1 MRKDVLISLLAITGA
16 PVAALADADVVIDKT
31 AWTGDDLTV
40 SEDGSVTVST
50 GKEVSI
56 EKELA
61 PGKYMLQRATF
72 TDNAK
77 IVAVY
82 KGKEYAPGVAF
93 TIDSDAPAKV
103 KVKVRAVTPG
113 EFKFSGVKFTLIFDF
128 AAPVKELGAQLGEI
142 VSGTSDYFRRT
153 DAWTKGKDGK
163 PSLEMQVADYASQ
176 LDIIEKGD
184 YEVYV
189 KNHLWQ
195 GKNSPEL
202 RALTDGIAAL
212 AKVVEKANDNE
223 NAYFSAQN
231 AYEAAEYQF
240 RSFSSTWY
248 TVAEEI
254 RATYQAD
261 YNKIQQSIN
270 DFKALARE
278 KYDAGEAKEL
288 KTAEFTE
295 NFNRMLNELEANIG
309 VSDAAWINIYAVY
322 QDGLRV
328 FNAAQ
333 EEIHTQMPDDGNYA
347 DWNEEALNAMRSAWK
362 KVSDLYKTIDAD
374 KTKASELEE
383 NFRTL
388 KEAQVVVINAT
399 KDEYL
404 AKHVDAEAKKAAA
417 DQLLSALEDGFQ
429 SLGDDFQ
436 YLEKSD
442 DVNQKYAN
450 RVKEIRTAINALKDK
465 VAKDYKAP
473 HNIRTASYDA
483 DRDAIQAKISSLRS
497 DAGAIIQNY
506 ENYQKLLKALGTET
520 GLQKKLDDAKAAVAK
535 MKPADEKDTYDVAAH
550 FQKTAAGLQK
560 TIDEIKAAVE
570 KSYQEKMLTETV
582 RGDFQ
587 SQIDAA
593 AMAIGKYQDDATAA
607 LDRYDVVSTAI
618 KDYEAALTTLRGTV
632 GPKTLVVAT
641 PATEVT
647 GKTYGERI
655 TKLQTEIDRVAGN
668 FSAAKEKLDA
678 DLLAAL
684 LAVQLKETILTDA
697 QALNAAFANDKVNS
711 DKTAKI
717 EAAKAMYDAAS
728 KVVDAIKAD
737 IDKYKGVPYEYY
749 NVTWTEDNLG
759 LKYDELLQDLNDIEA
774 STNTQKAKIQAV
786 AATKDDITE
795 DNAVEAMSLLS
806 VIKGDV
812 DAINDALSALLGR
825 VDEQKAHVNAEN
837 QAYTDFIG
845 NQYYYYPKGAELVSR
860 TLTEAKK
867 AFVIPGESIDPQ
879 IQATTTKLEALK
891 AEAATARAKEILQES
906 CKDSY
911 DAEGHVVKGITSRL
925 SDLQLEANALKAMA
939 TDSTANY
946 NAYQKLKE
954 NFDGQKIDIWNYTY
968 GSGYYAREDYSTHY
982 GFVSAFDAVRT
993 RINQKT
999 DGTNAD
1005 YYRGLLAYPDGVHF
1019 KEREAIKQAIE
1030 DAYKAGK
1037 AWTGTLKY
1045 NSYTYKYEP
1054 VLNTEIVRRMTDLSN
1069 VLKML
1074 PKQAYNDKTN
1084 YYTQV
1089 DEGNKCQTLWDEVNG
1104 LFNASDLRPE
1114 TLKPYL
1120 SQLGDLLKRIKEQK
1134 ALVVKYYA
1142 EGLTTTNNSD
1152 VSKAY
1157 RRIETEL
1164 GGLKAFIEGNSEYN
1178 AAIAGDNLTRYN
1190 TFCEK
1195 VQETENKYGEG
1206 TAQIAGYQNISTEEL
1221 KELVNVES
1229 IIAAQENIYKYAAL
1243 IKNLKDDAAAT
1254 YAETTSPALWDI
1266 AEANAKKAQEYTDQI
1281 EAYKKELDLAVNTA
1295 VRAKLEEMLANLND
1309 NQLAPA
1315 KEKVA
1320 SYDKNVRDNAFAN
1333 VQEFYDRVS
1342 ADDYKK
1348 SQLLVSNL
1356 DNDWNFFG
1364 MVPNLLV
1371 ADLEQAAQNEW
1382 KALYEGVYVGVDG
1395 TLTEGDDRYA
1405 GAKADNEK
1413 WLAALEGF
1421 AYEGKDDDF
1430 KSYKDCVAKY
1440 LTPATELAAKAA
1452 DGTFTGKIADL
1463 QRYIDAFYAEA
1474 GAVYTSAKAKAD
1486 AYDANIKNFDQLT
1499 IDYNTV
1505 TERIKAAQE
1514 YYGAFNV
1521 ASSRIEANIAS
1532 AFNQVKRWQADLT
1545 RQNASQEMSKRI
1557 YGLTIGEDKQWY
1569 DCHSIKILSI
1579 DGIYNAANQAEVDA
1593 IKADI
1598 VAIETQK
1605 REALDNLTGTA
1616 ADEVKAYY
1624 DEHCKNLAKELD
1636 DLLKEFDENATLA
1649 EAKKDAGLLALE
1661 KKVAQAR
1668 MGLIKLVN
1676 AELIE
1681 GVANSLEM
1689 LVSQAES
1696 GYSAVNI
1703 TYDGVYTPVKVE
1715 YKSALDACREELD
1728 GVKNLITSYGDEI
1741 VTYKTKVIH
1750 LLNVLIDRMGATR
1763 MDIIEANKPY
1773 VAHAKAMENLQ
1784 NAYDALVAE
1793 QTRVKELIASY
1804 QHSSTVLEESSYKQV
1819 GNEVFVLE
1827 RGKSYMENY
1836 EKLFFNVASEKAE
1849 EVSGVL
1855 EQAAKTLEEGP
1866 VSAILTDSQVESYKD
1881 GCLYDAYAKLA
1892 VAEVFGAWYE
1902 TTQVYQ
1908 SNVWGA
1914 RSAMENSFDKSGTK
1928 IYDEDGALREQFD
1941 NLKLACR
1948 NFDNYLTSENG
1959 RIDLI
1964 LPTKDINGNA
1974 WLNPDG
1980 SVAVV
1985 KPINYPK
1992 DEEYG
1997 VKLVAATSESLVE
2010 SMNALRTSIEE
2021 NTYVLGDVTEDGVVL
2036 TDDYLAVLNA
2046 LLDPETLE
2054 GGKVFAAADVN
2065 RDGKISIA
2073 DVTLIAAKVTNGL
2086 WPSLGGSLNAPMVG
2100 SENFT
2105 VSAEDN
2111 NGVQRIAIN
2120 LENRKDY
2127 VACQMDIV
2135 LPAGMTVVGESV
2147 GNRANGHALY
2157 SKDINGVHR
2166 VVISTI
2172 ENNSFPNGSAILYLD
2187 VQGGSIDKVALDNVI
2202 FAEAN
2207 GRETT
2212 ITGNDATG
2220 INGMETE
2227 GSLKQKI
2234 YTVGG
2239 QLLDKV
2245 KQGINI
2251 VRNANGKTQKVT
2263 GK

>member
-31 AWTGDDLTV
+31 AWSGDDLTV

-82 KGKEYAPGVAF
+82 KGKEYAPEVAF
-93 TIDSDAPAKV
+93 TIEGDAPAKV
-103 KVKVRAVTPG
+103 RVKVRAVTPG
-113 EFKFSGVKFTLIFDF
+113 EFKFSGVKFTLLFDF

-195 GKNSPEL
+195 GKKSPEL

-231 AYEAAEYQF
+231 AYEAAEWQF

-295 NFNRMLNELEANIG
+295 NFNRMLNELEANIS

-374 KTKASELEE
+374 KMKASELKE

-417 DQLLSALEDGFQ
+417 DQLLSALE
-429 SLGDDFQ
+429 DDFQ

-483 DRDAIQAKISSLRS
+483 DRDAIQAKINSLRS

-520 GLQKKLDDAKAAVAK
+520 GLQKQLDDAKAAVAK
-535 MKPADEKDTYDVAAH
+535 MKPAAKGDAYDVAAH

-560 TIDEIKAAVE
+560 TIDQIKEAVE
-570 KSYQEKMLTETV
+570 KGYQEKTLTETV

-593 AMAIGKYQDDATAA
+593 AMAVVKYQDDATAA
-607 LDRYDVVSTAI
+607 MDRYDVVNTAI
-618 KDYEAALTTLRGTV
+618 KDYKDALATLRATV
-632 GPKTLVVAT
+632 GTKTLVVAT

-678 DLLAAL
+678 EHLAAL

-697 QALNAAFANDKVNS
+697 QALNDAFANDKVNS

-737 IDKYKGVPYEYY
+737 IDEYKGVPYEYY

-774 STNTQKAKIQAV
+774 NANTQKAKIQAV
-786 AATKDDITE
+786 AATEDDITE

-812 DAINDALSALLGR
+812 DAINDALSELLTR
-825 VDEQKAHVNAEN
+825 VNAQKAHVNAEK

-845 NQYYYYPKGAELVSR
+845 NQYYYPKGAELVSR
-860 TLTEAKK
+860 TLTEAKN

-925 SDLQLEANALKAMA
+925 NDLQLEANALKAMA

-954 NFDGQKIDIWNYTY
+954 NFDGQKIEIWNYTY

-999 DGTNAD
+999 DGTNAA

-1037 AWTGTLKY
+1037 AWTGYTEY
-1045 NSYTYKYEP
+1045 SYSSYKYEP
-1054 VLNTEIVRRMTDLSN
+1054 VLNKEIVRRMTDLSN

-1074 PKQAYNDKTN
+1074 PKQAYDDCTN
-1084 YYTQV
+1084 YKTQV
-1089 DEGNKCQTLWDEVNG
+1089 YELNLKQELWDEVNG

-1134 ALVVKYYA
+1134 ALVEKYYA
-1142 EGLTTTNNSD
+1142 EGLTTTNNRM
-1152 VSKAY
+1152 VSEAY
-1157 RRIETEL
+1157 RSIKIEL
-1164 GGLKAFIEGNSEYN
+1164 DGLKAFIEGNSEYN
-1178 AAIAGDNLTRYN
+1178 AAIAEDNLTRYN
-1190 TFCEK
+1190 TFCTK
-1195 VQETENKYGEG
+1195 VQETEDKYGEG

-1243 IKNLKDDAAAT
+1243 IKDLKDDAADT
-1254 YAETTSPALWDI
+1254 YANTTSPALWDI
-1266 AEANAKKAQEYTDQI
+1266 AEDNAKKAQKYTDQI

-1356 DNDWNFFG
+1356 DGDWNFFG

-1421 AYEGKDDDF
+1421 AYEGKDDDL

-1557 YGLTIGEDKQWY
+1557 YGLTIDEDKQWY
-1569 DCHSIKILSI
+1569 DCHSIKVLSI

-1636 DLLKEFDENATLA
+1636 DLLKEFDENATPA

-1661 KKVAQAR
+1661 KKVAQTR

-1681 GVANSLEM
+1681 GVASSLEM

-1696 GYSAVNI
+1696 SYSDVNS

-1715 YKSALDACREELD
+1715 YKSALDACRNELD

-1763 MDIIEANKPY
+1763 TDIMEANKPY
-1773 VAHAKAMENLQ
+1773 VAHAKAMKDLQ

-1804 QHSSTVLEESSYKQV
+1804 QHVS
-1819 GNEVFVLE
+1819 EVREYSGCEGLGEMFCFE
-1827 RGKSYMENY
+1827 DGKSYMENY

-1849 EVSGVL
+1849 VVSGVL

-1866 VSAILTDSQVESYKD
+1866 VSAILTDNQVESYKD
-1881 GCLYDAYAKLA
+1881 GCLNEAYAKLA
-1892 VAEVFGAWYE
+1892 TVEAFGAWKE
-1902 TTQVYQ
+1902 TQSVYQ
-1908 SNVWGA
+1908 VNVNSA
-1914 RSAMENSFDKSGTK
+1914 RYAMENSFNKSGTN
-1928 IYDEDGALREQFD
+1928 IYDEDGTLWEQFN
-1941 NLKLACR
+1941 NLERAYQRFVSYL
-1948 NFDNYLTSENG
+1948 NFADIY
-1959 RIDLI
+1959 RI

-1980 SVAVV
+1980 SEAGQ
-1985 KPINYPK
+1985 KEINYSK

-2036 TDDYLAVLNA
+2036 TDDYLTVLNA
-2046 LLDPETLE
+2046 VLDPETLE

-2100 SENFT
+2100 SENLT

-2157 SKDINGVHR
+2157 SKDIDGVHR

-2172 ENNSFPNGSAILYLD
+2172 ENNCFTNGSAILYLD
-2187 VQGGSIDKVALDNVI
+2187 VQGGSIDKVALDKVI

-2207 GRETT
+2207 GRETY
-2212 ITGNDATG
+2212 ITGSDATG
-2220 INGMETE
+2220 INGMEAE

>member
-61 PGKYMLQRATF
+61 PGKYMLQPATF

-93 TIDSDAPAKV
+93 TIDGDAPAKV

-128 AAPVKELGAQLGEI
+128 AAPVKELSAQLGEI
-142 VSGTSDYFRRT
+142 VSGTSEYFRTT
-153 DAWTKGKDGK
+153 DAWKKGKDGK

-184 YEVYV
+184 YDVYV

-202 RALTDGIAAL
+202 RALTDGIVAL
-212 AKVVEKANDNE
+212 ADVVEKANVNE
-223 NAYFSAQN
+223 NSYKSALDAYTDAKR
-231 AYEAAEYQF
+231 QF
-240 RSFSSTWY
+240 DGFYWTWY
-248 TVAEEI
+248 YTDKAMKE
-254 RATYQAD
+254 TYQAD
-261 YNKIQQSIN
+261 YDKIKKDIE
-270 DFKALARE
+270 DFGTLAMQ
-278 KYDAGEAKEL
+278 KYNAGAANEL
-288 KTAEFTE
+288 KTDEFTE
-295 NFNRMLNELEANIG
+295 NFSWQFNKLKANIG
-309 VSDAAWINIYAVY
+309 TSGNAWLNISATY
-322 QDGLRV
+322 QDGLSS

-417 DQLLSALEDGFQ
+417 DQLLSALE
-429 SLGDDFQ
+429 DDFQ

-607 LDRYDVVSTAI
+607 MARYDVVNTAI
-618 KDYEAALTTLRGTV
+618 KDYKDALATLRATV
-632 GPKTLVVAT
+632 GTKTLVVAT

-668 FSAAKEKLDA
+668 FSAAKKKLDA

-684 LAVQLKETILTDA
+684 QAVQLKETILTDA

-812 DAINDALSALLGR
+812 DAINDALSELLGR

-845 NQYYYYPKGAELVSR
+845 YQSYYYATGAELVSR
-860 TLTEAKK
+860 TLTEAKN

-925 SDLQLEANALKAMA
+925 NDLKLEANALKAMA

-954 NFDGQKIDIWNYTY
+954 NIAKQTIKIWVGYNNWGGQYTTNCIGFADAFEMVRYYVDIFTDKTNRTY
-968 GSGYYAREDYSTHY
+968 YSGLIA
-982 GFVSAFDAVRT
+982 
-993 RINQKT
+993 N
-999 DGTNAD
+999 
-1005 YYRGLLAYPDGVHF
+1005 PDGVHF
-1019 KEREAIKQAIE
+1019 KELEAIKKAIE
-1030 DAYKAGK
+1030 DAYKAGE
-1037 AWTGTLKY
+1037 AWTVDWYGR
-1045 NSYTYKYEP
+1045 P
-1054 VLNTEIVRRMTDLSN
+1054 VLNTGIVERMEKLSN
-1069 VLKML
+1069 ELQVL
-1074 PKQAYNDKTN
+1074 PKRAYDDYTNHKTQEDELNKSQA
-1084 YYTQV
+1084 
-1089 DEGNKCQTLWDEVNG
+1089 LWDEVNG
-1104 LFNASDLRPE
+1104 LLNASDLRPE

-1120 SQLGDLLKRIKEQK
+1120 RDLVGLLKRIKEQK
-1134 ALVVKYYA
+1134 ALVEKYYA
-1142 EGLTTTNNSD
+1142 EGLTTTNHSM
-1152 VSKAY
+1152 VSEAY
-1157 RRIETEL
+1157 RDIKIKL
-1164 GGLKAFIEGNSEYN
+1164 DGLKAFIEGNSEYN
-1178 AAIAGDNLTRYN
+1178 GAIAKDNLTRYN
-1190 TFCEK
+1190 TFCAK

-1243 IKNLKDDAAAT
+1243 IKKLKDKAAAT

-1266 AEANAKKAQEYTDQI
+1266 DEVNAKEAQKYTAQI
-1281 EAYKKELDLAVNTA
+1281 EAYKKDLDLAVNTA

-1320 SYDKNVRDNAFAN
+1320 GFDKNVRDNAFAN

-1356 DNDWNFFG
+1356 DDDWSFFG

-1421 AYEGKDDDF
+1421 AYEGKDDDL
-1430 KSYKDCVAKY
+1430 KAYKARVADY

-1463 QRYIDAFYAEA
+1463 QRYINAFYAEA

-1486 AYDANIKNFDQLT
+1486 AYDANIKNFEQLT

-1505 TERIKAAQE
+1505 TERIKAAQD

-1532 AFNQVKRWQADLT
+1532 TFDQVKRWQADLT
-1545 RQNASQEMSKRI
+1545 RQNASQEMSKRV

-1605 REALDNLTGTA
+1605 REALDNLTGAA

-1636 DLLKEFDENATLA
+1636 DLLKEFVENATPA

-1696 GYSAVNI
+1696 SYSTVND
-1703 TYDGVYTPVKVE
+1703 TYNEVYMPVKVE
-1715 YKSALDACREELD
+1715 YKSTLDACRNELD

-1763 MDIIEANKPY
+1763 TDIMEANKPY
-1773 VAHAKAMENLQ
+1773 VAHAKAMKDLQ
-1784 NAYDALVAE
+1784 DAYDALVAE
-1793 QTRVKELIASY
+1793 QSRVKELIASY
-1804 QHSSTVLEESSYKQV
+1804 QHSSNVLEMSSGVEIEGDFFVFES
-1819 GNEVFVLE
+1819 
-1827 RGKSYMENY
+1827 GKSYMENY

-1892 VAEVFGAWYE
+1892 MAEVFGAYNE
-1902 TTQVYQ
+1902 TYQVYRN
-1908 SNVWGA
+1908 NVWGA
-1914 RSAMENSFDKSGTK
+1914 YSAMQNSFYKSGTK

-1941 NLKLACR
+1941 NLKLAKQ
-1948 NFDNYLTSENG
+1948 NFDNYLDFHG
-1959 RIDLI
+1959 CDRI

-1980 SVAVV
+1980 SEAGQ
-1985 KPINYPK
+1985 KEINYSK

-2100 SENFT
+2100 SENLT

-2127 VACQMDIV
+2127 VACQMDII

-2157 SKDINGVHR
+2157 SKDIDGVHR

-2172 ENNSFPNGSAILYLD
+2172 ENNCFTNGSAILYLD
-2187 VQGGSIDKVALDNVI
+2187 VQGGSIDKVALDKVI

-2212 ITGNDATG
+2212 ITGSDATG
-2220 INGMETE
+2220 INGMEAE

>member
-31 AWTGDDLTV
+31 AWSGDDLTV

-82 KGKEYAPGVAF
+82 KGKEYAPEVAF
-93 TIDSDAPAKV
+93 TIEGDAPAKV
-103 KVKVRAVTPG
+103 RVKVRAVTPG

-184 YEVYV
+184 YDVYV

-202 RALTDGIAAL
+202 LALTNGIGAL
-212 AKVVEKANDNE
+212 AKVVEDANNNE
-223 NAYFSAQN
+223 NSYKSAWDAYTDAKR
-231 AYEAAEYQF
+231 QF
-240 RSFSSTWY
+240 DGFYWTWY
-248 TVAEEI
+248 YTDKAMKE
-254 RATYQAD
+254 TYQAD
-261 YNKIQQSIN
+261 YDKIKKDIE
-270 DFKALARE
+270 DFGTLAKQ
-278 KYDAGEAKEL
+278 KYDAGAAKEL

-295 NFNRMLNELEANIG
+295 NFSRQFNTLKDNIG
-309 VSDAAWINIYAVY
+309 TSGNAWLNISDTY
-322 QDGLRV
+322 QDGLSS

-347 DWNEEALNAMRSAWK
+347 DWNAEALNAMRSAWK

-417 DQLLSALEDGFQ
+417 DQLLSALED
-429 SLGDDFQ
+429 DFQ

-483 DRDAIQAKISSLRS
+483 DRDAIQAKINSLRS

-535 MKPADEKDTYDVAAH
+535 MKPAAEGDTYDMAAH

-570 KSYQEKMLTETV
+570 KGYQEKTLTETV

-593 AMAIGKYQDDATAA
+593 AMAVGKYQDDATAA
-607 LDRYDVVSTAI
+607 MARYDVMNTAI
-618 KDYEAALTTLRGTV
+618 KDYKGALATLRATV
-632 GPKTLVVAT
+632 GTKTLVVAT

-737 IDKYKGVPYEYY
+737 IDEYKGVPYEYY

-774 STNTQKAKIQAV
+774 NANTQKAKIQAV
-786 AATKDDITE
+786 AATEDDITE

-812 DAINDALSALLGR
+812 DAINDALSELLTR
-825 VDEQKAHVNAEN
+825 VNAQKAHVNAEK

-860 TLTEAKK
+860 TLTEAKN

-925 SDLQLEANALKAMA
+925 NDLQLEANALKALA
-939 TDSTANY
+939 IDSTANY
-946 NAYQKLKE
+946 DAYQKLKD
-954 NFDGQKIDIWNYTY
+954 NFVGQRIDIWNYSSW
-968 GSGYYAREDYSTHY
+968 GRDYTTTHY
-982 GFVSAFDAVRT
+982 GFANAFDAVRT

-999 DGTNAD
+999 NGTNAA
-1005 YYRGLLAYPDGVHF
+1005 YYLSLLAYPDGVHF
-1019 KEREAIKQAIE
+1019 KERQAIE
-1030 DAYKAGK
+1030 QAIEAAYKAGK
-1037 AWTGTLKY
+1037 AWTGSFKY
-1045 NSYTYKYEP
+1045 NYNTYKNEP
-1054 VLNTEIVRRMTDLSN
+1054 ELNTGIARRMTDLSN

-1074 PKQAYNDKTN
+1074 PKQAYNDYTN
-1084 YYTQV
+1084 NSTQV
-1089 DEGNKCQTLWDEVNG
+1089 DEGNKCQALWDEVNG

-1120 SQLGDLLKRIKEQK
+1120 SKLGDLLKRIKEQK
-1134 ALVVKYYA
+1134 TLVEKYYA
-1142 EGLTTTNNSD
+1142 EGLTTTNHKT
-1152 VSKAY
+1152 VSEAY
-1157 RRIETEL
+1157 RSIKLKLDE
-1164 GGLKAFIEGNSEYN
+1164 LKAFIEGNSEYN
-1178 AAIAGDNLTRYN
+1178 GAIAGDNLTRYN
-1190 TFCEK
+1190 TFCAK
-1195 VQETENKYGEG
+1195 VQETEDKYGEG

-1229 IIAAQENIYKYAAL
+1229 IIAAQENIYKYAVL
-1243 IKNLKDDAAAT
+1243 IKDLKDEAAAT
-1254 YAETTSPALWDI
+1254 YANTTSPALWDI
-1266 AEANAKKAQEYTDQI
+1266 EEANAKKAQKYTDQI

-1295 VRAKLEEMLANLND
+1295 VRVKLEEMLANLND

-1320 SYDKNVRDNAFAN
+1320 GFDKNVRDNAFAN

-1505 TERIKAAQE
+1505 TERIKTAQE

-1545 RQNASQEMSKRI
+1545 RQNASQEMSKRV
-1557 YGLTIGEDKQWY
+1557 YGLIIGEDKQWY

-1636 DLLKEFDENATLA
+1636 DLLKEFDENATPA

-1696 GYSAVNI
+1696 SYSNVNI

-1715 YKSALDACREELD
+1715 YKSALDACRNELD

-1773 VAHAKAMENLQ
+1773 VAHAKAMKDLQ
-1784 NAYDALVAE
+1784 DAYDALVAE

-1804 QHSSTVLEESSYKQV
+1804 QHSSTVLEESSWKQV
-1819 GNEVFVLE
+1819 GNEVFVFE

-1855 EQAAKTLEEGP
+1855 DQAAKTLEEGP

-1881 GCLYDAYAKLA
+1881 GSLKDAYAKLET
-1892 VAEVFGAWYE
+1892 VEVLGAWYE
-1902 TTQVYQ
+1902 TKQVYQ
-1908 SNVWGA
+1908 FNVL
-1914 RSAMENSFDKSGTK
+1914 SALYDMEKSFYKSGTK

-1941 NLKLACR
+1941 NLKLAQQ
-1948 NFDNYLTSENG
+1948 NFDNYLAFGEMG
-1959 RIDLI
+1959 QIDLI

-1980 SVAVV
+1980 SVAAV

-2046 LLDPETLE
+2046 LLDSETLE

-2100 SENFT
+2100 SENLT

-2157 SKDINGVHR
+2157 SKDIDGVHR

-2172 ENNSFPNGSAILYLD
+2172 ENNSFTNGSAILYLD

-2251 VRNANGKTQKVT
+2251 VRNANGKT
-2263 GK
+2263 

>member
-82 KGKEYAPGVAF
+82 KGKEYAPEVAF
-93 TIDSDAPAKV
+93 TIEGDAPAKV
-103 KVKVRAVTPG
+103 RVKVRAVTPG
-113 EFKFSGVKFTLIFDF
+113 EFKFSGVKFTLLFDF
-128 AAPVKELGAQLGEI
+128 GAPVKELSAQLGEI

-195 GKNSPEL
+195 GEKSPEL
-202 RALTDGIAAL
+202 RALTDGIGAL
-212 AKVVEKANDNE
+212 ADVVEKANVNE
-223 NAYFSAQN
+223 NSYKSALDAYTDAKR
-231 AYEAAEYQF
+231 QF
-240 RSFSSTWY
+240 DGFYWTWY
-248 TVAEEI
+248 YTDKAMKE
-254 RATYQAD
+254 TYQAD
-261 YNKIQQSIN
+261 YDKIKKDIE
-270 DFKALARE
+270 DFGTLAKQ
-278 KYDAGEAKEL
+278 KYNAGAANEL
-288 KTAEFTE
+288 KTDEFTE
-295 NFNRMLNELEANIG
+295 NFSRQFNTLKANIG
-309 VSDAAWINIYAVY
+309 TSGNAWLNISATY
-322 QDGLRV
+322 QDGLSS

-374 KTKASELEE
+374 KTKTSELKE

-388 KEAQVVVINAT
+388 KEAQVKVINAT
-399 KDEYL
+399 KDKYL

-417 DQLLSALEDGFQ
+417 DQLLADLE
-429 SLGDDFQ
+429 DDFQ
-436 YLEKSD
+436 YLEKSE
-442 DVNQKYAN
+442 DVNLKYAN
-450 RVKEIRTAINALKDK
+450 RVKEIRTAINSLKDK
-465 VAKDYKAP
+465 VATDYKAP

-506 ENYQKLLKALGTET
+506 ENYQKLLKELGTET

-570 KSYQEKMLTETV
+570 KSYQEKTLTETV

-587 SQIDAA
+587 QQIDAA
-593 AMAIGKYQDDATAA
+593 AMAVVKYQDDATAA
-607 LDRYDVVSTAI
+607 LDRYDVVNTAI
-618 KDYEAALTTLRGTV
+618 KDYEDALKTLRTTV

-697 QALNAAFANDKVNS
+697 QALNDAFANDKVNS

-737 IDKYKGVPYEYY
+737 IDEYKGVPYEYY

-759 LKYDELLQDLNDIEA
+759 LKYDELLQDLNEIEA
-774 STNTQKAKIQAV
+774 NANTQKAKIQAV
-786 AATKDDITE
+786 AATEDDITE
-795 DNAVEAMSLLS
+795 ANAVEAMSLLS

-812 DAINDALSALLGR
+812 DAINDALSELLTR
-825 VDEQKAHVNAEN
+825 VNAQKAHVNAEK

-860 TLTEAKK
+860 TLTEAKN

-925 SDLQLEANALKAMA
+925 NDLQLEANALKAMA

-954 NFDGQKIDIWNYTY
+954 NIAKQTIKIWVGYNNWGGQYTTNCIGFADAFEMVRYYVDIFTDKTNRTY
-968 GSGYYAREDYSTHY
+968 YSGLIA
-982 GFVSAFDAVRT
+982 
-993 RINQKT
+993 N
-999 DGTNAD
+999 
-1005 YYRGLLAYPDGVHF
+1005 PDGVHF
-1019 KEREAIKQAIE
+1019 KELEAIKKAIE
-1030 DAYKAGK
+1030 DAYKAGE
-1037 AWTGTLKY
+1037 AWTVDWYGR
-1045 NSYTYKYEP
+1045 P
-1054 VLNTEIVRRMTDLSN
+1054 VLNTGIVERMEKLSN
-1069 VLKML
+1069 ELQVL
-1074 PKQAYNDKTN
+1074 PKRAYDDYTNHKTQEDELNKSQA
-1084 YYTQV
+1084 
-1089 DEGNKCQTLWDEVNG
+1089 LWDEVNG

-1120 SQLGDLLKRIKEQK
+1120 SDLGGLLKRIKEQK
-1134 ALVVKYYA
+1134 ALVEKYYA
-1142 EGLTTTNNSD
+1142 EGLTTTNHSMVSD
-1152 VSKAY
+1152 AY
-1157 RRIETEL
+1157 RDIKIKL
-1164 GGLKAFIEGNSEYN
+1164 DGLKAFIEGNSQYN
-1178 AAIAGDNLTRYN
+1178 GAIAKDNLTRYN
-1190 TFCEK
+1190 TFCAK

-1206 TAQIAGYQNISTEEL
+1206 TAQIAGYQNVSTEEL

-1243 IKNLKDDAAAT
+1243 IKNLKDKAAASYT
-1254 YAETTSPALWDI
+1254 NTTSPALWDI

-1356 DNDWNFFG
+1356 DADWNIFG

-1421 AYEGKDDDF
+1421 AYEGKDDDL
-1430 KSYKDCVAKY
+1430 KSYKDRVAKY

-1486 AYDANIKNFDQLT
+1486 AYDANTKNFDQLT

-1545 RQNASQEMSKRI
+1545 RQNASQEMSKRV
-1557 YGLTIGEDKQWY
+1557 YGLIIGEDKQWY

-1636 DLLKEFDENATLA
+1636 DLLKEFDENATPA

-1689 LVSQAES
+1689 LVSQAELS
-1696 GYSAVNI
+1696 YSNVNI

-1715 YKSALDACREELD
+1715 YKSALDACRNELD

-1773 VAHAKAMENLQ
+1773 VAHAKAMKDLQ
-1784 NAYDALVAE
+1784 DAYDALVAE
-1793 QTRVKELIASY
+1793 QSRVKELIASY
-1804 QHSSTVLEESSYKQV
+1804 QHSSNVLEMSSGVEIEGDFFVFES
-1819 GNEVFVLE
+1819 
-1827 RGKSYMENY
+1827 GKSYMENY

-1892 VAEVFGAWYE
+1892 MAEVFGAYNE
-1902 TTQVYQ
+1902 TYQVYRN
-1908 SNVWGA
+1908 NVWGA
-1914 RSAMENSFDKSGTK
+1914 YSAMQNSFYKSGTK

-1941 NLKLACR
+1941 NLKLAKQ
-1948 NFDNYLTSENG
+1948 NFDNYLDFHG
-1959 RIDLI
+1959 CDRI

-1980 SVAVV
+1980 SEAGQ
-1985 KPINYPK
+1985 KEINYSK

-2036 TDDYLAVLNA
+2036 TDDYLTVLNA
-2046 LLDPETLE
+2046 VLDPETLE

-2100 SENFT
+2100 SENLT

-2127 VACQMDIV
+2127 VACQMDII

-2157 SKDINGVHR
+2157 SKDIDGVHR

-2172 ENNSFPNGSAILYLD
+2172 ENNCFTNGSAILYLD
-2187 VQGGSIDKVALDNVI
+2187 VQGGSIDKVALDKVI

-2212 ITGNDATG
+2212 ITGSDATG
-2220 INGMETE
+2220 ISSMEAE

>member
-1 MRKDVLISLLAITGA
+1 
-16 PVAALADADVVIDKT
+16 
-31 AWTGDDLTV
+31 
-40 SEDGSVTVST
+40 
-50 GKEVSI
+50 
-56 EKELA
+56 
-61 PGKYMLQRATF
+61 
-72 TDNAK
+72 
-77 IVAVY
+77 
-82 KGKEYAPGVAF
+82 
-93 TIDSDAPAKV
+93 
-103 KVKVRAVTPG
+103 
-113 EFKFSGVKFTLIFDF
+113 
-128 AAPVKELGAQLGEI
+128 
-142 VSGTSDYFRRT
+142 
-153 DAWTKGKDGK
+153 
-163 PSLEMQVADYASQ
+163 
-176 LDIIEKGD
+176 
-184 YEVYV
+184 
-189 KNHLWQ
+189 
-195 GKNSPEL
+195 
-202 RALTDGIAAL
+202 
-212 AKVVEKANDNE
+212 
-223 NAYFSAQN
+223 
-231 AYEAAEYQF
+231 
-240 RSFSSTWY
+240 
-248 TVAEEI
+248 
-254 RATYQAD
+254 
-261 YNKIQQSIN
+261 
-270 DFKALARE
+270 
-278 KYDAGEAKEL
+278 
-288 KTAEFTE
+288 
-295 NFNRMLNELEANIG
+295 
-309 VSDAAWINIYAVY
+309 
-322 QDGLRV
+322 
-328 FNAAQ
+328 
-333 EEIHTQMPDDGNYA
+333 
-347 DWNEEALNAMRSAWK
+347 
-362 KVSDLYKTIDAD
+362 
-374 KTKASELEE
+374 
-383 NFRTL
+383 
-388 KEAQVVVINAT
+388 
-399 KDEYL
+399 
-404 AKHVDAEAKKAAA
+404 
-417 DQLLSALEDGFQ
+417 
-429 SLGDDFQ
+429 
-436 YLEKSD
+436 
-442 DVNQKYAN
+442 
-450 RVKEIRTAINALKDK
+450 
-465 VAKDYKAP
+465 
-473 HNIRTASYDA
+473 
-483 DRDAIQAKISSLRS
+483 
-497 DAGAIIQNY
+497 
-506 ENYQKLLKALGTET
+506 
-520 GLQKKLDDAKAAVAK
+520 
-535 MKPADEKDTYDVAAH
+535 
-550 FQKTAAGLQK
+550 
-560 TIDEIKAAVE
+560 
-570 KSYQEKMLTETV
+570 
-582 RGDFQ
+582 
-587 SQIDAA
+587 
-593 AMAIGKYQDDATAA
+593 
-607 LDRYDVVSTAI
+607 
-618 KDYEAALTTLRGTV
+618 
-632 GPKTLVVAT
+632 
-641 PATEVT
+641 
-647 GKTYGERI
+647 
-655 TKLQTEIDRVAGN
+655 
-668 FSAAKEKLDA
+668 
-678 DLLAAL
+678 
-684 LAVQLKETILTDA
+684 
-697 QALNAAFANDKVNS
+697 
-711 DKTAKI
+711 
-717 EAAKAMYDAAS
+717 
-728 KVVDAIKAD
+728 
-737 IDKYKGVPYEYY
+737 
-749 NVTWTEDNLG
+749 
-759 LKYDELLQDLNDIEA
+759 
-774 STNTQKAKIQAV
+774 
-786 AATKDDITE
+786 
-795 DNAVEAMSLLS
+795 
-806 VIKGDV
+806 
-812 DAINDALSALLGR
+812 
-825 VDEQKAHVNAEN
+825 
-837 QAYTDFIG
+837 
-845 NQYYYYPKGAELVSR
+845 
-860 TLTEAKK
+860 
-867 AFVIPGESIDPQ
+867 
-879 IQATTTKLEALK
+879 
-891 AEAATARAKEILQES
+891 
-906 CKDSY
+906 
-911 DAEGHVVKGITSRL
+911 
-925 SDLQLEANALKAMA
+925 MA

-968 GSGYYAREDYSTHY
+968 GSGYYARDDYSTHY

-1243 IKNLKDDAAAT
+1243 IKDLKDDAADT
-1254 YAETTSPALWDI
+1254 YAKTTSPDLWDI
-1266 AEANAKKAQEYTDQI
+1266 GETKAAKAMEYTDQI
-1281 EAYKKELDLAVNTA
+1281 EAYKKDLDLAVNTA

-1750 LLNVLIDRMGATR
+1750 LLNVLIDRMGATC

-1804 QHSSTVLEESSYKQV
+1804 QHASTVLEMSSWQQV
-1819 GNEVFVLE
+1819 GNEVFE
-1827 RGKSYMENY
+1827 FEGGKSYMENY
-1836 EKLFFNVASEKAE
+1836 EKQFFNEASEKAE
-1849 EVSGVL
+1849 VVSDVL

-1866 VSAILTDSQVESYKD
+1866 VSAILTDNQVESYKD
-1881 GCLYDAYAKLA
+1881 GCLNEAYAKLA
-1892 VAEVFGAWYE
+1892 TVEAFGAWKE
-1902 TTQVYQ
+1902 TQSVYQ
-1908 SNVWGA
+1908 VNVNSA
-1914 RSAMENSFDKSGTK
+1914 RYAMENSFNKSGTN
-1928 IYDEDGALREQFD
+1928 IYDEDNTLWEQFN
-1941 NLKLACR
+1941 NLERACQ
-1948 NFDNYLTSENG
+1948 NFDNYRNFVDIY
-1959 RIDLI
+1959 RI

-1980 SVAVV
+1980 SVAWV
-1985 KPINYPK
+1985 KAINYPK

-1997 VKLVAATSESLVE
+1997 VKLVAATSETLVE

-2100 SENFT
+2100 SENLT

-2127 VACQMDIV
+2127 VACQMDII

-2157 SKDINGVHR
+2157 SKDIDGVHR

-2172 ENNSFPNGSAILYLD
+2172 ENNSFTNGSAILYLD
-2187 VQGGSIDKVALDNVI
+2187 VQGGSIDKVALDKVI

-2212 ITGNDATG
+2212 ITGSDATG
-2220 INGMETE
+2220 ISGMEAE

>member
-1 MRKDVLISLLAITGA
+1 MRKDVLISLLAITGV

-82 KGKEYAPGVAF
+82 KGKEYAPEVAF
-93 TIDSDAPAKV
+93 TIEGDAPAKV
-103 KVKVRAVTPG
+103 RVKVRAVTPG
-113 EFKFSGVKFTLIFDF
+113 EFKFSGVKFTLLFDF
-128 AAPVKELGAQLGEI
+128 AAPVKELSAQLGEI
-142 VSGTSDYFRRT
+142 VSGTSDYFRTT
-153 DAWTKGKDGK
+153 DAWKMGKDGK

-184 YEVYV
+184 YDVYV

-202 RALTDGIAAL
+202 RALAEGIGAL

-295 NFNRMLNELEANIG
+295 NFNRMLSELKTNIG
-309 VSDAAWINIYAVY
+309 VSGDAWTNINAVY

-347 DWNEEALNAMRSAWK
+347 DWNAEALNAMRSAWK

-374 KTKASELEE
+374 KTKASKLEE

-417 DQLLSALEDGFQ
+417 DQLLADLE
-429 SLGDDFQ
+429 DDFQ
-436 YLEKSD
+436 YLEKSE
-442 DVNQKYAN
+442 DVNLKYAN
-450 RVKEIRTAINALKDK
+450 RVKEIRTAINTLKAK
-465 VAKDYKAP
+465 VDKDYKAP

-483 DRDAIQAKISSLRS
+483 DRDAIQAKINSLRS

-535 MKPADEKDTYDVAAH
+535 MKPAAEGDTYDMAAH

-570 KSYQEKMLTETV
+570 KGYQEKTLTETV

-593 AMAIGKYQDDATAA
+593 AMAVGKYQDDATAA
-607 LDRYDVVSTAI
+607 MARYDVVNTAI
-618 KDYEAALTTLRGTV
+618 KDYKGALATLRATV
-632 GPKTLVVAT
+632 GTKTLVVAT

-655 TKLQTEIDRVAGN
+655 TQLLTEIDRVAGN

-737 IDKYKGVPYEYY
+737 IDEYKGVPYEYY

-774 STNTQKAKIQAV
+774 NANTQKAKIQAV
-786 AATKDDITE
+786 AATEDDITE

-812 DAINDALSALLGR
+812 DAINDALSELLTR
-825 VDEQKAHVNAEN
+825 VNAQKAHVNAEK

-860 TLTEAKK
+860 TLTEAKN

-925 SDLQLEANALKAMA
+925 NDLQLEANALKALA
-939 TDSTANY
+939 IDSTANY
-946 NAYQKLKE
+946 DAYQKLKD
-954 NFDGQKIDIWNYTY
+954 NFVGQRIDIWNYSSW
-968 GSGYYAREDYSTHY
+968 GRDYTTTHY
-982 GFVSAFDAVRT
+982 GFANAFDAVRT

-999 DGTNAD
+999 NRTNAA
-1005 YYRGLLAYPDGVHF
+1005 YYLSLLAYPDGVHF
-1019 KEREAIKQAIE
+1019 KERQAIE
-1030 DAYKAGK
+1030 QAIEAAYKAGK
-1037 AWTGTLKY
+1037 AWTGSFKY
-1045 NSYTYKYEP
+1045 NYNTYKNEP
-1054 VLNTEIVRRMTDLSN
+1054 ELNTGIARRMTDLSN

-1074 PKQAYNDKTN
+1074 PKQAYNDYTN
-1084 YYTQV
+1084 NSTQV
-1089 DEGNKCQTLWDEVNG
+1089 DEGNKCQALWDEVNG

-1120 SQLGDLLKRIKEQK
+1120 SKLGDLLKRIKEQK
-1134 ALVVKYYA
+1134 TLVEKYYA
-1142 EGLTTTNNSD
+1142 EGLTTTNHKT
-1152 VSKAY
+1152 VSEAY
-1157 RRIETEL
+1157 RSIKLKLDE
-1164 GGLKAFIEGNSEYN
+1164 LKAFIEGNSEYN
-1178 AAIAGDNLTRYN
+1178 GAIAGDNLTRYN
-1190 TFCEK
+1190 TFCAK
-1195 VQETENKYGEG
+1195 VQETEDKYGEG

-1229 IIAAQENIYKYAAL
+1229 IIAAQENIYKYAVL
-1243 IKNLKDDAAAT
+1243 IKDLKDEAAAT
-1254 YAETTSPALWDI
+1254 YANTTSPALWDI
-1266 AEANAKKAQEYTDQI
+1266 EEANAKKAQKYTDQI

-1295 VRAKLEEMLANLND
+1295 VRAKLEEMLVNLND

-1356 DNDWNFFG
+1356 DDDWSFFG

-1421 AYEGKDDDF
+1421 AYEGKDDDL

-1505 TERIKAAQE
+1505 TERIKAAQD

-1545 RQNASQEMSKRI
+1545 RQNASQEMSKRV
-1557 YGLTIGEDKQWY
+1557 YGLIIGEDEQWY

-1636 DLLKEFDENATLA
+1636 DLLKEFDENATPA

-1676 AELIE
+1676 AELID
-1681 GVANSLEM
+1681 GVASSLGT
-1689 LVSQAES
+1689 LVSQTES
-1696 GYSAVNI
+1696 SYSSVNT
-1703 TYDGVYTPVKVE
+1703 TYDQVYAPVKVE

-1773 VAHAKAMENLQ
+1773 VAHAKAMKDLQ
-1784 NAYDALVAE
+1784 DAYDALVAE
-1793 QTRVKELIASY
+1793 QSRVKELIASY
-1804 QHSSTVLEESSYKQV
+1804 QHSSNVLEMPSGVEIEGDFFVFES
-1819 GNEVFVLE
+1819 
-1827 RGKSYMENY
+1827 GKSYMENY

-1881 GCLYDAYAKLA
+1881 GSLKDAYAKLA

-1902 TTQVYQ
+1902 TQQVYKP
-1908 SNVWGA
+1908 NVL
-1914 RSAMENSFDKSGTK
+1914 SALDDMEKSFYKSGAK

-1980 SVAVV
+1980 SVAAV

-2046 LLDPETLE
+2046 LLDSETLE

-2100 SENFT
+2100 SENLT

-2127 VACQMDIV
+2127 VACQMDII

-2157 SKDINGVHR
+2157 SKDIDGVHR

-2172 ENNSFPNGSAILYLD
+2172 ENNCFTNGSAILYLD
-2187 VQGGSIDKVALDNVI
+2187 VQGGSIDKVALDKVI

-2207 GRETT
+2207 GRETY
-2212 ITGNDATG
+2212 ITGSDATG
-2220 INGMETE
+2220 INGMEAE

>member
-103 KVKVRAVTPG
+103 RVKVRAVTPG

-128 AAPVKELGAQLGEI
+128 AAPVKELSAQLGEI
-142 VSGTSDYFRRT
+142 VSGTSKYFLTT
-153 DAWTKGKDGK
+153 DAWKKGKDGK

-184 YEVYV
+184 YDVYV

-195 GKNSPEL
+195 GENSPEL
-202 RALTDGIAAL
+202 RALTNGIAAL
-212 AKVVEKANDNE
+212 ATVVEKANDNE
-223 NAYFSAQN
+223 NAYHSAQN
-231 AYEAAEYQF
+231 AYEAAEWTF
-240 RSFSSTWY
+240 SGFSSTWY

-417 DQLLSALEDGFQ
+417 DQLLSALED
-429 SLGDDFQ
+429 DFQ

-465 VAKDYKAP
+465 VDKDYKAP
-473 HNIRTASYDA
+473 HNILTASYDA

-506 ENYQKLLKALGTET
+506 ENYQKLLKELGTET

-550 FQKTAAGLQK
+550 FQKTAADLQK
-560 TIDEIKAAVE
+560 TIDQIKSAVE
-570 KSYQEKMLTETV
+570 KGYQEKTLTETV
-582 RGDFQ
+582 RFVFQ
-587 SQIDAA
+587 NQITNAGEA
-593 AMAIGKYQDDATAA
+593 VYKYQDDATAA
-607 LDRYDVVSTAI
+607 MARYDGVNTAI
-618 KDYEAALTTLRGTV
+618 KDYEAALATLRDTV

-655 TKLQTEIDRVAGN
+655 TKLQAEIDRVKGD
-668 FSAAKEKLDA
+668 FSGAKEKLDA

-728 KVVDAIKAD
+728 KIVDAIKAD

-812 DAINDALSALLGR
+812 DAINDALSELLTR
-825 VDEQKAHVNAEN
+825 VNAQKAHVNAEK

-860 TLTEAKK
+860 TLTEAKN

-925 SDLQLEANALKAMA
+925 NDLQLEANALKAMA

-954 NFDGQKIDIWNYTY
+954 NFDKQKIEIWNYY
-968 GSGYYAREDYSTHY
+968 GSGYYAKDNYSTHY
-982 GFVSAFDAVRT
+982 GFDSAFNAVWT

-999 DGTNAD
+999 DGTNA
-1005 YYRGLLAYPDGVHF
+1005 YYYLGLLSYPDGVHF
-1019 KEREAIKQAIE
+1019 KEREAIRQAIE

-1037 AWTGTLKY
+1037 AWTGSLEY
-1045 NSYTYKYEP
+1045 SYSSYKYEP
-1054 VLNTEIVRRMTDLSN
+1054 VLNTGIVRRMTDLSN
-1069 VLKML
+1069 VFKML
-1074 PKQAYNDKTN
+1074 PKQAYDDCTN
-1084 YYTQV
+1084 YKTQV
-1089 DEGNKCQTLWDEVNG
+1089 YELNLKQELWDEVNG

-1134 ALVVKYYA
+1134 ALVEKYYA
-1142 EGLTTTNNSD
+1142 EGLTTTNNSM
-1152 VSKAY
+1152 VSEAY
-1157 RRIETEL
+1157 RSIKLEL
-1164 GGLKAFIEGNSEYN
+1164 DGLKAFIEGNSDYN
-1178 AAIAGDNLTRYN
+1178 AVIAGDNLTRYN
-1190 TFCEK
+1190 TFCAK
-1195 VQETENKYGEG
+1195 VQETEDKYGEG

-1243 IKNLKDDAAAT
+1243 IKDLKDEAADS
-1254 YAETTSPALWDI
+1254 YAKTTSPALWDI
-1266 AEANAKKAQEYTDQI
+1266 AEANAKKAQKYTDQI
-1281 EAYKKELDLAVNTA
+1281 EAYKKDLDLAVNTA

-1320 SYDKNVRDNAFAN
+1320 GFDKNVRDNAFAN

-1356 DNDWNFFG
+1356 DDDWSFFG

-1421 AYEGKDDDF
+1421 AYEGKDDDL
-1430 KSYKDCVAKY
+1430 KSYKDRVAKY

-1545 RQNASQEMSKRI
+1545 RQNASQEMSKRV
-1557 YGLTIGEDKQWY
+1557 YGLIIGEDKQWY

-1636 DLLKEFDENATLA
+1636 DLLKEFVENATPA

-1696 GYSAVNI
+1696 SYSNVNI

-1715 YKSALDACREELD
+1715 YKSALDACRNELD

-1750 LLNVLIDRMGATR
+1750 LLNVLIDRMGATS

-1773 VAHAKAMENLQ
+1773 VAHAKAMKDLQ

-1793 QTRVKELIASY
+1793 QSRVKELIASY
-1804 QHSSTVLEESSYKQV
+1804 QHSSNVLEMSLGVQIEGDTFVFES
-1819 GNEVFVLE
+1819 
-1827 RGKSYMENY
+1827 GKSYMENY
-1836 EKLFFNVASEKAE
+1836 EKLFFNVANEKAE
-1849 EVSGVL
+1849 VVSGVL

-1892 VAEVFGAWYE
+1892 MAEVFGAYNE
-1902 TTQVYQ
+1902 TYQVYRN
-1908 SNVWGA
+1908 NVWGA
-1914 RSAMENSFDKSGTK
+1914 YSAMQNSFYKSGTK

-1941 NLKLACR
+1941 NLKLAKQ
-1948 NFDNYLTSENG
+1948 NFDNYLDFHG
-1959 RIDLI
+1959 WDRI

-1980 SVAVV
+1980 SEAGQ
-1985 KPINYPK
+1985 KEINYSK

-2073 DVTLIAAKVTNGL
+2073 DITLIAAKVTNGL

-2100 SENFT
+2100 SENLT

-2127 VACQMDIV
+2127 VACQMDII

-2157 SKDINGVHR
+2157 SKDIDGVHR

-2172 ENNSFPNGSAILYLD
+2172 ENNCFTNGSAILYLD

-2212 ITGNDATG
+2212 ITGSDATG
-2220 INGMETE
+2220 ISGMEAE

>member
-61 PGKYMLQRATF
+61 PGKYMLQPATF

-82 KGKEYAPGVAF
+82 KGKEYAPSVAF

-113 EFKFSGVKFTLIFDF
+113 EFKFSGVKFTLLFDF

-142 VSGTSDYFRRT
+142 VSGTSDYFRTT
-153 DAWTKGKDGK
+153 DAWKTGKDGK
-163 PSLEMQVADYASQ
+163 PSLEMQLADYASQ

-184 YEVYV
+184 YDVYV

-195 GKNSPEL
+195 GKDSPEL
-202 RALTDGIAAL
+202 LALKNGIDAL
-212 AKVVEKANDNE
+212 ADVVEKANVNE
-223 NAYFSAQN
+223 NSYKSAWDAYTDAKR
-231 AYEAAEYQF
+231 QF
-240 RSFSSTWY
+240 DGFYWTWY
-248 TVAEEI
+248 YTDKAMKE
-254 RATYQAD
+254 TYQAD
-261 YNKIQQSIN
+261 YDKIKKDIE
-270 DFKALARE
+270 DFGTLAMQ
-278 KYDAGEAKEL
+278 KYNAGAANEL
-288 KTAEFTE
+288 KTDEFTE
-295 NFNRMLNELEANIG
+295 NFSRHFNTLKANIG
-309 VSDAAWINIYAVY
+309 TSGNAWLNISATY
-322 QDGLRV
+322 QDGLSS

-347 DWNEEALNAMRSAWK
+347 DRNAEALNAMRSAWK
-362 KVSDLYKTIDAD
+362 KVSDLYKDIDAD

-388 KEAQVVVINAT
+388 KEAQVVVSNAT

-417 DQLLSALEDGFQ
+417 DQLLSALE
-429 SLGDDFQ
+429 DDFQ

-587 SQIDAA
+587 QQIDAA

-655 TKLQTEIDRVAGN
+655 TNLQTEIDCVASN
-668 FSAAKEKLDA
+668 FSAAKENDA

-812 DAINDALSALLGR
+812 DAINDALSELLGR

-1741 VTYKTKVIH
+1741 VTYKTKIIH
-1750 LLNVLIDRMGATR
+1750 ILNVLIDRMGATR

-1773 VAHAKAMENLQ
+1773 VAHAKAMKDLQ

-1804 QHSSTVLEESSYKQV
+1804 QHAS
-1819 GNEVFVLE
+1819 EVRALSEWQGLGETFYFE
-1827 RGKSYMENY
+1827 GGKSYMENY

-1849 EVSGVL
+1849 EVSDVL

-1881 GCLYDAYAKLA
+1881 GCLDEAYAKLA
-1892 VAEVFGAWYE
+1892 VVEAFGAWKE
-1902 TTQVYQ
+1902 TQSVYQ
-1908 SNVWGA
+1908 SKVYTA
-1914 RSAMENSFDKSGTK
+1914 RYDMEKSFNKSGTN
-1928 IYDEDGALREQFD
+1928 IYDEDNTLWEQFN
-1941 NLKLACR
+1941 NLERACQ
-1948 NFDNYLTSENG
+1948 NFDNYRNFVDIY
-1959 RIDLI
+1959 RI

-1980 SVAVV
+1980 SEAGQ
-1985 KPINYPK
+1985 KEINYSK

-2086 WPSLGGSLNAPMVG
+2086 WPSLGGTLNAPMVG
-2100 SENFT
+2100 SENLT

-2127 VACQMDIV
+2127 VACQMDII

-2157 SKDINGVHR
+2157 SKDIDGVHR

-2172 ENNSFPNGSAILYLD
+2172 ENNCFTNGSAILYLD
-2187 VQGGSIDKVALDNVI
+2187 VQGGSIDKVALDKVI

-2212 ITGNDATG
+2212 ITGSDATG
-2220 INGMETE
+2220 ISGMEAE

>member
-1 MRKDVLISLLAITGA
+1 MRNDVLISLLAITGA

-31 AWTGDDLTV
+31 AWSGDDLTV

-93 TIDSDAPAKV
+93 TIDGAAPAKV

-202 RALTDGIAAL
+202 RALTDGIASL

-333 EEIHTQMPDDGNYA
+333 EEIHTQMPDGGNYA
-347 DWNEEALNAMRSAWK
+347 DWNEEALNAMRLAWK
-362 KVSDLYKTIDAD
+362 EVSDLYKEIDAD
-374 KTKASELEE
+374 KTKASKLEKK
-383 NFRTL
+383 FRTL
-388 KEAQVVVINAT
+388 KEDRVRGINAT
-399 KDEYL
+399 KDDYL
-404 AKHVDAEAKKAAA
+404 AKHADAEAKKDAA
-417 DQLLSALEDGFQ
+417 DQLLADLE
-429 SLGDDFQ
+429 DDFQ
-436 YLEKSD
+436 YLEESD

-450 RVKEIRTAINALKDK
+450 RVKEIRTAINALKGK
-465 VAKDYKAP
+465 VDKDYKAP
-473 HNIRTASYDA
+473 HNIRTANYDA

-535 MKPADEKDTYDVAAH
+535 MKPAAEKDTYDVAAH

-570 KSYQEKMLTETV
+570 KSYQEKTLTETV

-593 AMAIGKYQDDATAA
+593 AMAVVKYQDDATAA
-607 LDRYDVVSTAI
+607 MARYDVVNTAI
-618 KDYEAALTTLRGTV
+618 KDYKDALATLRATV
-632 GPKTLVVAT
+632 GTKTLVVAT

-697 QALNAAFANDKVNS
+697 QALNDAFANDKVNS

-737 IDKYKGVPYEYY
+737 IDKYKGVPYTYY
-749 NVTWTEDNLG
+749 GVTWTEDNLG
-759 LKYDELLQDLNDIEA
+759 LKYDELLQELNEIEA
-774 STNTQKAKIQAV
+774 KTNTQKAKIQAV

-812 DAINDALSALLGR
+812 DAINDALSDLLTR
-825 VDEQKAHVNAEN
+825 VDAQKDHVNAEK

-860 TLTEAKK
+860 TLKEAKD

-879 IQATTTKLEALK
+879 IQATTTKLDALK

-925 SDLQLEANALKAMA
+925 NDLQQEANALKKLA

-946 NAYQKLKE
+946 DAYQELKRNIAE
-954 NFDGQKIDIWNYTY
+954 QGIMIWCGYDYY
-968 GSGYYAREDYSTHY
+968 GRDKMDYCY
-982 GFVSAFDAVRT
+982 GFANAFNAAWKYVNRF
-993 RINQKT
+993 T
-999 DGTNAD
+999 DGTNAA
-1005 YYRGLLAYPDGVHF
+1005 YYLGLLSYPDGVHF
-1019 KEREAIKQAIE
+1019 KEREAIRQAIE

-1054 VLNTEIVRRMTDLSN
+1054 VLNTGIVRRMTDLSN
-1069 VLKML
+1069 VLQML
-1074 PKQAYNDKTN
+1074 PKQAYNDHTN
-1084 YYTQV
+1084 YITQV
-1089 DEGNKCQTLWDEVNG
+1089 DELNKRQALWDEVNG

-1134 ALVVKYYA
+1134 ALVEKYYA
-1142 EGLTTTNNSD
+1142 EGLTTTNNSM
-1152 VSKAY
+1152 VIKAY
-1157 RRIETEL
+1157 RSIKLEL
-1164 GGLKAFIEGNSEYN
+1164 DGLKAFIEGNSEYN

-1229 IIAAQENIYKYAAL
+1229 IIAAQENIYKYAVL
-1243 IKNLKDDAAAT
+1243 IKNLKDDAADT

-1281 EAYKKELDLAVNTA
+1281 EAYKKDLDLAVNTA

-1356 DNDWNFFG
+1356 DNDWSFFG

-1421 AYEGKDDDF
+1421 AYEGKDDDL
-1430 KSYKDCVAKY
+1430 KSYKDRVAKY

-1463 QRYIDAFYAEA
+1463 QRYINAFYAEA
-1474 GAVYTSAKAKAD
+1474 GAVYISAKAKAD

-1505 TERIKAAQE
+1505 TERIKAAQD

-1532 AFNQVKRWQADLT
+1532 AFNHVKRWQADLT
-1545 RQNASQEMSKRI
+1545 RQNASQEMSKRV

-1579 DGIYNAANQAEVDA
+1579 DGIYNAANLAEVDA

-1636 DLLKEFDENATLA
+1636 DLLKEFVENATPA

-1681 GVANSLEM
+1681 GVASSLGT

-1696 GYSAVNI
+1696 AYDDVNT

-1741 VTYKTKVIH
+1741 VTYKTKIIH
-1750 LLNVLIDRMGATR
+1750 ILNVLIDRMGATR

-1773 VAHAKAMENLQ
+1773 VAHAKAMKDLQ

-1804 QHSSTVLEESSYKQV
+1804 QHASKVRELSEWQGLGEMFYFE
-1819 GNEVFVLE
+1819 G
-1827 RGKSYMENY
+1827 GKSYMENY

-1849 EVSGVL
+1849 EVSDVL

-1881 GCLYDAYAKLA
+1881 GCLDEAYAKLA
-1892 VAEVFGAWYE
+1892 VVEAFGAWKE
-1902 TTQVYQ
+1902 TQSVYQ
-1908 SNVWGA
+1908 SKVYTA
-1914 RSAMENSFDKSGTK
+1914 RYDMEKSFNKSGTN
-1928 IYDEDGALREQFD
+1928 IYDEDNTLWEQFN
-1941 NLKLACR
+1941 NLERACQ
-1948 NFDNYLTSENG
+1948 NFDNYRNFVDIY
-1959 RIDLI
+1959 RI

-1980 SVAVV
+1980 SEAGQ
-1985 KPINYPK
+1985 KEINYSK

-2086 WPSLGGSLNAPMVG
+2086 WPSLGGTLNAPMVG
-2100 SENFT
+2100 SENLT

-2127 VACQMDIV
+2127 VACQMDII

-2157 SKDINGVHR
+2157 SKDIDGVHR

-2172 ENNSFPNGSAILYLD
+2172 ENNCFTNGSAILYLD
-2187 VQGGSIDKVALDNVI
+2187 VQGGSIDKVALDKVF

-2212 ITGNDATG
+2212 ITGSDATG
-2220 INGMETE
+2220 ISGMEAE

>member
-31 AWTGDDLTV
+31 AWSGDDLTV

-61 PGKYMLQRATF
+61 PGKYMLQPATF

-93 TIDSDAPAKV
+93 TIDGDAPAKV
-103 KVKVRAVTPG
+103 KIKVRAVTPG
-113 EFKFSGVKFTLIFDF
+113 EFKFSGVKFTLVFDF
-128 AAPVKELGAQLGEI
+128 AALVKELSAQLGEI
-142 VSGTSDYFRRT
+142 VSGTSDYFRTT
-153 DAWTKGKDGK
+153 DAWKKGKDGK

-176 LDIIEKGD
+176 LKIIEKGD
-184 YEVYV
+184 YDVYV

-195 GKNSPEL
+195 GENSPVAE
-202 RALTDGIAAL
+202 GIAAL
-212 AKVVEKANDNE
+212 SKVVEEANDNE
-223 NAYFSAQN
+223 NSYKSAWDAYTDAKS
-231 AYEAAEYQF
+231 QF
-240 RSFSSTWY
+240 DAFFWTWRY
-248 TVAEEI
+248 DTDKSIQE
-254 RATYQAD
+254 TYQAD
-261 YNKIQQSIN
+261 YDKIKKDIE
-270 DFKALARE
+270 DFGTLATQ
-278 KYDAGEAKEL
+278 KYNAGTAKEL

-295 NFNRMLNELEANIG
+295 NFNRQFNTLKANIG
-309 VSDAAWINIYAVY
+309 ISGDAWLNISATY
-322 QDGLRV
+322 QDGLRS

-347 DWNEEALNAMRSAWK
+347 DWNAEALDAMRKEWK
-362 KVSDLYKTIDAD
+362 KVSDLYKTIDDD
-374 KTKASELEE
+374 KTKASEQEE

-388 KEAQVVVINAT
+388 KENQVKVINAT
-399 KDEYL
+399 KDKYL
-404 AKHVDAEAKKAAA
+404 ANHVDAEAKKDAA
-417 DQLLSALEDGFQ
+417 DQLLADLK
-429 SLGDDFQ
+429 DDFQ
-436 YLEKSD
+436 YLEKSE
-442 DVNQKYAN
+442 DVNLKYAN

-465 VAKDYKAP
+465 VDKDYKAP

-520 GLQKKLDDAKAAVAK
+520 GLQKKLDDATAAVAK
-535 MKPADEKDTYDVAAH
+535 MKPAVKDDKYAYDVAAH

-570 KSYQEKMLTETV
+570 KGYQEKMLTETV

-587 SQIDAA
+587 QQIDAA

-618 KDYEAALTTLRGTV
+618 KDYEAALATLRTTV
-632 GPKTLVVAT
+632 GTKTLVVAT

-655 TKLQTEIDRVAGN
+655 TKLRTEIDRVAGN

-678 DLLAAL
+678 EHLAAL

-697 QALNAAFANDKVNS
+697 QALNAAFANDKKNS

-728 KVVDAIKAD
+728 EIVDAIKAD
-737 IDKYKGVPYEYY
+737 IDQYKGVPYEYY

-759 LKYDELLQDLNDIEA
+759 LKYDKLLQELNDIEA

-812 DAINDALSALLGR
+812 DAINEALSELLTR
-825 VDEQKAHVNAEN
+825 VNAQKAHVNAEK

-860 TLTEAKK
+860 TLTEAKN
-867 AFVIPGESIDPQ
+867 AFKIPGESIDPQ
-879 IQATTTKLEALK
+879 IQATTNKLDALK

-925 SDLQLEANALKAMA
+925 NDLQLEADALKALA
-939 TDSTANY
+939 IDSTANY
-946 NAYQKLKE
+946 DAYQKLKD
-954 NFDGQKIDIWNYTY
+954 NFVGQRIDIWNYSSW
-968 GSGYYAREDYSTHY
+968 GRDYTTTHY
-982 GFVSAFDAVRT
+982 GFANAFDAVRT

-999 DGTNAD
+999 NGTNAA
-1005 YYRGLLAYPDGVHF
+1005 YYFSLLAYPDGVHF
-1019 KEREAIKQAIE
+1019 KERQAIE
-1030 DAYKAGK
+1030 QAIEAAYKAGK
-1037 AWTGTLKY
+1037 AWTGSFKY
-1045 NSYTYKYEP
+1045 NYNTYKNEP
-1054 VLNTEIVRRMTDLSN
+1054 ELNTGIARRMTDLSN

-1074 PKQAYNDKTN
+1074 PKQAYNDYTN
-1084 YYTQV
+1084 NSTQV
-1089 DEGNKCQTLWDEVNG
+1089 DEGNKCQALWDEVNG

-1120 SQLGDLLKRIKEQK
+1120 SKLGDLLKRIKEQK
-1134 ALVVKYYA
+1134 ALVEKYYA
-1142 EGLTTTNNSD
+1142 EGLTTTNHST
-1152 VSKAY
+1152 VSEAY
-1157 RRIETEL
+1157 RFIKIEL
-1164 GGLKAFIEGNSEYN
+1164 DGLKAFIEGNGDYN
-1178 AAIAGDNLTRYN
+1178 AVIAGDNLIRYN
-1190 TFCEK
+1190 TFCAK
-1195 VQETENKYGEG
+1195 VQETEDKYGEG

-1243 IKNLKDDAAAT
+1243 IKKLKDKAAAT

-1266 AEANAKKAQEYTDQI
+1266 NEVNAKEAQEYTDQI
-1281 EAYKKELDLAVNTA
+1281 EAYKKDLDLAVNTA
-1295 VRAKLEEMLANLND
+1295 VRVKLEEMLANLND

-1320 SYDKNVRDNAFAN
+1320 GFDKNVRDNAFAN

-1356 DNDWNFFG
+1356 DADWNFFG

-1382 KALYEGVYVGVDG
+1382 KVLYEGVYVGVDG

-1421 AYEGKDDDF
+1421 AYEGKDDDL
-1430 KSYKDCVAKY
+1430 KSYKDRVAKY

-1463 QRYIDAFYAEA
+1463 QRYINAFYAEA

-1505 TERIKAAQE
+1505 TERIKTAQE

-1545 RQNASQEMSKRI
+1545 RQNASQEMSKRV
-1557 YGLTIGEDKQWY
+1557 YGLIIGEDKQWY
-1569 DCHSIKILSI
+1569 DYHSIKILSI

-1636 DLLKEFDENATLA
+1636 DLLKEFDENATPA

-1689 LVSQAES
+1689 LVSQAELS
-1696 GYSAVNI
+1696 YSKVNT
-1703 TYDGVYTPVKVE
+1703 TYDQVYAPVKVE

-1728 GVKNLITSYGDEI
+1728 GVKNIITSYGDEI

-1773 VAHAKAMENLQ
+1773 VAHAKAMKDLQ
-1784 NAYDALVAE
+1784 DAYDALVAE

-1804 QHSSTVLEESSYKQV
+1804 QHVSTVLGESSWQQV
-1819 GNEVFVLE
+1819 GGEVFVFE
-1827 RGKSYMENY
+1827 SDKSYMENY

-1914 RSAMENSFDKSGTK
+1914 RSAMENSFYKSGTK

-1980 SVAVV
+1980 SVAWV
-1985 KPINYPK
+1985 KAINYPK

-1997 VKLVAATSESLVE
+1997 VKLVAATSETLVE

-2086 WPSLGGSLNAPMVG
+2086 WPSLGGSLNALMVG
-2100 SENFT
+2100 SENLT

-2127 VACQMDIV
+2127 VACQMDII

-2157 SKDINGVHR
+2157 SKDIDGVHR

-2172 ENNSFPNGSAILYLD
+2172 ENNSFTNGSAILYLD
-2187 VQGGSIDKVALDNVI
+2187 VQGGSIDKVALDKVI

-2207 GRETT
+2207 GRETY
-2212 ITGNDATG
+2212 ITGSDATG
-2220 INGMETE
+2220 INGMEAE

-2239 QLLDKV
+2239 QLLDKM

>member
-31 AWTGDDLTV
+31 AWSGDDLTV

-61 PGKYMLQRATF
+61 PGKYMLQPATF

-93 TIDSDAPAKV
+93 TIDGDAPAIV
-103 KVKVRAVTPG
+103 KIKVRAVTPG
-113 EFKFSGVKFTLIFDF
+113 EFKFSGVKFTLLFDF
-128 AAPVKELGAQLGEI
+128 EALVKELEAQLGEI
-142 VSGTSDYFRRT
+142 VSGTSEYFRKT
-153 DAWTKGKDGK
+153 DAWKKGEDGK
-163 PSLEMQVADYASQ
+163 PSLEMQLADYASQ
-176 LDIIEKGD
+176 LAIIKKGD

-189 KNHLWQ
+189 KNLLWQ
-195 GKNSPEL
+195 GENSPL
-202 RALTDGIAAL
+202 AAGIKAL
-212 AKVVEKANDNE
+212 AEVVEKANDNE
-223 NAYFSAQN
+223 NAYHSAQI
-231 AYEAAEYQF
+231 AYEAAEWQF
-240 RSFSSTWY
+240 SGFSSTWY
-248 TVAEEI
+248 TAAEEI
-254 RATYQAD
+254 QATYQED
-261 YNKIQQSIN
+261 YNKLQQSIN
-270 DFKALARE
+270 EFKALAE
-278 KYDAGEAKEL
+278 QKYKAGNAKEL
-288 KTAEFTE
+288 KTDEFTE
-295 NFNRMLNELEANIG
+295 NFNKLLNQLEHNVSASNGAWSNI
-309 VSDAAWINIYAVY
+309 NAVY

-333 EEIHTQMPDDGNYA
+333 EEIHTQMPDDGIYA
-347 DWNEEALNAMRSAWK
+347 DWNAEALNAMRKAWK
-362 KVSDLYKTIDAD
+362 EVSDLYKTIDAD
-374 KTKASELEE
+374 KTTASEKEKE
-383 NFRTL
+383 FRTR
-388 KEAQVVVINAT
+388 KEEQVKAINGM

-404 AKHVDAEAKKAAA
+404 AKHGDAEAKKRAA
-417 DQLLSALEDGFQ
+417 DQLLADLE
-429 SLGDDFQ
+429 DDFQ
-436 YLEKSD
+436 YLEKSE
-442 DVNQKYAN
+442 DVNLKYAN

-465 VAKDYKAP
+465 VGTDYKAP

-550 FQKTAAGLQK
+550 FQKTAADLQK

-587 SQIDAA
+587 QQIDAA

-655 TKLQTEIDRVAGN
+655 TKLQTEIDRVADN
-668 FSAAKEKLDA
+668 FSAAKKKLDA

-786 AATKDDITE
+786 AATEDDITE

-812 DAINDALSALLGR
+812 DAINDALSELLAR
-825 VDEQKAHVNAEN
+825 VNAQKAHVDAET
-837 QAYTDFIG
+837 QAYTAFIG
-845 NQYYYYPKGAELVSR
+845 YQSYYYATGAELVSR
-860 TLTEAKK
+860 MLTEAKN

-891 AEAATARAKEILQES
+891 AEAATARANEILQES

-911 DAEGHVVKGITSRL
+911 DADGHVVKGITSRL
-925 SDLQLEANALKAMA
+925 NDLQLEASALKAMA

-954 NFDGQKIDIWNYTY
+954 NIAKQTIKIWVGYNNWGGQYTTNCIGFADAFEMVRYYVDIFTDKTNRTY
-968 GSGYYAREDYSTHY
+968 YSGLIA
-982 GFVSAFDAVRT
+982 
-993 RINQKT
+993 N
-999 DGTNAD
+999 
-1005 YYRGLLAYPDGVHF
+1005 PDGVHF
-1019 KEREAIKQAIE
+1019 KELEAIKKAIE
-1030 DAYKAGK
+1030 DAYKAGE
-1037 AWTGTLKY
+1037 AWTVDWYGR
-1045 NSYTYKYEP
+1045 P
-1054 VLNTEIVRRMTDLSN
+1054 VLNTGIVERMEKLSN
-1069 VLKML
+1069 ELQVL
-1074 PKQAYNDKTN
+1074 PKRAYDDYTNHKTQEDELNKSQA
-1084 YYTQV
+1084 
-1089 DEGNKCQTLWDEVNG
+1089 LWDEVNG

-1120 SQLGDLLKRIKEQK
+1120 SDLGGLLKRIKEQK
-1134 ALVVKYYA
+1134 ALVEKYYA
-1142 EGLTTTNNSD
+1142 EGLTTTNNWM
-1152 VSKAY
+1152 VSEAC
-1157 RRIETEL
+1157 RSFENEL
-1164 GGLKAFIEGNSEYN
+1164 GGLKAFIKGNSEYN
-1178 AAIAGDNLTRYN
+1178 GAIAKDNLTRYN
-1190 TFCEK
+1190 TFCAK

-1243 IKNLKDDAAAT
+1243 IKDLKDDAAAT
-1254 YAETTSPALWDI
+1254 YADTTSPALWDI
-1266 AEANAKKAQEYTDQI
+1266 DETNAAKAMEYTDQI
-1281 EAYKKELDLAVNTA
+1281 EAYKKDLDLAVNTA
-1295 VRAKLEEMLANLND
+1295 VRAKLEEMLANLNN

-1320 SYDKNVRDNAFAN
+1320 GFDKNVRDNAFAN

-1356 DNDWNFFG
+1356 DNDWSFFG

-1421 AYEGKDDDF
+1421 AYEGKDDDL

-1545 RQNASQEMSKRI
+1545 RQNASQEMSKRV

-1569 DCHSIKILSI
+1569 DYHSIKILSI
-1579 DGIYNAANQAEVDA
+1579 DGIYNAANRAEVDA

-1636 DLLKEFDENATLA
+1636 DLLKEFNENATPE

-1681 GVANSLEM
+1681 GVASSLGT

-1696 GYSAVNI
+1696 TYDDVNT

-1715 YKSALDACREELD
+1715 YKSSLDACREELD
-1728 GVKNLITSYGDEI
+1728 GVKNLITSYGDVI

-1763 MDIIEANKPY
+1763 TDIMEANKPY
-1773 VAHAKAMENLQ
+1773 VAHAKAMKDLQ

-1804 QHSSTVLEESSYKQV
+1804 QHVS
-1819 GNEVFVLE
+1819 EVREYSGCEGLGEMFCFE
-1827 RGKSYMENY
+1827 DGKSYMENY

-1849 EVSGVL
+1849 VVSGVL

-1866 VSAILTDSQVESYKD
+1866 VSAILTDNQVESYKD
-1881 GCLYDAYAKLA
+1881 GCLNEAYAKLA
-1892 VAEVFGAWYE
+1892 TVEAFGAWKE
-1902 TTQVYQ
+1902 TQSVYQ
-1908 SNVWGA
+1908 VNVNSA
-1914 RSAMENSFDKSGTK
+1914 RYAMENSFNKSGTN
-1928 IYDEDGALREQFD
+1928 IYDEDGTLWEQFN
-1941 NLKLACR
+1941 NLERAYQRFVSYL
-1948 NFDNYLTSENG
+1948 NFADIY
-1959 RIDLI
+1959 RI

-1980 SVAVV
+1980 SEAWQ
-1985 KPINYPK
+1985 KEINYSK

-2086 WPSLGGSLNAPMVG
+2086 WPSLGGTLNAPMVG
-2100 SENFT
+2100 SENLT

-2127 VACQMDIV
+2127 VACQMDII

-2157 SKDINGVHR
+2157 SKDIDGVHR

-2172 ENNSFPNGSAILYLD
+2172 ENNSFTNGSAILYLD
-2187 VQGGSIDKVALDNVI
+2187 VQGGSIDKVALDKVI

-2207 GRETT
+2207 GRETY
-2212 ITGNDATG
+2212 ITGSDATG
-2220 INGMETE
+2220 INGMEAE

>member
-61 PGKYMLQRATF
+61 PGEYKLQDAPELF

-93 TIDSDAPAKV
+93 TIDGDAPAKV

-113 EFKFSGVKFTLIFDF
+113 EFKFSGVKFILIFDF
-128 AAPVKELGAQLGEI
+128 AAPVKELSAQLGEI
-142 VSGTSDYFRRT
+142 VSGTSEYFRTT
-153 DAWTKGKDGK
+153 DAWKKGNDEK

-417 DQLLSALEDGFQ
+417 DQLLSALED
-429 SLGDDFQ
+429 DFQ

-535 MKPADEKDTYDVAAH
+535 MKPAAEGDTYDMAAH

-570 KSYQEKMLTETV
+570 KGYQEKTLTETV

-593 AMAIGKYQDDATAA
+593 AMAVVKYQDDATAA
-607 LDRYDVVSTAI
+607 MARYDVVNTAI
-618 KDYEAALTTLRGTV
+618 KDYKDALATLRATV
-632 GPKTLVVAT
+632 GTKTLVVAT

-697 QALNAAFANDKVNS
+697 QALNDAFANDKVNS

-737 IDKYKGVPYEYY
+737 IDEYKGVPYEYY

-759 LKYDELLQDLNDIEA
+759 LKYDELLQDLNEIEA
-774 STNTQKAKIQAV
+774 NANTQKAKIQAV
-786 AATKDDITE
+786 AATEDDITE
-795 DNAVEAMSLLS
+795 ANAVEAMSLLS

-812 DAINDALSALLGR
+812 DAINDALSELLTR
-825 VDEQKAHVNAEN
+825 VNAQKAHVNAEK

-860 TLTEAKK
+860 TLTEAKN

-925 SDLQLEANALKAMA
+925 NDLQLEANALKAMA

-968 GSGYYAREDYSTHY
+968 GSGYYAKNYYSPHY

-999 DGTNAD
+999 DGTNAA
-1005 YYRGLLAYPDGVHF
+1005 YYLGLLAYPDGVHF

-1037 AWTGTLKY
+1037 AWTGSLEYSY
-1045 NSYTYKYEP
+1045 NSYKYEP
-1054 VLNTEIVRRMTDLSN
+1054 VLNKEIVRRMTDLSN

-1074 PKQAYNDKTN
+1074 PKQAYNDCTN
-1084 YYTQV
+1084 YSTQV
-1089 DEGNKCQTLWDEVNG
+1089 DEGNQKQELWDEVNG

-1134 ALVVKYYA
+1134 ALVEKYYA
-1142 EGLTTTNNSD
+1142 EGLTTTNNSM
-1152 VSKAY
+1152 VSEAY
-1157 RRIETEL
+1157 RSIKLEL
-1164 GGLKAFIEGNSEYN
+1164 DGLKAFIEGNSDYN
-1178 AAIAGDNLTRYN
+1178 AVIAGDNLTRYN
-1190 TFCEK
+1190 TFCAK

-1243 IKNLKDDAAAT
+1243 IKNLKDDAAST

-1320 SYDKNVRDNAFAN
+1320 GFDKNVRDNAFAN

-1356 DNDWNFFG
+1356 DADWSFFG
-1364 MVPNLLV
+1364 MVSNLLV

-1463 QRYIDAFYAEA
+1463 QRYINAFYAEA

-1505 TERIKAAQE
+1505 TERIKAAQD

-1569 DCHSIKILSI
+1569 DFHSIKILSI

-1636 DLLKEFDENATLA
+1636 DLLKEFDENATPA

-1661 KKVAQAR
+1661 KKVAQTR

-1681 GVANSLEM
+1681 GVASSLEK

-1696 GYSAVNI
+1696 GYSAVNN

-1750 LLNVLIDRMGATR
+1750 LLNGLIDRMGATR

-1773 VAHAKAMENLQ
+1773 VAHAKAMKDLQ

-1804 QHSSTVLEESSYKQV
+1804 QHASTVLAMSSWQQV
-1819 GNEVFVLE
+1819 GNEVFEFE

-1849 EVSGVL
+1849 EVSDVL

-1881 GCLYDAYAKLA
+1881 GSLYEAYAKLA
-1892 VAEVFGAWYE
+1892 MAEVFGAWNE
-1902 TTQVYQ
+1902 TKQVYQ
-1908 SNVWGA
+1908 GNVWGA
-1914 RSAMENSFDKSGTK
+1914 RSAMENSFYKSGTN

-1941 NLKLACR
+1941 NLKLACQ
-1948 NFDNYLTSENG
+1948 NFDNYLNFVDIY
-1959 RIDLI
+1959 RI

-1980 SVAVV
+1980 SEAWQ
-1985 KPINYPK
+1985 KEINYSK

-1997 VKLVAATSESLVE
+1997 VKLVAATSQSLVD
-2010 SMNALRTSIEE
+2010 SMNALRASVEE

-2100 SENFT
+2100 SENLT

-2127 VACQMDIV
+2127 VACQMGIV

-2172 ENNSFPNGSAILYLD
+2172 ENNSFTNGSAILYLD

-2212 ITGNDATG
+2212 ITGSDATG
-2220 INGMETE
+2220 ISGMETE

>member
-61 PGKYMLQRATF
+61 PGKYMLQPATF

-93 TIDSDAPAKV
+93 TIDGDAPAKV
-103 KVKVRAVTPG
+103 RVKVRAVTPG
-113 EFKFSGVKFTLIFDF
+113 EFKFSGVKFTLVFDF
-128 AAPVKELGAQLGEI
+128 AALVKELSAQLGEI
-142 VSGTSDYFRRT
+142 VSGTSDYFRTT
-153 DAWTKGKDGK
+153 DAWKKGKDGK

-176 LDIIEKGD
+176 LKIIEKGD
-184 YEVYV
+184 YDVYV

-195 GKNSPEL
+195 GENSPVAE
-202 RALTDGIAAL
+202 GIAAL
-212 AKVVEKANDNE
+212 SKVVEAANDNE
-223 NAYFSAQN
+223 NSYKSALDAYTDAKR
-231 AYEAAEYQF
+231 QF
-240 RSFSSTWY
+240 DGFYWTWY
-248 TVAEEI
+248 YTDKAMKE
-254 RATYQAD
+254 TYQGD
-261 YNKIQQSIN
+261 YDKIKKDIE
-270 DFKALARE
+270 DFGTLAKQ
-278 KYDAGEAKEL
+278 KYNAGAANEL
-288 KTAEFTE
+288 KTDEFRE
-295 NFNRMLNELEANIG
+295 NFSRQFNTLKANIG
-309 VSDAAWINIYAVY
+309 TSGNAWLNITAVY

-333 EEIHTQMPDDGNYA
+333 EEIHTQMPDDGYYA
-347 DWNEEALNAMRSAWK
+347 DWNAEALNAMRSAWK
-362 KVSDLYKTIDAD
+362 KVSDLYKTIDDD
-374 KTKASELEE
+374 KTKASEQEE

-388 KEAQVVVINAT
+388 KEAQVVAINAT

-404 AKHVDAEAKKAAA
+404 AMHADAEAKKRAA
-417 DQLLSALEDGFQ
+417 DQLLADLED
-429 SLGDDFQ
+429 DFL
-436 YLEKSD
+436 YLEKSE
-442 DVNQKYAN
+442 DVNLKYAN

-465 VAKDYKAP
+465 VDKDYKAP

-520 GLQKKLDDAKAAVAK
+520 GLQKQLDDAKAAVAK
-535 MKPADEKDTYDVAAH
+535 MKPAAKDDTYDVAAH

-560 TIDEIKAAVE
+560 TIDQIKAAVE
-570 KSYQEKMLTETV
+570 KGYQEKTLTETV

-593 AMAIGKYQDDATAA
+593 AMAVVKYQDDATAA
-607 LDRYDVVSTAI
+607 MARYDVVNTAI
-618 KDYEAALTTLRGTV
+618 KDYEDALATLRKTV

-678 DLLAAL
+678 DHLAAL

-697 QALNAAFANDKVNS
+697 QALNDAFADDKVNS

-728 KVVDAIKAD
+728 EIVDAIKAD

-759 LKYDELLQDLNDIEA
+759 LKYDELLQDLNEIEA

-812 DAINDALSALLGR
+812 DAINDALSELLTR
-825 VDEQKAHVNAEN
+825 VNAQKAHVNAET

-845 NQYYYYPKGAELVSR
+845 NQYYYYPTGAELVSR
-860 TLTEAKK
+860 TLTEAKN

-879 IQATTTKLEALK
+879 IQATTTKLDALK

-925 SDLQLEANALKAMA
+925 NDLQQEANALKAMA

-954 NFDGQKIDIWNYTY
+954 NFDGQKIEIWNYTY
-968 GSGYYAREDYSTHY
+968 GSGYYARDYYSSHY

-999 DGTNAD
+999 NGTNAA
-1005 YYRGLLAYPDGVHF
+1005 YYLGLLAYPDGVHF

-1037 AWTGTLKY
+1037 AWTGSLEY
-1045 NSYTYKYEP
+1045 SYSSYKYEP
-1054 VLNTEIVRRMTDLSN
+1054 VLNTGIVRRMTDLSN
-1069 VLKML
+1069 VLKMI
-1074 PKQAYNDKTN
+1074 PKQAYDDCTN
-1084 YYTQV
+1084 YSTQV
-1089 DEGNKCQTLWDEVNG
+1089 FELNKKQALWDEVNG

-1134 ALVVKYYA
+1134 ALVEKYYA
-1142 EGLTTTNNSD
+1142 EGLTTTNNVT
-1152 VSKAY
+1152 VSEAY
-1157 RRIETEL
+1157 RSIKLEL
-1164 GGLKAFIEGNSEYN
+1164 DGLKAFIEGNSEYN
-1178 AAIAGDNLTRYN
+1178 AVIAGDNLTRYN
-1190 TFCEK
+1190 TFCAK

-1206 TAQIAGYQNISTEEL
+1206 TAQIAGYQNIPTEEL

-1254 YAETTSPALWDI
+1254 YAKTTSPALWDI
-1266 AEANAKKAQEYTDQI
+1266 DEANAAKAMEYTAQI
-1281 EAYKKELDLAVNTA
+1281 EAYKKDLDLAVNTA

-1309 NQLAPA
+1309 NLLAPA

-1356 DNDWNFFG
+1356 DDDWNFFG

-1371 ADLEQAAQNEW
+1371 ADLEQAAKDEW

-1413 WLAALEGF
+1413 WFAALEGF
-1421 AYEGKDDDF
+1421 AYEGKDDDL
-1430 KSYKDCVAKY
+1430 KSYKDRVAKY

-1532 AFNQVKRWQADLT
+1532 TFDQVKRWQADLT
-1545 RQNASQEMSKRI
+1545 RQNASQEMSKRV

-1636 DLLKEFDENATLA
+1636 DLLKEFDENATPA

-1681 GVANSLEM
+1681 GVASSLEM

-1696 GYSAVNI
+1696 SYSTVNN
-1703 TYDGVYTPVKVE
+1703 TYSEVYMPVKVE
-1715 YKSALDACREELD
+1715 YKSALDAYRNELD

-1763 MDIIEANKPY
+1763 TDIMEANKPY
-1773 VAHAKAMENLQ
+1773 VAHAKAMKDLQ
-1784 NAYDALVAE
+1784 SAYDALVAE

-1804 QHSSTVLEESSYKQV
+1804 QHVSEVLEHSDWKGLGDMFYFE
-1819 GNEVFVLE
+1819 G
-1827 RGKSYMENY
+1827 GKSYMENY

-1849 EVSGVL
+1849 EVSDVL

-1892 VAEVFGAWYE
+1892 TVEAFGAWKE
-1902 TTQVYQ
+1902 TQSVYQ
-1908 SNVWGA
+1908 SKVNTA
-1914 RSAMENSFDKSGTK
+1914 RYDMENSFNKSGTN
-1928 IYDEDGALREQFD
+1928 IYDEDNSLWEQFN
-1941 NLKLACR
+1941 NLERACQR
-1948 NFDNYLTSENG
+1948 FDSYLDFADIY
-1959 RIDLI
+1959 RI

-1980 SVAVV
+1980 TEAWQ
-1985 KPINYPK
+1985 KEINYPK

-2010 SMNALRTSIEE
+2010 SMNALRASVEE
-2021 NTYVLGDVTEDGVVL
+2021 NTYVLGDITEDGIVL
-2036 TDDYLAVLNA
+2036 TDDYLAGLNA

-2065 RDGKISIA
+2065 RDGKISVA
-2073 DVTLIAAKVTNGL
+2073 DVTLIAAKVTNGI
-2086 WPSLGGSLNAPMVG
+2086 WPSLGGYLNAPMLG
-2100 SENFT
+2100 SENLT

-2127 VACQMDIV
+2127 VACQMDII

-2157 SKDINGVHR
+2157 SKDIDGVHR

-2172 ENNSFPNGSAILYLD
+2172 ENNCFTNGSAILYLD
-2187 VQGGSIDKVALDNVI
+2187 VQGGSIDKVALDKVI

-2212 ITGNDATG
+2212 ITGSDATG
-2220 INGMETE
+2220 INGMEAE

>member
-61 PGKYMLQRATF
+61 PGEYKLQDAPELF

-93 TIDSDAPAKV
+93 TIDGDAPAKV
-103 KVKVRAVTPG
+103 KIKVRAVTPG
-113 EFKFSGVKFTLIFDF
+113 EFKFSGVKFILVFKF
-128 AAPVKELGAQLGEI
+128 ENLLKELDAQLGEI
-142 VSGTSDYFRRT
+142 VSGTSKYFRNT
-153 DAWTKGKDGK
+153 DAWKKGKDGK
-163 PSLEMQVADYASQ
+163 PSLEMQVSDYASQ
-176 LDIIEKGD
+176 IAIIQKGG

-195 GKNSPEL
+195 GEKSPEL
-202 RALTDGIAAL
+202 LALKNGIAAL
-212 AKVVEKANDNE
+212 AKVVEAANDNE
-223 NAYFSAQN
+223 NAYNSARN
-231 AYEAAEYQF
+231 AYEAAEYRLRNF
-240 RSFSSTWY
+240 YSWY
-248 TVAEEI
+248 GAAEEI
-254 RATYQAD
+254 QATYQAD
-261 YNKIQQSIN
+261 YNKIQQSIT
-270 DFKALARE
+270 DFKVLAQQ
-278 KYDAGEAKEL
+278 KYNAGTAKEL

-295 NFNRMLNELEANIG
+295 NFNRMLNELETNIG
-309 VSDAAWINIYAVY
+309 VSGDAWRNIKDVY

-333 EEIHTQMPDDGNYA
+333 EEIHTQMPDDGYYA
-347 DWNEEALNAMRSAWK
+347 DWNAEALDAMRKEWK

-374 KTKASELEE
+374 KTKASKLEE

-388 KEAQVVVINAT
+388 KEAQVLEINAT

-404 AKHVDAEAKKAAA
+404 AKHADAEAKKDAA
-417 DQLLSALEDGFQ
+417 DQLLADLED
-429 SLGDDFQ
+429 DFL

-465 VAKDYKAP
+465 VDKDYKAP

-520 GLQKKLDDAKAAVAK
+520 GLQKKLDDATAAVAK
-535 MKPADEKDTYDVAAH
+535 MKPAVKDDKYAYDVAAH

-570 KSYQEKMLTETV
+570 KGYQEKMLTETV

-587 SQIDAA
+587 QQIDAA
-593 AMAIGKYQDDATAA
+593 AMAIGKYQNDATAA

-618 KDYEAALTTLRGTV
+618 KDYEAALTTLCVTV

-655 TKLQTEIDRVAGN
+655 TQLQTELDRVKGN
-668 FSAAKEKLDA
+668 FSAANEKLDA
-678 DLLAAL
+678 EHLAAL
-684 LAVQLKETILTDA
+684 RAVQLKESILTDA
-697 QALNAAFANDKVNS
+697 QALNDAFAKDKDNS

-812 DAINDALSALLGR
+812 DAINDALSELLTR
-825 VDEQKAHVNAEN
+825 VNAQKAHVNAEK

-860 TLTEAKK
+860 TLTEAKN

-925 SDLQLEANALKAMA
+925 NDLQLEANALKAMA

-946 NAYQKLKE
+946 DAYQELKRNIAE
-954 NFDGQKIDIWNYTY
+954 QGIMIWCGYDYY
-968 GSGYYAREDYSTHY
+968 GRDKMDYCY
-982 GFVSAFDAVRT
+982 GFANAFNAAWKYVNRF
-993 RINQKT
+993 T
-999 DGTNAD
+999 DGTNAA
-1005 YYRGLLAYPDGVHF
+1005 YYLGLLSYPDGVHF
-1019 KEREAIKQAIE
+1019 KEREAIRQAIE

-1054 VLNTEIVRRMTDLSN
+1054 VLNTGIVRRMTDLSN
-1069 VLKML
+1069 VLQML
-1074 PKQAYNDKTN
+1074 PKQAYNDHSN
-1084 YYTQV
+1084 YITQV
-1089 DEGNKCQTLWDEVNG
+1089 DELNKRQALWDEVNG

-1120 SQLGDLLKRIKEQK
+1120 SQLGDLPKRIKEQK
-1134 ALVVKYYA
+1134 ALVEKYYA
-1142 EGLTTTNNSD
+1142 EGLTTTNNSM
-1152 VSKAY
+1152 VSEAY
-1157 RRIETEL
+1157 RSIKLEL
-1164 GGLKAFIEGNSEYN
+1164 DGLKAFIEGNSDYN
-1178 AAIAGDNLTRYN
+1178 AVIAGDNLTRYN
-1190 TFCEK
+1190 TFCAK

-1243 IKNLKDDAAAT
+1243 IKNLKDAAAAT
-1254 YAETTSPALWDI
+1254 YAKTTSPALWDI
-1266 AEANAKKAQEYTDQI
+1266 DEANAAKAMEYTAQI

-1295 VRAKLEEMLANLND
+1295 VRARLEEMLANLND

-1356 DNDWNFFG
+1356 DDDWSFFG

-1421 AYEGKDDDF
+1421 AYEGKDDDL
-1430 KSYKDCVAKY
+1430 KSYKDRVAKY

-1463 QRYIDAFYAEA
+1463 QRYINAFYAEA
-1474 GAVYTSAKAKAD
+1474 GAVYTSAKGKAD

-1505 TERIKAAQE
+1505 TERIKAAQD

-1532 AFNQVKRWQADLT
+1532 TFDQVKRWQADLT

-1557 YGLTIGEDKQWY
+1557 YGLTIGEDQQWY

-1579 DGIYNAANQAEVDA
+1579 DGIYNAANLAEIDA

-1636 DLLKEFDENATLA
+1636 DLLKEFAENATPA

-1676 AELIE
+1676 AELID
-1681 GVANSLEM
+1681 GVASSLGT
-1689 LVSQAES
+1689 LVSQAELS
-1696 GYSAVNI
+1696 YSNVNM
-1703 TYDGVYTPVKVE
+1703 TYDQVYAPVKVE

-1773 VAHAKAMENLQ
+1773 VAHAKAMKDLQ
-1784 NAYDALVAE
+1784 DAYDALVAE

-1819 GNEVFVLE
+1819 GNEVFVFE

-1881 GCLYDAYAKLA
+1881 GSLKDAYAKLET
-1892 VAEVFGAWYE
+1892 VEVLGAWYE
-1902 TTQVYQ
+1902 TKQVYQ
-1908 SNVWGA
+1908 FNVL
-1914 RSAMENSFDKSGTK
+1914 SALYDMDKSFNKSGTK

-1941 NLKLACR
+1941 NLKLAQQ
-1948 NFDNYLTSENG
+1948 NFDNYLAFGEMG
-1959 RIDLI
+1959 QIDLI

-1980 SVAVV
+1980 SVAAV

-2100 SENFT
+2100 SENLT

-2127 VACQMDIV
+2127 VACQMDII

-2157 SKDINGVHR
+2157 SKDIDGVHR

-2172 ENNSFPNGSAILYLD
+2172 ENNSFTNGSAILYLD
-2187 VQGGSIDKVALDNVI
+2187 VQGGSIDKVALDKVI

-2212 ITGNDATG
+2212 ITGSDATG
-2220 INGMETE
+2220 ISGMEAE

>member
-82 KGKEYAPGVAF
+82 KGKEYAPEVAF
-93 TIDSDAPAKV
+93 TIEGDAPAKV
-103 KVKVRAVTPG
+103 RVKVRAVTPG
-113 EFKFSGVKFTLIFDF
+113 EFKFSGVKFTLLFDF

-142 VSGTSDYFRRT
+142 VSGTSDYFRTT
-153 DAWTKGKDGK
+153 DAWKMGKDGK

-184 YEVYV
+184 YDVYV

-202 RALTDGIAAL
+202 LALTNGIGAL
-212 AKVVEKANDNE
+212 AKVVEDANNNE
-223 NAYFSAQN
+223 NSYKSAWDAYTDAQS
-231 AYEAAEYQF
+231 QF
-240 RSFSSTWY
+240 NSFSWTWRY
-248 TVAEEI
+248 GDIAEEI
-254 RATYQAD
+254 KATYQAD
-261 YNKIQQSIN
+261 YDKIQPYIN
-270 DFKALARE
+270 DFKALAE
-278 KYDAGEAKEL
+278 QKYNAGTAKEL

-295 NFNRMLNELEANIG
+295 NFNSMLNELKTNIG
-309 VSDAAWINIYAVY
+309 VSGDAWTNINAVY

-347 DWNEEALNAMRSAWK
+347 DWNAEALNAMRSAWK

-374 KTKASELEE
+374 KTKASKLEE

-399 KDEYL
+399 KNEYL
-404 AKHVDAEAKKAAA
+404 AKHADAEAKYAAA
-417 DQLLSALEDGFQ
+417 NQLLADLE
-429 SLGDDFQ
+429 DDFQ
-436 YLEKSD
+436 YLEKSE

-465 VAKDYKAP
+465 VDKDYKAP

-483 DRDAIQAKISSLRS
+483 DRDAILAKISSLRS

-535 MKPADEKDTYDVAAH
+535 MKPAVEGDTYDVAAH
-550 FQKTAAGLQK
+550 FQKTAGGLQK

-570 KSYQEKMLTETV
+570 KGYQEKTLTETV
-582 RGDFQ
+582 RGGFQ

-593 AMAIGKYQDDATAA
+593 AMAVVKYQEDATAA
-607 LDRYDVVSTAI
+607 MARYDVVNTAI
-618 KDYEAALTTLRGTV
+618 KDYRDALATLRATV
-632 GPKTLVVAT
+632 GTKTLVVAT

-655 TKLQTEIDRVAGN
+655 TQLQTEIDRVAGY
-668 FSAAKEKLDA
+668 FSAAKKKLDA

-684 LAVQLKETILTDA
+684 LDVQLKETILTDA

-728 KVVDAIKAD
+728 NVVNAIKAD
-737 IDKYKGVPYEYY
+737 IDKYKGVPYTYY
-749 NVTWTEDNLG
+749 GVTWTEDNLG
-759 LKYDELLQDLNDIEA
+759 LKYDELLQELNEIEA
-774 STNTQKAKIQAV
+774 KTNTQKAKIQAV

-812 DAINDALSALLGR
+812 DAINDALSDLLTR
-825 VDEQKAHVNAEN
+825 VDAQKDHVNAEK

-860 TLTEAKK
+860 TLKEAKD

-879 IQATTTKLEALK
+879 IQATITKLDALK

-925 SDLQLEANALKAMA
+925 NDLQQEANALKKLA

-946 NAYQKLKE
+946 DAYQELKRNIAE
-954 NFDGQKIDIWNYTY
+954 QGIMIWCGYDYY
-968 GSGYYAREDYSTHY
+968 GRDKMDYCY
-982 GFVSAFDAVRT
+982 GFANAFNAAWKYVNRF
-993 RINQKT
+993 T
-999 DGTNAD
+999 DGTNAA
-1005 YYRGLLAYPDGVHF
+1005 YYLGLLSYPDGVHF
-1019 KEREAIKQAIE
+1019 KEREAIRQAIE

-1054 VLNTEIVRRMTDLSN
+1054 VLNTGIVRRMTDLSN
-1069 VLKML
+1069 VLQML
-1074 PKQAYNDKTN
+1074 PKQAYNDHTN
-1084 YYTQV
+1084 YITQV
-1089 DEGNKCQTLWDEVNG
+1089 DELNKRQALWDEVNG

-1134 ALVVKYYA
+1134 ALVEKYYA
-1142 EGLTTTNNSD
+1142 EGLTTTNNVT
-1152 VSKAY
+1152 VSEAY
-1157 RRIETEL
+1157 RRIKIEL
-1164 GGLKAFIEGNSEYN
+1164 DGLKAFIEGNSEYN

-1229 IIAAQENIYKYAAL
+1229 IIAAQENIYKYAVL
-1243 IKNLKDDAAAT
+1243 IKNLKDDAADT

-1281 EAYKKELDLAVNTA
+1281 EAYKKDLDLAVNTA

-1356 DNDWNFFG
+1356 DNDWSFFG

-1382 KALYEGVYVGVDG
+1382 KVLYEGVYVGVDG

-1421 AYEGKDDDF
+1421 AYEGKDDDL
-1430 KSYKDCVAKY
+1430 KSYKDRVAKY

-1463 QRYIDAFYAEA
+1463 QRYINAFYAEA
-1474 GAVYTSAKAKAD
+1474 GAVYISAKAKAD

-1505 TERIKAAQE
+1505 TERIKAAQD

-1545 RQNASQEMSKRI
+1545 RQNASQEMSKRV

-1579 DGIYNAANQAEVDA
+1579 DGIYNAANLAEVDA

-1636 DLLKEFDENATLA
+1636 DLLKEFAENATPA

-1676 AELIE
+1676 AELID
-1681 GVANSLEM
+1681 GVASSLGT
-1689 LVSQAES
+1689 LVSQAELT
-1696 GYSAVNI
+1696 YSNVNM
-1703 TYDGVYTPVKVE
+1703 TYDQVYAPVKVE

-1750 LLNVLIDRMGATR
+1750 LLNGLIDRMGATR

-1773 VAHAKAMENLQ
+1773 VAHAKAMKDLQ

-1804 QHSSTVLEESSYKQV
+1804 QHASREV
-1819 GNEVFVLE
+1819 GYPEWQGLGEMFCFE
-1827 RGKSYMENY
+1827 IGKSYMENY
-1836 EKLFFNVASEKAE
+1836 EKMFFNVASEKAE

-1866 VSAILTDSQVESYKD
+1866 VSAILSDSQVESYKD

-1892 VAEVFGAWYE
+1892 TVEAFGAWKE
-1902 TTQVYQ
+1902 TQSVYQ
-1908 SNVWGA
+1908 SNVCTA
-1914 RSAMENSFDKSGTK
+1914 RNDMENSFNKSGTN
-1928 IYDEDGALREQFD
+1928 IYDEDNSLWEQFE
-1941 NLKLACR
+1941 NLERAYQR
-1948 NFDNYLTSENG
+1948 FDSYLDFVDIY
-1959 RIDLI
+1959 RI

-1980 SVAVV
+1980 TEAWQ
-1985 KPINYPK
+1985 KEINYSK

-2010 SMNALRTSIEE
+2010 SMNALRASVEE
-2021 NTYVLGDVTEDGVVL
+2021 NTYVLGDITEDGIVL

-2065 RDGKISIA
+2065 RDGKISVA
-2073 DVTLIAAKVTNGL
+2073 DVTLIAAKVTNGI
-2086 WPSLGGSLNAPMVG
+2086 WPSLGGYLNAPMLG
-2100 SENFT
+2100 SENLT

-2127 VACQMDIV
+2127 VACQMDII

-2157 SKDINGVHR
+2157 SKDIDGVHR

-2172 ENNSFPNGSAILYLD
+2172 ENNCFTNGSAILYLD
-2187 VQGGSIDKVALDNVI
+2187 VQGGSIDKVALDKVI

-2212 ITGNDATG
+2212 ITGSDATG
-2220 INGMETE
+2220 INGMEAE

>member
-61 PGKYMLQRATF
+61 PGEYKLQDAPELF

-93 TIDSDAPAKV
+93 TIDGDAPAKV

-113 EFKFSGVKFTLIFDF
+113 EFKFSGVKFILIFDF
-128 AAPVKELGAQLGEI
+128 AAPVKELSAQLGEI

-163 PSLEMQVADYASQ
+163 TSLEMQVADYASQ

-212 AKVVEKANDNE
+212 AKVVEAANDNE
-223 NAYFSAQN
+223 NAYNSARN
-231 AYEAAEYQF
+231 AYEAAEYRLRNF
-240 RSFSSTWY
+240 YSWY
-248 TVAEEI
+248 GAAEEI
-254 RATYQAD
+254 QATYQAD
-261 YNKIQQSIN
+261 YNKIQQSIT
-270 DFKALARE
+270 DFKVLAQQ
-278 KYDAGEAKEL
+278 KYNAGTAKEL
-288 KTAEFTE
+288 KTDEFTE
-295 NFNRMLNELEANIG
+295 NFNRMLNELGTNIG
-309 VSDAAWINIYAVY
+309 ASGDAWRNIKYVY

-347 DWNEEALNAMRSAWK
+347 DWNAEALNAMRSAWK

-383 NFRTL
+383 DFRTL

-399 KDEYL
+399 KDEYR
-404 AKHVDAEAKKAAA
+404 AKHIDAEAKKAAA
-417 DQLLSALEDGFQ
+417 DQLLADLE
-429 SLGDDFQ
+429 DDFQ
-436 YLEKSD
+436 YLEGSE

-483 DRDAIQAKISSLRS
+483 DRDAIQAKINSLRS

-535 MKPADEKDTYDVAAH
+535 MKPAAEGDTYDVAAH

-570 KSYQEKMLTETV
+570 KGYQEKTLTETV
-582 RGDFQ
+582 RGGFQ

-593 AMAIGKYQDDATAA
+593 AMAVVKYQDDATAA
-607 LDRYDVVSTAI
+607 MDRYDVVSTAI
-618 KDYEAALTTLRGTV
+618 KDYKDALATLRATV
-632 GPKTLVVAT
+632 GTKTLVVAT

-668 FSAAKEKLDA
+668 FSVAKEKLDA

-728 KVVDAIKAD
+728 EIVDAIKAD

-786 AATKDDITE
+786 AATEDDITE
-795 DNAVEAMSLLS
+795 ANAVEAMSLLS

-812 DAINDALSALLGR
+812 DAINDALSELLTR
-825 VDEQKAHVNAEN
+825 VDAQKAHVNAET
-837 QAYTDFIG
+837 QAYTNFIG
-845 NQYYYYPKGAELVSR
+845 NQSYYYATGAGLVSR
-860 TLTEAKK
+860 TLTEAKD
-867 AFVIPGESIDPQ
+867 AFKIPGESIDPQ
-879 IQATTTKLEALK
+879 IQATTTKLDALK

-925 SDLQLEANALKAMA
+925 NDLQLEANALKEMA

-954 NFDGQKIDIWNYTY
+954 NFDKQKIEIWNYY
-968 GSGYYAREDYSTHY
+968 GSGYYAKNNYSTHY
-982 GFVSAFDAVRT
+982 GFDSAFNAVWT

-999 DGTNAD
+999 DGTNA
-1005 YYRGLLAYPDGVHF
+1005 YYYLGLLSYPDGVHF
-1019 KEREAIKQAIE
+1019 KEREAIRQAIE

-1037 AWTGTLKY
+1037 AWTGSWEY
-1045 NSYTYKYEP
+1045 SYSSYKYEP
-1054 VLNTEIVRRMTDLSN
+1054 VLNTGIVRRMTDLSN
-1069 VLKML
+1069 VFKML
-1074 PKQAYNDKTN
+1074 PKQAYDDCTN
-1084 YYTQV
+1084 YKTQV
-1089 DEGNKCQTLWDEVNG
+1089 YELNLKQELWDEVNG

-1134 ALVVKYYA
+1134 ALVEKYYA
-1142 EGLTTTNNSD
+1142 EGLTTTNNSM
-1152 VSKAY
+1152 VSEAY
-1157 RRIETEL
+1157 RSIKLEL
-1164 GGLKAFIEGNSEYN
+1164 DGLKAFIEGNSDYN
-1178 AAIAGDNLTRYN
+1178 AVIAGDNLTRYN
-1190 TFCEK
+1190 TFCAK
-1195 VQETENKYGEG
+1195 VQETEDKYGEG

-1254 YAETTSPALWDI
+1254 YAKTTSPALWDI
-1266 AEANAKKAQEYTDQI
+1266 DETNATKAMEYTAQI
-1281 EAYKKELDLAVNTA
+1281 EAYKKDLDLAVNTA
-1295 VRAKLEEMLANLND
+1295 VRAKLEEMLANLNN

-1320 SYDKNVRDNAFAN
+1320 GFDKNVRDNAFAN

-1348 SQLLVSNL
+1348 SQLLVNNL
-1356 DNDWNFFG
+1356 DDDWSFFG

-1371 ADLEQAAQNEW
+1371 ADLEQAAKDEW

-1421 AYEGKDDDF
+1421 AYEGKDDDL

-1463 QRYIDAFYAEA
+1463 QRYINAFYAEA

-1505 TERIKAAQE
+1505 TERIKAAQD

-1532 AFNQVKRWQADLT
+1532 TFDQVKRWQADLT
-1545 RQNASQEMSKRI
+1545 RQNASQEMSKRV
-1557 YGLTIGEDKQWY
+1557 YGLIIGEDKQWY

-1636 DLLKEFDENATLA
+1636 DLLKEFDENATPA

-1681 GVANSLEM
+1681 GVASSLEM

-1696 GYSAVNI
+1696 SYSDVNS

-1715 YKSALDACREELD
+1715 YKSALDACRNELD

-1750 LLNVLIDRMGATR
+1750 LLNGLIDRMGATR
-1763 MDIIEANKPY
+1763 TDIMEANNPY
-1773 VAHAKAMENLQ
+1773 VAHAKAMKDLQ

-1804 QHSSTVLEESSYKQV
+1804 QHVS
-1819 GNEVFVLE
+1819 EVCEYSGCEGLGEMFCFE
-1827 RGKSYMENY
+1827 DGKSYMENY

-1849 EVSGVL
+1849 VVSGVL

-1866 VSAILTDSQVESYKD
+1866 VSAILTDNQVESYKD
-1881 GCLYDAYAKLA
+1881 GCLNDAYAKLA

-1914 RSAMENSFDKSGTK
+1914 RSAMENSFYKSGTK

-1980 SVAVV
+1980 SVAWV
-1985 KPINYPK
+1985 KAINYPK

-1997 VKLVAATSESLVE
+1997 VKLVAATSETLVE
-2010 SMNALRTSIEE
+2010 SMNALRTSVEE

-2100 SENFT
+2100 SENLT

-2127 VACQMDIV
+2127 VACQMDII
-2135 LPAGMTVVGESV
+2135 LPAGMTVVDESV

-2157 SKDINGVHR
+2157 SKDIDGVHR

-2172 ENNSFPNGSAILYLD
+2172 ENNSFTNGSAILYLD
-2187 VQGGSIDKVALDNVI
+2187 VQGGSIDKVALDKVI

-2212 ITGNDATG
+2212 ITGSDATG
-2220 INGMETE
+2220 ISGMEAE

-2251 VRNANGKTQKVT
+2251 VRNANGKPQKVT

>member
-61 PGKYMLQRATF
+61 PGEYKLQDAPELF

-93 TIDSDAPAKV
+93 TIDGDAPAKV

-113 EFKFSGVKFTLIFDF
+113 EFKFSGVKFILIFDF
-128 AAPVKELGAQLGEI
+128 AAPVKELSAQLGEI

-212 AKVVEKANDNE
+212 AKVVEAANDNE
-223 NAYFSAQN
+223 NAYNSARN
-231 AYEAAEYQF
+231 AYEAAEYRLRNF
-240 RSFSSTWY
+240 YSWY
-248 TVAEEI
+248 GAAEEI
-254 RATYQAD
+254 QATYQAD
-261 YNKIQQSIN
+261 YNKIQQSIT
-270 DFKALARE
+270 DFKVLAQQ
-278 KYDAGEAKEL
+278 KYNAGTAKEL

-295 NFNRMLNELEANIG
+295 NFNRMLNELETNIG
-309 VSDAAWINIYAVY
+309 VSGDAWRNIKDVY

-333 EEIHTQMPDDGNYA
+333 EDIHTQMPDDGNYA
-347 DWNEEALNAMRSAWK
+347 DWNAEALNAMRSAWK

-374 KTKASELEE
+374 KTKASKLEE

-388 KEAQVVVINAT
+388 KKAQVLEINAT
-399 KDEYL
+399 KDKYL
-404 AKHVDAEAKKAAA
+404 AKHADAEAKKAAA
-417 DQLLSALEDGFQ
+417 DQLLSALE
-429 SLGDDFQ
+429 DDFQ

-535 MKPADEKDTYDVAAH
+535 MKPAAEGDTYDMAAH

-570 KSYQEKMLTETV
+570 KGYQEKTLTETV

-593 AMAIGKYQDDATAA
+593 AMAVVKYQDDATAA
-607 LDRYDVVSTAI
+607 MGRYDVVNTAI
-618 KDYEAALTTLRGTV
+618 KNYKDALATLRATV
-632 GPKTLVVAT
+632 GTKTLVVAT

-697 QALNAAFANDKVNS
+697 QALDAAFANDKVNS

-737 IDKYKGVPYEYY
+737 IDEYKGVPYEYY

-812 DAINDALSALLGR
+812 DAINDALSELLTR
-825 VDEQKAHVNAEN
+825 VNAQKAHVNAEK

-860 TLTEAKK
+860 TLTEAKN

-925 SDLQLEANALKAMA
+925 NDLQLEANALKAMA

-954 NFDGQKIDIWNYTY
+954 NFDRQKIDIWNYTY
-968 GSGYYAREDYSTHY
+968 GSGYYARNDYSTHY
-982 GFVSAFDAVRT
+982 GFDSAFSAVWT

-999 DGTNAD
+999 DGTNAA
-1005 YYRGLLAYPDGVHF
+1005 YYLGLLSYPDGVHY
-1019 KEREAIKQAIE
+1019 KEREAIRQAIE

-1037 AWTGTLKY
+1037 AWTGSLEY
-1045 NSYTYKYEP
+1045 SYSSYKYEP
-1054 VLNTEIVRRMTDLSN
+1054 VLNTGIVRRMTDLSN

-1074 PKQAYNDKTN
+1074 PKQAYDDCTN
-1084 YYTQV
+1084 YKTQV
-1089 DEGNKCQTLWDEVNG
+1089 YELNQKQELWDEVNG

-1120 SQLGDLLKRIKEQK
+1120 SKLGDLLKRIKEQK
-1134 ALVVKYYA
+1134 ALVEKYYA
-1142 EGLTTTNNSD
+1142 EGLTTTNNSM
-1152 VSKAY
+1152 VSEAY
-1157 RRIETEL
+1157 RSIKLEL
-1164 GGLKAFIEGNSEYN
+1164 DGLKAFIEGNSEYN
-1178 AAIAGDNLTRYN
+1178 AVIAGDNLTRYN
-1190 TFCEK
+1190 TFCAK
-1195 VQETENKYGEG
+1195 VQETEDKYGEG

-1243 IKNLKDDAAAT
+1243 IKNLKDDAADT
-1254 YAETTSPALWDI
+1254 YAKTTSPVLWDI

-1320 SYDKNVRDNAFAN
+1320 GFDKNVRDNAFAN

-1356 DNDWNFFG
+1356 DDDWSFFG

-1371 ADLEQAAQNEW
+1371 ADLEQAAKDEW

-1421 AYEGKDDDF
+1421 AYEGKDDDL
-1430 KSYKDCVAKY
+1430 KAYKDRVAKY

-1505 TERIKAAQE
+1505 TERIKAAQD

-1532 AFNQVKRWQADLT
+1532 TFDQVKRWQADLT
-1545 RQNASQEMSKRI
+1545 RQNASQEMSKRV
-1557 YGLTIGEDKQWY
+1557 YGLIIGEDKQWY

-1605 REALDNLTGTA
+1605 REALDNLTGAA

-1636 DLLKEFDENATLA
+1636 DLLKEFVENATPA

-1681 GVANSLEM
+1681 GVASSLGT

-1696 GYSAVNI
+1696 TYDDVNT

-1750 LLNVLIDRMGATR
+1750 ILNVLTDRMDATR

-1773 VAHAKAMENLQ
+1773 VAHAKAMKDLQ
-1784 NAYDALVAE
+1784 DAYDALVAE

-1819 GNEVFVLE
+1819 GNEVFVFE

-1914 RSAMENSFDKSGTK
+1914 RSAMENSFYKSGTK

-1980 SVAVV
+1980 SVAWV
-1985 KPINYPK
+1985 KEINYPK

-1997 VKLVAATSESLVE
+1997 VKLVAATSETLVE
-2010 SMNALRTSIEE
+2010 SMNALRTSVEE

-2100 SENFT
+2100 SENLT

-2127 VACQMDIV
+2127 VACQMDII

-2157 SKDINGVHR
+2157 SKDIDGVHR

-2172 ENNSFPNGSAILYLD
+2172 ENNSFTNGSAILYLD
-2187 VQGGSIDKVALDNVI
+2187 VQGGSIDKVALDKVI

-2212 ITGNDATG
+2212 ITGSDATG
-2220 INGMETE
+2220 ISGMEAE

>member
-61 PGKYMLQRATF
+61 PGKYMLQPATF

-93 TIDSDAPAKV
+93 TIDGAAPAKV

-202 RALTDGIAAL
+202 RALADGIAAL

-231 AYEAAEYQF
+231 AYEAAEWQF

-374 KTKASELEE
+374 KTKASEQEE

-388 KEAQVVVINAT
+388 KEAQVLEINAT

-404 AKHVDAEAKKAAA
+404 AKHADAEAKKKAA
-417 DQLLSALEDGFQ
+417 DQLLADLED
-429 SLGDDFQ
+429 DFL
-436 YLEKSD
+436 YLEKSE
-442 DVNQKYAN
+442 DVNLKYAN

-520 GLQKKLDDAKAAVAK
+520 GLQKQLDDAKAAVAK
-535 MKPADEKDTYDVAAH
+535 MKPAAEGDTYDMAAH
-550 FQKTAAGLQK
+550 FQKTAADLQK

-570 KSYQEKMLTETV
+570 KGYQEKTLTETV

-587 SQIDAA
+587 SQIDSA
-593 AMAIGKYQDDATAA
+593 AMAVVKYQDDATAA
-607 LDRYDVVSTAI
+607 MARYDVVNTAI
-618 KDYEAALTTLRGTV
+618 KDYKDALATLRATV
-632 GPKTLVVAT
+632 GTKTLVVAT

-655 TKLQTEIDRVAGN
+655 TKLQTEIDRVAGD
-668 FSAAKEKLDA
+668 FSAAKKKLDA

-684 LAVQLKETILTDA
+684 LTVKLKETILTDA
-697 QALNAAFANDKVNS
+697 QALNDAFANDKVNS

-737 IDKYKGVPYEYY
+737 IDEYKGVPYEYY

-759 LKYDELLQDLNDIEA
+759 LKYDELLQDLNEIEA
-774 STNTQKAKIQAV
+774 NANTQKAKIQAV
-786 AATKDDITE
+786 AATEDDITE

-812 DAINDALSALLGR
+812 DAINDALSELLTR
-825 VDEQKAHVNAEN
+825 VNAQKAHVNAEK

-860 TLTEAKK
+860 TLTEAKN
-867 AFVIPGESIDPQ
+867 AFKIPGESIDPQ
-879 IQATTTKLEALK
+879 IQATTNKLEALK

-925 SDLQLEANALKAMA
+925 NDLQLEANALKALA
-939 TDSTANY
+939 IDSTANY
-946 NAYQKLKE
+946 DAYQKLKD
-954 NFDGQKIDIWNYTY
+954 NFVGQRIDIWNYSSW
-968 GSGYYAREDYSTHY
+968 GRDYTTTHY
-982 GFVSAFDAVRT
+982 GFANAFDAVRT

-999 DGTNAD
+999 NGTNAA
-1005 YYRGLLAYPDGVHF
+1005 YYLSLLAYPDGVHF
-1019 KEREAIKQAIE
+1019 KERQAIE
-1030 DAYKAGK
+1030 QAIEAAYKAGK
-1037 AWTGTLKY
+1037 AWTGSFKY
-1045 NSYTYKYEP
+1045 NYNTYKNEP
-1054 VLNTEIVRRMTDLSN
+1054 ELNTGIARRMTDLSN

-1074 PKQAYNDKTN
+1074 PKQAYNDYTN
-1084 YYTQV
+1084 NSTQV
-1089 DEGNKCQTLWDEVNG
+1089 DEGNKCQALWDEVNG

-1120 SQLGDLLKRIKEQK
+1120 SKLGDLLKRIKEQK
-1134 ALVVKYYA
+1134 ALVEKYYA
-1142 EGLTTTNNSD
+1142 EGLTTTNHKT
-1152 VSKAY
+1152 VSEAY
-1157 RRIETEL
+1157 RSIKFEL
-1164 GGLKAFIEGNSEYN
+1164 DGLKAFIEGNSEYN
-1178 AAIAGDNLTRYN
+1178 GAIAGDNLARYN
-1190 TFCEK
+1190 TFCTK
-1195 VQETENKYGEG
+1195 VQETEDKYGEG

-1254 YAETTSPALWDI
+1254 YAKTTSPALWDI
-1266 AEANAKKAQEYTDQI
+1266 DEANAAKAMEYTAQI
-1281 EAYKKELDLAVNTA
+1281 EAYKKDLDLAVNTA

-1320 SYDKNVRDNAFAN
+1320 GFDKNVRDNAFAN

-1356 DNDWNFFG
+1356 DGDWSFFG

-1430 KSYKDCVAKY
+1430 KSYKDRVAKY

-1463 QRYIDAFYAEA
+1463 QRYIDAFYVEA

-1505 TERIKAAQE
+1505 TERIKAAQD

-1532 AFNQVKRWQADLT
+1532 TFDQVKRWQADLT
-1545 RQNASQEMSKRI
+1545 RQNASQEMSKRV

-1636 DLLKEFDENATLA
+1636 DLLKEFVENATPA

-1681 GVANSLEM
+1681 GVASSLEM

-1696 GYSAVNI
+1696 SYSTVNN
-1703 TYDGVYTPVKVE
+1703 TYSEVYMPVRVE
-1715 YKSALDACREELD
+1715 YKSALDAYRNELD

-1763 MDIIEANKPY
+1763 TDIMEANKPY
-1773 VAHAKAMENLQ
+1773 VAHAKAMKDLQ
-1784 NAYDALVAE
+1784 SAYDALVAE

-1804 QHSSTVLEESSYKQV
+1804 QHVSEVLEYSDWKQV
-1819 GNEVFVLE
+1819 GGEVFVLE
-1827 RGKSYMENY
+1827 SGKSYMENY

-1849 EVSGVL
+1849 EVSDVL

-1902 TTQVYQ
+1902 TKQVYEN
-1908 SNVWGA
+1908 NVLGA
-1914 RSAMENSFDKSGTK
+1914 HNAMKHSFYKSGTN

-1941 NLKLACR
+1941 NLERACQ
-1948 NFDNYLTSENG
+1948 NFDNYLTFPEMG
-1959 RIDLI
+1959 QIDRI
-1964 LPTKDINGNA
+1964 LPKKDINGNA

-1980 SVAVV
+1980 SVASIKEV
-1985 KPINYPK
+1985 NYPK

-2021 NTYVLGDVTEDGVVL
+2021 NTYVLGDITEDGIVL

-2065 RDGKISIA
+2065 RDGKISVA
-2073 DVTLIAAKVTNGL
+2073 DVTLIAAKVTNGI
-2086 WPSLGGSLNAPMVG
+2086 WPSLGGYLNAPMLG
-2100 SENFT
+2100 SENLT
-2105 VSAEDN
+2105 VAAEDN

-2120 LENRKDY
+2120 LENRKNY
-2127 VACQMDIV
+2127 VACQMDII

-2157 SKDINGVHR
+2157 SKDIDGVHR

-2172 ENNSFPNGSAILYLD
+2172 ENNCFTNGSAILYLD
-2187 VQGGSIDKVALDNVI
+2187 VQGGSIDKVALDKVI

-2212 ITGNDATG
+2212 ITGSDATG
-2220 INGMETE
+2220 INGMEAE

>member
-82 KGKEYAPGVAF
+82 KGKEYAPEVAF
-93 TIDSDAPAKV
+93 TIEGDAPAKV
-103 KVKVRAVTPG
+103 RVKVRAVTPG
-113 EFKFSGVKFTLIFDF
+113 EFKFSGVKFTLLFDF

-195 GKNSPEL
+195 GKKSPEL

-231 AYEAAEYQF
+231 AYEAAEWQF

-417 DQLLSALEDGFQ
+417 DQLLSALED
-429 SLGDDFQ
+429 DFQ

-483 DRDAIQAKISSLRS
+483 DRDAIQAKINSLRS

-520 GLQKKLDDAKAAVAK
+520 GLQKQLDDAKAAVAK
-535 MKPADEKDTYDVAAH
+535 MKPAAKGDAYDVAAH

-560 TIDEIKAAVE
+560 TIDQIKEAVE
-570 KSYQEKMLTETV
+570 KAYQEKTLTETA
-582 RGDFQ
+582 RTDFQ
-587 SQIDAA
+587 QQIDAA
-593 AMAIGKYQDDATAA
+593 AMSIGKYQDDATAA
-607 LDRYDVVSTAI
+607 LDRYDVVNTAI
-618 KDYEAALTTLRGTV
+618 KDYKDALATLRATV
-632 GPKTLVVAT
+632 GTKTLVVAT

-678 DLLAAL
+678 EHLAAL

-697 QALNAAFANDKVNS
+697 QALNDAFANDKVNS

-737 IDKYKGVPYEYY
+737 IDEYKGVPYEYY

-759 LKYDELLQDLNDIEA
+759 LKYDELLQELNDIEA

-812 DAINDALSALLGR
+812 DAINDALSELLGR
-825 VDEQKAHVNAEN
+825 VDEQKAHVNAEK

-860 TLTEAKK
+860 TLTEAKN

-925 SDLQLEANALKAMA
+925 NDLQQEANALKKLA

-946 NAYQKLKE
+946 DAYQELKRNIAE
-954 NFDGQKIDIWNYTY
+954 QGIMIWCGYDYY
-968 GSGYYAREDYSTHY
+968 GRDKMDYCY
-982 GFVSAFDAVRT
+982 GFANAFNAAWKYVNRF
-993 RINQKT
+993 T
-999 DGTNAD
+999 DGTNAA
-1005 YYRGLLAYPDGVHF
+1005 YYLGLLSYPDGVHF
-1019 KEREAIKQAIE
+1019 KEREAIRQAIE

-1054 VLNTEIVRRMTDLSN
+1054 VLNTGIVRRMTDLSN
-1069 VLKML
+1069 VLQML
-1074 PKQAYNDKTN
+1074 PKQAYNDHTN
-1084 YYTQV
+1084 YITQV
-1089 DEGNKCQTLWDEVNG
+1089 DELNKRQALWDEVNG

-1134 ALVVKYYA
+1134 ALVEKYYA
-1142 EGLTTTNNSD
+1142 EGLTTTNNSM
-1152 VSKAY
+1152 VIKAY
-1157 RRIETEL
+1157 RSIKLEL
-1164 GGLKAFIEGNSEYN
+1164 DGLKAFIEGNSEYN

-1229 IIAAQENIYKYAAL
+1229 IIAAQENIYKYAVL
-1243 IKNLKDDAAAT
+1243 IKNLKDDAADT

-1281 EAYKKELDLAVNTA
+1281 EAYKKDLDLAVNTA

-1356 DNDWNFFG
+1356 DNDWSFFG

-1421 AYEGKDDDF
+1421 AYEGKDDDL
-1430 KSYKDCVAKY
+1430 KSYKDRVAKY

-1463 QRYIDAFYAEA
+1463 QRYINAFYAEA
-1474 GAVYTSAKAKAD
+1474 GAVYISAKAKAD

-1505 TERIKAAQE
+1505 TERIKAAQD

-1545 RQNASQEMSKRI
+1545 RQNASQEMSKRV

-1579 DGIYNAANQAEVDA
+1579 DGIYNAANLAEVDA

-1616 ADEVKAYY
+1616 TDEVKAYY

-1636 DLLKEFDENATLA
+1636 DLLKEFVENATPA

-1681 GVANSLEM
+1681 GVASSLGT

-1696 GYSAVNI
+1696 AYDDVNT

-1741 VTYKTKVIH
+1741 VTYKTKIIH
-1750 LLNVLIDRMGATR
+1750 ILNVLIDRMGATR

-1773 VAHAKAMENLQ
+1773 VAHAKAMKDLQ

-1804 QHSSTVLEESSYKQV
+1804 QHASKVRELSEWQGLGEMFYFE
-1819 GNEVFVLE
+1819 G
-1827 RGKSYMENY
+1827 GKSYMENY

-1849 EVSGVL
+1849 EVSDVL

-1881 GCLYDAYAKLA
+1881 GCLDEAYAKLA
-1892 VAEVFGAWYE
+1892 VVEAFGAWKE
-1902 TTQVYQ
+1902 TQSVYQ
-1908 SNVWGA
+1908 SKVYTA
-1914 RSAMENSFDKSGTK
+1914 RYDMEKSFNKSGTN
-1928 IYDEDGALREQFD
+1928 IYDEDNTLWEQFN
-1941 NLKLACR
+1941 NLERACQ
-1948 NFDNYLTSENG
+1948 NFDNYRNFVDIY
-1959 RIDLI
+1959 RI

-1980 SVAVV
+1980 SEAGQ
-1985 KPINYPK
+1985 KEINYSK

-2086 WPSLGGSLNAPMVG
+2086 WPSLGGTLNAPMVG
-2100 SENFT
+2100 SENLT

-2127 VACQMDIV
+2127 VACQMDII

-2157 SKDINGVHR
+2157 SKDIDGVHR

-2172 ENNSFPNGSAILYLD
+2172 ENNCFTNGSAILYLD
-2187 VQGGSIDKVALDNVI
+2187 VQGGSIDKVALDKVI

-2212 ITGNDATG
+2212 ITGSDATG
-2220 INGMETE
+2220 ISGMEAE

>member
-61 PGKYMLQRATF
+61 PGEYKLQDAPELF

-93 TIDSDAPAKV
+93 TIDGDAPAKV

-113 EFKFSGVKFTLIFDF
+113 EFKFSGVKFILIFDF
-128 AAPVKELGAQLGEI
+128 AAPVKELSAQLGEI
-142 VSGTSDYFRRT
+142 VSGTSEYFRTT
-153 DAWTKGKDGK
+153 DAWKKGNDEK

-333 EEIHTQMPDDGNYA
+333 KEIHTQMPDDGNYA
-347 DWNEEALNAMRSAWK
+347 DWNAEALNAMRSAWK

-374 KTKASELEE
+374 KTKASKLEE

-399 KDEYL
+399 KNEYL
-404 AKHVDAEAKKAAA
+404 AKHADADAKYAAA
-417 DQLLSALEDGFQ
+417 NQLLADLE
-429 SLGDDFQ
+429 DDFQ
-436 YLEKSD
+436 YLEKSE

-465 VAKDYKAP
+465 VDKDYKAP

-483 DRDAIQAKISSLRS
+483 DRDAILVKISSLRS

-535 MKPADEKDTYDVAAH
+535 MKPAVEGDTYDVAAH
-550 FQKTAAGLQK
+550 FQKTAGGLQK

-570 KSYQEKMLTETV
+570 KGYQEKTLTETV
-582 RGDFQ
+582 RGGFQ

-593 AMAIGKYQDDATAA
+593 AMAVVKYQEDATAA
-607 LDRYDVVSTAI
+607 MARYDVVNTAI
-618 KDYEAALTTLRGTV
+618 KDYKDALATLRATV
-632 GPKTLVVAT
+632 GTKTLVVAT

-655 TKLQTEIDRVAGN
+655 TQLQTEIDRVAGY
-668 FSAAKEKLDA
+668 FSAAKKKLDA

-684 LAVQLKETILTDA
+684 LDVKLKETILTDA

-728 KVVDAIKAD
+728 NVVNAIKAD
-737 IDKYKGVPYEYY
+737 IDKYKGVPYTYY
-749 NVTWTEDNLG
+749 GVTWTEDNLG
-759 LKYDELLQDLNDIEA
+759 LKYDELLQELNEIEA
-774 STNTQKAKIQAV
+774 KTNTQKAKIQAV

-812 DAINDALSALLGR
+812 DAINDALSDLLTR
-825 VDEQKAHVNAEN
+825 VDAQKDHVNAEK

-860 TLTEAKK
+860 TLKEAKD

-879 IQATTTKLEALK
+879 IQATTTKLDALK

-925 SDLQLEANALKAMA
+925 NDLQQEANALKKLA

-946 NAYQKLKE
+946 DAYQELKRNIAE
-954 NFDGQKIDIWNYTY
+954 QGIMIWCGYDYY
-968 GSGYYAREDYSTHY
+968 GRDKMDYCY
-982 GFVSAFDAVRT
+982 GFANAFNAAWKYVNRF
-993 RINQKT
+993 T
-999 DGTNAD
+999 DGTNAA
-1005 YYRGLLAYPDGVHF
+1005 YYLGLLSYPDGVHF
-1019 KEREAIKQAIE
+1019 KEREAIRQAIE

-1054 VLNTEIVRRMTDLSN
+1054 VLNTGIVRRMTDLSN
-1069 VLKML
+1069 VLQML
-1074 PKQAYNDKTN
+1074 PKQAYNDHTN
-1084 YYTQV
+1084 YITQV
-1089 DEGNKCQTLWDEVNG
+1089 DELNKRQALWDEVNG

-1114 TLKPYL
+1114 TLKTYL

-1134 ALVVKYYA
+1134 ALVEKYYA
-1142 EGLTTTNNSD
+1142 EGLTTTNNSM
-1152 VSKAY
+1152 VIKAY
-1157 RRIETEL
+1157 RSIKLEL
-1164 GGLKAFIEGNSEYN
+1164 DGLKAFIEGNSEYN

-1229 IIAAQENIYKYAAL
+1229 IIAAQENIYKYAVL
-1243 IKNLKDDAAAT
+1243 IKNLKDDAADT

-1281 EAYKKELDLAVNTA
+1281 EAYKKDLDLAVNTA

-1356 DNDWNFFG
+1356 DNDWSFFG

-1421 AYEGKDDDF
+1421 AYEGKDDDL
-1430 KSYKDCVAKY
+1430 KSYKDRVAKY

-1463 QRYIDAFYAEA
+1463 QRYINAFYAEA
-1474 GAVYTSAKAKAD
+1474 GAVYISAKAKAD

-1505 TERIKAAQE
+1505 TERIKAAQD

-1545 RQNASQEMSKRI
+1545 RQNASQEMSKRV

-1579 DGIYNAANQAEVDA
+1579 DGIYNAANLAEVDA

-1636 DLLKEFDENATLA
+1636 DLLKEFVENATPA

-1681 GVANSLEM
+1681 GVASSLGT

-1696 GYSAVNI
+1696 AYDDVNT

-1741 VTYKTKVIH
+1741 VTYKTKIIH
-1750 LLNVLIDRMGATR
+1750 ILNVLIDRMGATR

-1773 VAHAKAMENLQ
+1773 VAHAKAMKDLQ

-1804 QHSSTVLEESSYKQV
+1804 QHASKVRELSEWQGLGEMFYFE
-1819 GNEVFVLE
+1819 G
-1827 RGKSYMENY
+1827 GKSYMENY

-1849 EVSGVL
+1849 EVSDVL

-1881 GCLYDAYAKLA
+1881 GCLDEAYAKLA
-1892 VAEVFGAWYE
+1892 VVEAFGAWKE
-1902 TTQVYQ
+1902 TQSVYQ
-1908 SNVWGA
+1908 SKVYTA
-1914 RSAMENSFDKSGTK
+1914 RYDMEKSFNKSGTN
-1928 IYDEDGALREQFD
+1928 IYDEDNTLWEQFN
-1941 NLKLACR
+1941 NLERACQ
-1948 NFDNYLTSENG
+1948 NFDNYRNFVDIY
-1959 RIDLI
+1959 RI

-1980 SVAVV
+1980 SEAGQ
-1985 KPINYPK
+1985 KEINYSK

-2010 SMNALRTSIEE
+2010 SMNALRTSIDE

-2086 WPSLGGSLNAPMVG
+2086 WPSLGGTLNAPMVG
-2100 SENFT
+2100 SENLT

-2127 VACQMDIV
+2127 VACQMDII

-2157 SKDINGVHR
+2157 SKDIDGVHR

-2172 ENNSFPNGSAILYLD
+2172 ENNCFTNGSAILYLD
-2187 VQGGSIDKVALDNVI
+2187 VQGGSIDKVALDKVI

-2212 ITGNDATG
+2212 ITGSDATG
-2220 INGMETE
+2220 ISGMEAE

>member
-212 AKVVEKANDNE
+212 AKVVEDANSNE
-223 NAYFSAQN
+223 NSYKSAWDAYTDAKR
-231 AYEAAEYQF
+231 QF
-240 RSFSSTWY
+240 DGFYWTWY
-248 TVAEEI
+248 YTDKAMKE
-254 RATYQAD
+254 TYQAD
-261 YNKIQQSIN
+261 YDKIKKDIE
-270 DFKALARE
+270 DFGTLAKQ
-278 KYDAGEAKEL
+278 KYDAGAAKEL

-295 NFNRMLNELEANIG
+295 NFSRQFNTLKDNIG
-309 VSDAAWINIYAVY
+309 TSGNAWLNISDTY
-322 QDGLRV
+322 QDGLSS

-347 DWNEEALNAMRSAWK
+347 DWNAEALNAMRLAWK

-388 KEAQVVVINAT
+388 KEAQVLEINAT
-399 KDEYL
+399 KDKYL
-404 AKHVDAEAKKAAA
+404 AKHADAEAKKAAA
-417 DQLLSALEDGFQ
+417 DQLLSALE
-429 SLGDDFQ
+429 DDFQ

-535 MKPADEKDTYDVAAH
+535 MKPAAEGDTYDMAAH

-570 KSYQEKMLTETV
+570 KGYQEKTLTETV

-593 AMAIGKYQDDATAA
+593 AMAVVKYQDDATAA
-607 LDRYDVVSTAI
+607 MARYDVVNTAI
-618 KDYEAALTTLRGTV
+618 KDYKDALATLRATV
-632 GPKTLVVAT
+632 GTKTLVVAT

-678 DLLAAL
+678 DFLAAL

-697 QALNAAFANDKVNS
+697 QALNDAFANDKVNS

-737 IDKYKGVPYEYY
+737 IDEYKGVPYEYY

-759 LKYDELLQDLNDIEA
+759 LKYDELLQDLNEIEA
-774 STNTQKAKIQAV
+774 NANTQKAKIQAV
-786 AATKDDITE
+786 AATEDDITE

-812 DAINDALSALLGR
+812 DAINDALSELLTR
-825 VDEQKAHVNAEN
+825 VNAQKAHVNAEK

-860 TLTEAKK
+860 TLTEAKN

-925 SDLQLEANALKAMA
+925 NDLQLEANALKAMA

-968 GSGYYAREDYSTHY
+968 GYYAKDYYSTHD

-1045 NSYTYKYEP
+1045 NNYTYEYEP
-1054 VLNTEIVRRMTDLSN
+1054 VLNTGIVRRMTDLSN

-1074 PKQAYNDKTN
+1074 PKQAYNDCTN
-1084 YYTQV
+1084 YYSQV
-1089 DEGNKCQTLWDEVNG
+1089 NEGNTCQTLWDEVNG

-1120 SQLGDLLKRIKEQK
+1120 SKLGDLLKRIKEQK
-1134 ALVVKYYA
+1134 ALVEKYYA

-1152 VSKAY
+1152 VSEAY
-1157 RRIETEL
+1157 RSIKLEL
-1164 GGLKAFIEGNSEYN
+1164 DGLKAFIEGNSEYN
-1178 AAIAGDNLTRYN
+1178 AAIAGDNLKRYN
-1190 TFCEK
+1190 TFCVK

-1243 IKNLKDDAAAT
+1243 IKKLKDKAAAT

-1266 AEANAKKAQEYTDQI
+1266 YEVNAKEAQKYTDQI
-1281 EAYKKELDLAVNTA
+1281 EAYKKDLDLAVNTA

-1356 DNDWNFFG
+1356 DGDWSFFG

-1371 ADLEQAAQNEW
+1371 ADLEQAAKDEW

-1421 AYEGKDDDF
+1421 AYEGKDDDL
-1430 KSYKDCVAKY
+1430 KSYKDRVAKY

-1463 QRYIDAFYAEA
+1463 QRYINAFYAEA

-1545 RQNASQEMSKRI
+1545 RQNASQEMSKRV
-1557 YGLTIGEDKQWY
+1557 YGLIIGEDKQWY

-1624 DEHCKNLAKELD
+1624 DEYCKNLAKELD
-1636 DLLKEFDENATLA
+1636 DLLKEFDENATPA

-1696 GYSAVNI
+1696 GYSAVNN
-1703 TYDGVYTPVKVE
+1703 TYNGVYTPVKVE

-1773 VAHAKAMENLQ
+1773 VAHAKAMKDLQ

-1804 QHSSTVLEESSYKQV
+1804 QHAS
-1819 GNEVFVLE
+1819 EVREHSDWQGLGEMFYFE
-1827 RGKSYMENY
+1827 GGKSYMENY
-1836 EKLFFNVASEKAE
+1836 EKLFFNEASEKAE
-1849 EVSGVL
+1849 VVSDVL

-1881 GCLYDAYAKLA
+1881 GCLNEAYAKLA
-1892 VAEVFGAWYE
+1892 TVEAFGAWKE
-1902 TTQVYQ
+1902 TLSVYQ
-1908 SNVWGA
+1908 SNVFSA
-1914 RSAMENSFDKSGTK
+1914 RYDMEKSFNKSGTN
-1928 IYDEDGALREQFD
+1928 IYDEDNTLWEQFN
-1941 NLKLACR
+1941 NLERACQ
-1948 NFDNYLTSENG
+1948 NFDNYRNFVDIY
-1959 RIDLI
+1959 RI

-1980 SVAVV
+1980 SEAWQ
-1985 KPINYPK
+1985 KEINYSK

-2086 WPSLGGSLNAPMVG
+2086 WPSLGGTLNAPMVG
-2100 SENFT
+2100 SENLT

-2127 VACQMDIV
+2127 VACQMDII

-2157 SKDINGVHR
+2157 SKDIDGVHR

-2172 ENNSFPNGSAILYLD
+2172 ENNSFTNGSAILYLD
-2187 VQGGSIDKVALDNVI
+2187 VQGGSIDKVALDKVI

-2207 GRETT
+2207 GRETY
-2212 ITGNDATG
+2212 ITGSDATG
-2220 INGMETE
+2220 ISGMEAE

>member
-1 MRKDVLISLLAITGA
+1 MA
-16 PVAALADADVVIDKT
+16 VVK
-31 AWTGDDLTV
+31 
-40 SEDGSVTVST
+40 
-50 GKEVSI
+50 
-56 EKELA
+56 
-61 PGKYMLQRATF
+61 
-72 TDNAK
+72 
-77 IVAVY
+77 
-82 KGKEYAPGVAF
+82 
-93 TIDSDAPAKV
+93 
-103 KVKVRAVTPG
+103 
-113 EFKFSGVKFTLIFDF
+113 
-128 AAPVKELGAQLGEI
+128 
-142 VSGTSDYFRRT
+142 
-153 DAWTKGKDGK
+153 
-163 PSLEMQVADYASQ
+163 
-176 LDIIEKGD
+176 
-184 YEVYV
+184 
-189 KNHLWQ
+189 
-195 GKNSPEL
+195 
-202 RALTDGIAAL
+202 
-212 AKVVEKANDNE
+212 
-223 NAYFSAQN
+223 
-231 AYEAAEYQF
+231 
-240 RSFSSTWY
+240 
-248 TVAEEI
+248 
-254 RATYQAD
+254 
-261 YNKIQQSIN
+261 
-270 DFKALARE
+270 
-278 KYDAGEAKEL
+278 
-288 KTAEFTE
+288 
-295 NFNRMLNELEANIG
+295 
-309 VSDAAWINIYAVY
+309 
-322 QDGLRV
+322 
-328 FNAAQ
+328 
-333 EEIHTQMPDDGNYA
+333 
-347 DWNEEALNAMRSAWK
+347 
-362 KVSDLYKTIDAD
+362 
-374 KTKASELEE
+374 
-383 NFRTL
+383 
-388 KEAQVVVINAT
+388 
-399 KDEYL
+399 
-404 AKHVDAEAKKAAA
+404 
-417 DQLLSALEDGFQ
+417 
-429 SLGDDFQ
+429 
-436 YLEKSD
+436 
-442 DVNQKYAN
+442 
-450 RVKEIRTAINALKDK
+450 
-465 VAKDYKAP
+465 
-473 HNIRTASYDA
+473 
-483 DRDAIQAKISSLRS
+483 
-497 DAGAIIQNY
+497 
-506 ENYQKLLKALGTET
+506 
-520 GLQKKLDDAKAAVAK
+520 
-535 MKPADEKDTYDVAAH
+535 
-550 FQKTAAGLQK
+550 
-560 TIDEIKAAVE
+560 
-570 KSYQEKMLTETV
+570 YQE
-582 RGDFQ
+582 
-587 SQIDAA
+587 
-593 AMAIGKYQDDATAA
+593 DATAA
-607 LDRYDVVSTAI
+607 MARYDVVNTAI
-618 KDYEAALTTLRGTV
+618 KDYKDALATLRATV
-632 GPKTLVVAT
+632 GTKTLVVAT

-655 TKLQTEIDRVAGN
+655 TQLQTEIDRVAGY
-668 FSAAKEKLDA
+668 FSAAKKKLDA

-684 LAVQLKETILTDA
+684 LDVQLKETILTDA

-728 KVVDAIKAD
+728 NVVNAIKAD
-737 IDKYKGVPYEYY
+737 IDKYKGVPYTYY
-749 NVTWTEDNLG
+749 GVTWTEDNLG
-759 LKYDELLQDLNDIEA
+759 LKYDELLQELNEIEA
-774 STNTQKAKIQAV
+774 KTNTQKAKIQAV

-812 DAINDALSALLGR
+812 DAINDALSDLLTR
-825 VDEQKAHVNAEN
+825 VDAQKDHVNAEK

-860 TLTEAKK
+860 TLKEAKD

-879 IQATTTKLEALK
+879 IQATTTKLDALK

-925 SDLQLEANALKAMA
+925 NDLQQEANALKKLA

-946 NAYQKLKE
+946 DAYQELKRNIAE
-954 NFDGQKIDIWNYTY
+954 QGIMIWCGYDYY
-968 GSGYYAREDYSTHY
+968 GRDKMDYCY
-982 GFVSAFDAVRT
+982 GFANAFNAAWKYVNRF
-993 RINQKT
+993 T
-999 DGTNAD
+999 DGTNAA
-1005 YYRGLLAYPDGVHF
+1005 YYLGLLSYPDGVHF
-1019 KEREAIKQAIE
+1019 KEREAIRQAIE

-1054 VLNTEIVRRMTDLSN
+1054 VLNTGIVRRMTDLSN
-1069 VLKML
+1069 VLQML
-1074 PKQAYNDKTN
+1074 PKQAYNDHTN
-1084 YYTQV
+1084 YITQV
-1089 DEGNKCQTLWDEVNG
+1089 DELNKRQALWDEVNG

-1134 ALVVKYYA
+1134 ALVEKYYA
-1142 EGLTTTNNSD
+1142 EGLTTTNNSM
-1152 VSKAY
+1152 VIKAY
-1157 RRIETEL
+1157 RSIKLEL
-1164 GGLKAFIEGNSEYN
+1164 DGLKAFIEGNSEYN

-1229 IIAAQENIYKYAAL
+1229 IIAAQENIYKYAVL
-1243 IKNLKDDAAAT
+1243 IKNLKDDAADT

-1281 EAYKKELDLAVNTA
+1281 EAYKKDLDLAVNTA

-1356 DNDWNFFG
+1356 DNDWSFFG

-1421 AYEGKDDDF
+1421 AYEGKDDDL
-1430 KSYKDCVAKY
+1430 KSYKDRVAKY

-1463 QRYIDAFYAEA
+1463 QRYINAFYAEA
-1474 GAVYTSAKAKAD
+1474 GAVYISAKAKAD

-1505 TERIKAAQE
+1505 TERIKAAQD

-1545 RQNASQEMSKRI
+1545 RQNASQEMSKRV

-1579 DGIYNAANQAEVDA
+1579 DGIYNAANLAEVDA

-1636 DLLKEFDENATLA
+1636 DLLKEFVENATPA

-1681 GVANSLEM
+1681 GVASSLGT

-1696 GYSAVNI
+1696 AYDDVNT

-1741 VTYKTKVIH
+1741 VTYKTKIIH
-1750 LLNVLIDRMGATR
+1750 ILNVLIDRMGATR

-1773 VAHAKAMENLQ
+1773 VAHAKAMKDLQ

-1804 QHSSTVLEESSYKQV
+1804 QHASKVRELSEWQGLGEMFYFE
-1819 GNEVFVLE
+1819 G
-1827 RGKSYMENY
+1827 GKSYMENY

-1849 EVSGVL
+1849 EVSDVL

-1881 GCLYDAYAKLA
+1881 GCLDEAYAKLA
-1892 VAEVFGAWYE
+1892 VVEAFGAWKE
-1902 TTQVYQ
+1902 TQSVYQ
-1908 SNVWGA
+1908 SKVYTA
-1914 RSAMENSFDKSGTK
+1914 RYDMEKSFNKSGTN
-1928 IYDEDGALREQFD
+1928 IYDEDNTLWEQFN
-1941 NLKLACR
+1941 NLERACQ
-1948 NFDNYLTSENG
+1948 NFDNYRNFVDIY
-1959 RIDLI
+1959 RI

-1980 SVAVV
+1980 SEAGQ
-1985 KPINYPK
+1985 KEINYSK

-2086 WPSLGGSLNAPMVG
+2086 WPSLGGTLNAPMVG
-2100 SENFT
+2100 SENLT

-2127 VACQMDIV
+2127 VACQMDII

-2157 SKDINGVHR
+2157 SKDIDGVHR

-2172 ENNSFPNGSAILYLD
+2172 ENNCFTNGSAILYLD
-2187 VQGGSIDKVALDNVI
+2187 VQGGSIDKVALDKVI

-2212 ITGNDATG
+2212 ITGSDATG
-2220 INGMETE
+2220 ISGMEAE

>member
-1 MRKDVLISLLAITGA
+1 
-16 PVAALADADVVIDKT
+16 
-31 AWTGDDLTV
+31 
-40 SEDGSVTVST
+40 
-50 GKEVSI
+50 
-56 EKELA
+56 
-61 PGKYMLQRATF
+61 
-72 TDNAK
+72 
-77 IVAVY
+77 
-82 KGKEYAPGVAF
+82 
-93 TIDSDAPAKV
+93 
-103 KVKVRAVTPG
+103 
-113 EFKFSGVKFTLIFDF
+113 
-128 AAPVKELGAQLGEI
+128 
-142 VSGTSDYFRRT
+142 
-153 DAWTKGKDGK
+153 
-163 PSLEMQVADYASQ
+163 
-176 LDIIEKGD
+176 
-184 YEVYV
+184 
-189 KNHLWQ
+189 
-195 GKNSPEL
+195 
-202 RALTDGIAAL
+202 
-212 AKVVEKANDNE
+212 
-223 NAYFSAQN
+223 
-231 AYEAAEYQF
+231 
-240 RSFSSTWY
+240 
-248 TVAEEI
+248 
-254 RATYQAD
+254 
-261 YNKIQQSIN
+261 
-270 DFKALARE
+270 
-278 KYDAGEAKEL
+278 
-288 KTAEFTE
+288 
-295 NFNRMLNELEANIG
+295 
-309 VSDAAWINIYAVY
+309 
-322 QDGLRV
+322 
-328 FNAAQ
+328 
-333 EEIHTQMPDDGNYA
+333 MPDDGNYA
-347 DWNEEALNAMRSAWK
+347 DWNAEALNAMRSAWK

-374 KTKASELEE
+374 KTKASKLEE
-383 NFRTL
+383 DFRTL

-399 KDEYL
+399 KDEYR
-404 AKHVDAEAKKAAA
+404 AKHIDAEAKKAAA
-417 DQLLSALEDGFQ
+417 DQLLADLE
-429 SLGDDFQ
+429 DDFQ
-436 YLEKSD
+436 YLEGSE

-483 DRDAIQAKISSLRS
+483 DRDAIQAKINSLRS

-535 MKPADEKDTYDVAAH
+535 MKPAAEGDTYDVAAH
-550 FQKTAAGLQK
+550 FQKTAADLQK
-560 TIDEIKAAVE
+560 TINEIKAAVE
-570 KSYQEKMLTETV
+570 KGYQEKTLTETV
-582 RGDFQ
+582 RGGFQ

-593 AMAIGKYQDDATAA
+593 AMAVVKYQDDATAA
-607 LDRYDVVSTAI
+607 MDRYDVVSTAI
-618 KDYEAALTTLRGTV
+618 KDYKDALATLRATV
-632 GPKTLVVAT
+632 GTKTLVVAT

-668 FSAAKEKLDA
+668 FSVAKEKLDA

-786 AATKDDITE
+786 AATEDDITE
-795 DNAVEAMSLLS
+795 ANAVEAMSLLS

-812 DAINDALSALLGR
+812 DAINDALSELLTR
-825 VDEQKAHVNAEN
+825 VDAQKAHVNAET
-837 QAYTDFIG
+837 QAYTNFIG
-845 NQYYYYPKGAELVSR
+845 NQSYYYATGAGLVSR
-860 TLTEAKK
+860 TLTEAKD
-867 AFVIPGESIDPQ
+867 AFKIPGESIDPQ
-879 IQATTTKLEALK
+879 IQATTTKLDALK

-925 SDLQLEANALKAMA
+925 NDLQLEANALKEMA

-954 NFDGQKIDIWNYTY
+954 NFDKQKIEIWNYY
-968 GSGYYAREDYSTHY
+968 GSGYYAKNNYSTHY
-982 GFVSAFDAVRT
+982 GFDSAFNAVWT

-999 DGTNAD
+999 DGTNA
-1005 YYRGLLAYPDGVHF
+1005 YYYLGLLSYPDGVHF
-1019 KEREAIKQAIE
+1019 KEREAIRQAIE

-1037 AWTGTLKY
+1037 AWTGSWEY
-1045 NSYTYKYEP
+1045 SYSSYKYEP
-1054 VLNTEIVRRMTDLSN
+1054 VLNTGIVRRMTDLSN
-1069 VLKML
+1069 VFKML
-1074 PKQAYNDKTN
+1074 PKQAYDDCTN
-1084 YYTQV
+1084 YKTQV
-1089 DEGNKCQTLWDEVNG
+1089 YELNLKQELWDEVNG

-1134 ALVVKYYA
+1134 ALVEKYYA
-1142 EGLTTTNNSD
+1142 EGMTTTNNSM
-1152 VSKAY
+1152 VSEAY
-1157 RRIETEL
+1157 RSIKLEL
-1164 GGLKAFIEGNSEYN
+1164 DGLKAFIEGNSDYN
-1178 AAIAGDNLTRYN
+1178 AVIAGDNLTRYN
-1190 TFCEK
+1190 TFCAK
-1195 VQETENKYGEG
+1195 VQETEDKYGEG

-1254 YAETTSPALWDI
+1254 YAKTTSPALWDI
-1266 AEANAKKAQEYTDQI
+1266 DETNATKAMEYTAQI
-1281 EAYKKELDLAVNTA
+1281 EAYKKDLDLAVNTA
-1295 VRAKLEEMLANLND
+1295 VRAKLEEMLANLNN

-1320 SYDKNVRDNAFAN
+1320 GFDKNVRDNAFAN

-1348 SQLLVSNL
+1348 SQLLVNNL
-1356 DNDWNFFG
+1356 DDDWSFFG

-1371 ADLEQAAQNEW
+1371 ADLEQAAKDEW

-1421 AYEGKDDDF
+1421 AYEGKDDDL

-1463 QRYIDAFYAEA
+1463 QRYINAFYAEA

-1505 TERIKAAQE
+1505 TERIKAAQD

-1532 AFNQVKRWQADLT
+1532 TFDQVKRWQADLT
-1545 RQNASQEMSKRI
+1545 RQNASQEMSKRV
-1557 YGLTIGEDKQWY
+1557 YGLIIGEDKQWY

-1636 DLLKEFDENATLA
+1636 DLLKEFDENATPA

-1681 GVANSLEM
+1681 GVASSLEM

-1696 GYSAVNI
+1696 SYSDVNS

-1715 YKSALDACREELD
+1715 YKSALDACRNELD

-1750 LLNVLIDRMGATR
+1750 LLNGLIDRMGATR
-1763 MDIIEANKPY
+1763 TDIMEANNPY
-1773 VAHAKAMENLQ
+1773 VAHAKAMKDLQ

-1804 QHSSTVLEESSYKQV
+1804 QHVS
-1819 GNEVFVLE
+1819 EVCEYSGCEGLGEMFCFE
-1827 RGKSYMENY
+1827 DGKSYMENY

-1849 EVSGVL
+1849 VVSGVL

-1866 VSAILTDSQVESYKD
+1866 VSAILTDNQVESYKD
-1881 GCLYDAYAKLA
+1881 GCLNEAYAKLA
-1892 VAEVFGAWYE
+1892 TVEAFGAWKE
-1902 TTQVYQ
+1902 TQSVYQ
-1908 SNVWGA
+1908 VNVNSA
-1914 RSAMENSFDKSGTK
+1914 RYAMENSFNKSGTN
-1928 IYDEDGALREQFD
+1928 IYDEDGTLWEQFN
-1941 NLKLACR
+1941 NLERAYQRFVSYL
-1948 NFDNYLTSENG
+1948 NFADIY
-1959 RIDLI
+1959 RI

-1980 SVAVV
+1980 SEAGQ
-1985 KPINYPK
+1985 KEINYSK

-2086 WPSLGGSLNAPMVG
+2086 WPSLGGTLNAPMVG
-2100 SENFT
+2100 SENLT

-2127 VACQMDIV
+2127 VACQMDII

-2157 SKDINGVHR
+2157 SKDIDGVHR

-2172 ENNSFPNGSAILYLD
+2172 ENNCFTNGSAILYLD
-2187 VQGGSIDKVALDNVI
+2187 VQGGSIDKVALDKVI

-2212 ITGNDATG
+2212 ITGSDATG
-2220 INGMETE
+2220 INGMEAE

>member
-61 PGKYMLQRATF
+61 PGKYMLQPATF

-77 IVAVY
+77 IIAVY

-93 TIDSDAPAKV
+93 TIDGDAPAKV
-103 KVKVRAVTPG
+103 KIKVRAVTPG
-113 EFKFSGVKFTLIFDF
+113 EFKFSGVKFTLLFDF
-128 AAPVKELGAQLGEI
+128 AAPVKELSAQLGEI
-142 VSGTSDYFRRT
+142 VSGTSDYFRTT
-153 DAWTKGKDGK
+153 DAWKKGKDGK

-417 DQLLSALEDGFQ
+417 DQLLSALED
-429 SLGDDFQ
+429 DFQ

-450 RVKEIRTAINALKDK
+450 RVKEIRIAINALKDK

-535 MKPADEKDTYDVAAH
+535 MKPAAEGDTYDMAAH

-570 KSYQEKMLTETV
+570 KGYQEKTLTETV

-593 AMAIGKYQDDATAA
+593 AMAVVKYQDDATAA
-607 LDRYDVVSTAI
+607 MARYDVVNTAI
-618 KDYEAALTTLRGTV
+618 KDYKDALATLRATV
-632 GPKTLVVAT
+632 GTKTLVVAT

-697 QALNAAFANDKVNS
+697 QALNDALANDKVNS

-737 IDKYKGVPYEYY
+737 IDEYKGVPYEYY

-759 LKYDELLQDLNDIEA
+759 LKYDELLQDLNEIEA
-774 STNTQKAKIQAV
+774 NANTQKAKIQAV
-786 AATKDDITE
+786 AATEDDITE
-795 DNAVEAMSLLS
+795 ANAVEAMSLLS

-812 DAINDALSALLGR
+812 DAINDALSELLTR
-825 VDEQKAHVNAEN
+825 VNAQKAHVNAEK

-860 TLTEAKK
+860 TLTEAKN

-925 SDLQLEANALKAMA
+925 NDLQLEANALKAMA

-968 GSGYYAREDYSTHY
+968 GSGYYAKNYYSPHY

-999 DGTNAD
+999 DGTNAA
-1005 YYRGLLAYPDGVHF
+1005 YYLGLLAYPDGVHF

-1037 AWTGTLKY
+1037 AWTGSLEYSY
-1045 NSYTYKYEP
+1045 NSYKYEP
-1054 VLNTEIVRRMTDLSN
+1054 VLNKEIVRRMTDLSN
-1069 VLKML
+1069 VLKMI
-1074 PKQAYNDKTN
+1074 PKQAYDDCTN
-1084 YYTQV
+1084 YKTQV
-1089 DEGNKCQTLWDEVNG
+1089 YELNLKQELWDEVNG

-1134 ALVVKYYA
+1134 ALVEKYYA
-1142 EGLTTTNNSD
+1142 EGLTTTNNSM
-1152 VSKAY
+1152 VSEAY
-1157 RRIETEL
+1157 RSIKLEL
-1164 GGLKAFIEGNSEYN
+1164 DGLKAFIEGNSDYN
-1178 AAIAGDNLTRYN
+1178 AVIAGDNLTRYN
-1190 TFCEK
+1190 TFCAK

-1243 IKNLKDDAAAT
+1243 IKNLKDDAAST

-1320 SYDKNVRDNAFAN
+1320 GFDKNVRDNAFAN

-1356 DNDWNFFG
+1356 DADWSFFG
-1364 MVPNLLV
+1364 MVSNLLV

-1463 QRYIDAFYAEA
+1463 QRYINAFYAEA

-1505 TERIKAAQE
+1505 TERIKAAQD

-1532 AFNQVKRWQADLT
+1532 TFDQVKRWQADLT

-1579 DGIYNAANQAEVDA
+1579 DGIYNAANQA
-1593 IKADI
+1593 DI

-1636 DLLKEFDENATLA
+1636 DLLKEFDENATPA

-1681 GVANSLEM
+1681 GVASSLEM
-1689 LVSQAES
+1689 LVSQAELS
-1696 GYSAVNI
+1696 YSDVNI

-1715 YKSALDACREELD
+1715 YKSALDACRNELD

-1763 MDIIEANKPY
+1763 TDIMEANKPY
-1773 VAHAKAMENLQ
+1773 VAHAKAMKDLQ

-1804 QHSSTVLEESSYKQV
+1804 QHAS
-1819 GNEVFVLE
+1819 EVREYSDWEGLGEMFYFE
-1827 RGKSYMENY
+1827 GGKSYMENY
-1836 EKLFFNVASEKAE
+1836 EKQFFNEASEKAE
-1849 EVSGVL
+1849 VVSDVL

-1866 VSAILTDSQVESYKD
+1866 VSAILTDNQVESYKD
-1881 GCLYDAYAKLA
+1881 GCLNEAYAKLA
-1892 VAEVFGAWYE
+1892 TVEAFGAWKE
-1902 TTQVYQ
+1902 TQSVYQ
-1908 SNVWGA
+1908 VNVNSA
-1914 RSAMENSFDKSGTK
+1914 RYAMENSFNKSGTN
-1928 IYDEDGALREQFD
+1928 IYDEDNTLWEQFN
-1941 NLKLACR
+1941 NLERACQ
-1948 NFDNYLTSENG
+1948 NFDNYRNFVDIY
-1959 RIDLI
+1959 RI

-1980 SVAVV
+1980 SEAWQ
-1985 KPINYPK
+1985 KEINYSK

-2086 WPSLGGSLNAPMVG
+2086 WPSLGGTLNAPMVG
-2100 SENFT
+2100 SENLT

-2127 VACQMDIV
+2127 VACQMDII

-2157 SKDINGVHR
+2157 SKDIDGVHR

-2172 ENNSFPNGSAILYLD
+2172 ENNSFTNGSAILYLD
-2187 VQGGSIDKVALDNVI
+2187 VQGGSIDKVALDKVI

-2212 ITGNDATG
+2212 ITGSDATG
-2220 INGMETE
+2220 ISGMEAE

>member
-61 PGKYMLQRATF
+61 PGKYMLQPATF

-93 TIDSDAPAKV
+93 TIDGDAPAKV

-113 EFKFSGVKFTLIFDF
+113 EFKFSGVKFTLVFDF

-142 VSGTSDYFRRT
+142 VSGTSDYFRTT
-153 DAWTKGKDGK
+153 DAWKTGKDGK

-184 YEVYV
+184 YDVYV

-202 RALTDGIAAL
+202 LALKNGIGAL
-212 AKVVEKANDNE
+212 ADVVEKANVNE
-223 NAYFSAQN
+223 NSYKSAWDAYTDAKR
-231 AYEAAEYQF
+231 QF
-240 RSFSSTWY
+240 DGFYWTWY
-248 TVAEEI
+248 YTDKAMKE
-254 RATYQAD
+254 TYQAD
-261 YNKIQQSIN
+261 YDKIKKDIE
-270 DFKALARE
+270 DFGTLAMQ
-278 KYDAGEAKEL
+278 KYNAGAANEL
-288 KTAEFTE
+288 KTDEFTE
-295 NFNRMLNELEANIG
+295 NFSWQFNTLKANIG
-309 VSDAAWINIYAVY
+309 TSGNAWLNISATY
-322 QDGLRV
+322 QDGLSS

-333 EEIHTQMPDDGNYA
+333 EKIHTQMPDDGNYA
-347 DWNEEALNAMRSAWK
+347 DWNEEALNAMRKEWK

-374 KTKASELEE
+374 KTKASEQEKK
-383 NFRTL
+383 FRTL
-388 KEAQVVVINAT
+388 KEEQVLAINAIRD
-399 KDEYL
+399 KYL
-404 AKHVDAEAKKAAA
+404 AYHADAEAKKKAA
-417 DQLLSALEDGFQ
+417 DQLLADLED
-429 SLGDDFQ
+429 DFL
-436 YLEKSD
+436 YLEKSE
-442 DVNQKYAN
+442 DVNLKYAN
-450 RVKEIRTAINALKDK
+450 RVKEIRTAINALRDK
-465 VAKDYKAP
+465 VEKDYKAP

-535 MKPADEKDTYDVAAH
+535 MKPAAEGDTYDMAAH

-570 KSYQEKMLTETV
+570 KGYQEKTLTETV

-593 AMAIGKYQDDATAA
+593 AMAVVKYQDDATAA
-607 LDRYDVVSTAI
+607 MARYDVVNTAI
-618 KDYEAALTTLRGTV
+618 KDYKDALATLRATV
-632 GPKTLVVAT
+632 GTKTLVVAT

-697 QALNAAFANDKVNS
+697 QALNDAFANDKVNS

-737 IDKYKGVPYEYY
+737 IDEYKGVPYEYY

-759 LKYDELLQDLNDIEA
+759 LKYDELLQDLNEIEA
-774 STNTQKAKIQAV
+774 NANTQKAKIQAV
-786 AATKDDITE
+786 AATEDDITE

-812 DAINDALSALLGR
+812 DAINDALSELLTR
-825 VDEQKAHVNAEN
+825 VNAQKAHVNAEK

-860 TLTEAKK
+860 TLTEAKN

-906 CKDSY
+906 CKNSY

-925 SDLQLEANALKAMA
+925 NDLQLEANALKALA
-939 TDSTANY
+939 IDSTANY
-946 NAYQKLKE
+946 DAYQKLKD
-954 NFDGQKIDIWNYTY
+954 NFVGQRIDIWNYSSW
-968 GSGYYAREDYSTHY
+968 GRDYTTTHY
-982 GFVSAFDAVRT
+982 GFANAFDAVRT

-999 DGTNAD
+999 NGTNAA
-1005 YYRGLLAYPDGVHF
+1005 YYLSLLAYPDGVHF
-1019 KEREAIKQAIE
+1019 KERQAIE
-1030 DAYKAGK
+1030 QAIEAAYKAGK
-1037 AWTGTLKY
+1037 AWTGSFKY
-1045 NSYTYKYEP
+1045 NYNTYKNEP
-1054 VLNTEIVRRMTDLSN
+1054 ELNTGIARRMTDLSN

-1074 PKQAYNDKTN
+1074 PKQAYNDYTN
-1084 YYTQV
+1084 NSTQV
-1089 DEGNKCQTLWDEVNG
+1089 DEGNKCQALWDEVNG

-1120 SQLGDLLKRIKEQK
+1120 SKLGDLLKRIKEQK
-1134 ALVVKYYA
+1134 TLVEKYYA
-1142 EGLTTTNNSD
+1142 EGLTTTNHKT
-1152 VSKAY
+1152 VSEAY
-1157 RRIETEL
+1157 RSIKLKLDE
-1164 GGLKAFIEGNSEYN
+1164 LKAFIEGNSEYN
-1178 AAIAGDNLTRYN
+1178 GAIAGDNLTRYN
-1190 TFCEK
+1190 TFCAK
-1195 VQETENKYGEG
+1195 VQETEDKYGEG

-1229 IIAAQENIYKYAAL
+1229 IIAAQENIYKYAVL
-1243 IKNLKDDAAAT
+1243 IKDLKDEAAAT
-1254 YAETTSPALWDI
+1254 YANTTSPALWDI
-1266 AEANAKKAQEYTDQI
+1266 EEANAKKAQKYTDQI

-1356 DNDWNFFG
+1356 DDDWSFFG

-1421 AYEGKDDDF
+1421 AYEGKDDDL

-1505 TERIKAAQE
+1505 TERIKAAQD

-1545 RQNASQEMSKRI
+1545 RQNASQEMSKRV
-1557 YGLTIGEDKQWY
+1557 YGLIIGEDEQWY

-1636 DLLKEFDENATLA
+1636 DLLKEFDENATPA

-1676 AELIE
+1676 AELID
-1681 GVANSLEM
+1681 GVASSLGT

-1696 GYSAVNI
+1696 SYSSVNT
-1703 TYDGVYTPVKVE
+1703 TYDQVYAPVKVE

-1773 VAHAKAMENLQ
+1773 VAHAKAMKDLQ
-1784 NAYDALVAE
+1784 DAYDALVAE
-1793 QTRVKELIASY
+1793 QSRVKELIASY
-1804 QHSSTVLEESSYKQV
+1804 QHSSNVLEMSSGVEIEGDFFVFES
-1819 GNEVFVLE
+1819 
-1827 RGKSYMENY
+1827 GKSYMENY

-1881 GCLYDAYAKLA
+1881 GSLKDAYAKLA

-1902 TTQVYQ
+1902 TQQVYKP
-1908 SNVWGA
+1908 NVL
-1914 RSAMENSFDKSGTK
+1914 SALDDMEKSFYKSGAK

-1980 SVAVV
+1980 SVAAV

-2046 LLDPETLE
+2046 LLDSETLE

-2086 WPSLGGSLNAPMVG
+2086 WPSLGGSLNAPMVE
-2100 SENFT
+2100 SENLT

-2127 VACQMDIV
+2127 VACQMDII

-2157 SKDINGVHR
+2157 SKDIDGVHR

-2172 ENNSFPNGSAILYLD
+2172 ENNCFTNGSAILYLD
-2187 VQGGSIDKVALDNVI
+2187 VQGGSIDKVALDKVI

-2207 GRETT
+2207 GRETY
-2212 ITGNDATG
+2212 ITGSDATG
-2220 INGMETE
+2220 INGMEAE

>member
-31 AWTGDDLTV
+31 AWSGDDLTV

-82 KGKEYAPGVAF
+82 KGKEYAPEVAF
-93 TIDSDAPAKV
+93 TIEGDAPAKV
-103 KVKVRAVTPG
+103 RVKVRAVTPG

-184 YEVYV
+184 YDVYV

-202 RALTDGIAAL
+202 RALAEGIGAL

-417 DQLLSALEDGFQ
+417 DQLLSALED
-429 SLGDDFQ
+429 DFQ

-483 DRDAIQAKISSLRS
+483 DRDAIQAKINSLRS

-535 MKPADEKDTYDVAAH
+535 MKPAAEGDTYDMAAH

-570 KSYQEKMLTETV
+570 KGYQEKTLTETV

-593 AMAIGKYQDDATAA
+593 AMAVGKYQDDATAA
-607 LDRYDVVSTAI
+607 MARYDVMNTAI
-618 KDYEAALTTLRGTV
+618 KDYKGALATLRATV
-632 GPKTLVVAT
+632 GTKTLVVAT

-655 TKLQTEIDRVAGN
+655 TQLQTEIDRVAGN

-737 IDKYKGVPYEYY
+737 IDEYKGVPYEYY

-774 STNTQKAKIQAV
+774 NANTQKAKIQAV
-786 AATKDDITE
+786 AATEDDITE

-812 DAINDALSALLGR
+812 DAINDALSELLTR
-825 VDEQKAHVNAEN
+825 VNAQKAHVNAEK

-860 TLTEAKK
+860 TLTEAKN

-925 SDLQLEANALKAMA
+925 NDLQLEANALKALA
-939 TDSTANY
+939 IDSTANY
-946 NAYQKLKE
+946 DAYQKLKD
-954 NFDGQKIDIWNYTY
+954 NFVGQRIDIWNYSSW
-968 GSGYYAREDYSTHY
+968 GRDYTTTHY
-982 GFVSAFDAVRT
+982 GFANAFDAVRT

-999 DGTNAD
+999 NGTNAA
-1005 YYRGLLAYPDGVHF
+1005 YYLSLLAYPDGVHF
-1019 KEREAIKQAIE
+1019 KERQAIE
-1030 DAYKAGK
+1030 QAIEAAYKAGK
-1037 AWTGTLKY
+1037 AWTGSSKY
-1045 NSYTYKYEP
+1045 NYNTYKNEP
-1054 VLNTEIVRRMTDLSN
+1054 ELNTGIARRMTDLSN

-1074 PKQAYNDKTN
+1074 PKQAYNDYTN
-1084 YYTQV
+1084 NSTQV
-1089 DEGNKCQTLWDEVNG
+1089 DEGNKCQALWDEVNG

-1120 SQLGDLLKRIKEQK
+1120 SKLGDLLKRIKEQK
-1134 ALVVKYYA
+1134 TLVEKYYA
-1142 EGLTTTNNSD
+1142 EGLTTTNHKT
-1152 VSKAY
+1152 VSEAY
-1157 RRIETEL
+1157 RSIKLKLDE
-1164 GGLKAFIEGNSEYN
+1164 LKAFIEGNSEYN
-1178 AAIAGDNLTRYN
+1178 GAIAGDNLTRYN
-1190 TFCEK
+1190 TFCAK
-1195 VQETENKYGEG
+1195 VQETEDKYGEG

-1229 IIAAQENIYKYAAL
+1229 IIAAQENIYKYAVL
-1243 IKNLKDDAAAT
+1243 IKDLKDEAAAT
-1254 YAETTSPALWDI
+1254 YANTTSPALWDI
-1266 AEANAKKAQEYTDQI
+1266 EEANAKKAQKYTDQI

-1295 VRAKLEEMLANLND
+1295 VRVKLEEMLANLND

-1320 SYDKNVRDNAFAN
+1320 GFDKNVRDNAFAN

-1421 AYEGKDDDF
+1421 AYEGKDDDL

-1463 QRYIDAFYAEA
+1463 QRYINAFYAEA

-1505 TERIKAAQE
+1505 TERIKTAQE

-1545 RQNASQEMSKRI
+1545 RQNASQEMSKRV
-1557 YGLTIGEDKQWY
+1557 YGLIIGEDKQWY

-1636 DLLKEFDENATLA
+1636 DLLKEFDENATPA

-1696 GYSAVNI
+1696 SYSDVNI
-1703 TYDGVYTPVKVE
+1703 IYDGVYTPVKVE
-1715 YKSALDACREELD
+1715 YKSALDACRNELD

-1773 VAHAKAMENLQ
+1773 VAHAKAMKDLQ
-1784 NAYDALVAE
+1784 DAYDALVAE

-1804 QHSSTVLEESSYKQV
+1804 QHSSTVLEESSWKQV
-1819 GNEVFVLE
+1819 GNEVFVFE

-1881 GCLYDAYAKLA
+1881 GSLKDAYAKLET
-1892 VAEVFGAWYE
+1892 VEVLGAWYE
-1902 TTQVYQ
+1902 TKQVYQ
-1908 SNVWGA
+1908 FNVL
-1914 RSAMENSFDKSGTK
+1914 SALYDMEKSFYKSGTK

-1941 NLKLACR
+1941 NLKLAQQ
-1948 NFDNYLTSENG
+1948 NFDNYLAFGEMG
-1959 RIDLI
+1959 QIDLI

-1980 SVAVV
+1980 SVAAV

-2046 LLDPETLE
+2046 LLDSETLE

-2100 SENFT
+2100 SENLT

-2157 SKDINGVHR
+2157 SKDIDGVHR

-2172 ENNSFPNGSAILYLD
+2172 ENNCFTNGSAILYLD
-2187 VQGGSIDKVALDNVI
+2187 VQGGSIDKVALDKVI

-2207 GRETT
+2207 GRETY
-2212 ITGNDATG
+2212 ITGSDATG
-2220 INGMETE
+2220 INGMEAE

>member
-61 PGKYMLQRATF
+61 PGKYMLQPATF

-93 TIDSDAPAKV
+93 TIDGAAPAKV
-103 KVKVRAVTPG
+103 KVKVRAVTLG
-113 EFKFSGVKFTLIFDF
+113 EFKFSGVKFTLLFDF
-128 AAPVKELGAQLGEI
+128 AAPVKELSAQLGEI
-142 VSGTSDYFRRT
+142 VSGTSEYFRTT
-153 DAWTKGKDGK
+153 DAWKKGNDEK

-195 GKNSPEL
+195 GENSPEL
-202 RALTDGIAAL
+202 RALTDGIGAL
-212 AKVVEKANDNE
+212 ADVVEKANVNE
-223 NAYFSAQN
+223 NSYKSAWDAYTDAKR
-231 AYEAAEYQF
+231 QF
-240 RSFSSTWY
+240 DGFYWTWY
-248 TVAEEI
+248 YTDKAMKD
-254 RATYQAD
+254 TYQAD
-261 YNKIQQSIN
+261 YDKIKKDIE
-270 DFKALARE
+270 DFGTLAKQ
-278 KYDAGEAKEL
+278 KYNAGAANEL
-288 KTAEFTE
+288 KTDEFTE
-295 NFNRMLNELEANIG
+295 NFSWQFNTLKANIG
-309 VSDAAWINIYAVY
+309 TSGNAWLNISATY
-322 QDGLRV
+322 QDGLSS

-333 EEIHTQMPDDGNYA
+333 EEIHTRMPDDGNYA
-347 DWNEEALNAMRSAWK
+347 DWNEEALNAMRKEWK

-374 KTKASELEE
+374 KTKASEQEKK
-383 NFRTL
+383 FRTL
-388 KEAQVVVINAT
+388 KEEQVLAINAI
-399 KDEYL
+399 KDKYL
-404 AKHVDAEAKKAAA
+404 ANYDDAQAKKAAA
-417 DQLLSALEDGFQ
+417 DQLLADLK
-429 SLGDDFQ
+429 DDFQ
-436 YLEKSD
+436 YLEESD

-450 RVKEIRTAINALKDK
+450 RVKEIRTAINALRDK
-465 VAKDYKAP
+465 VEKDYKAP

-535 MKPADEKDTYDVAAH
+535 MKPAAEGDTYDMAAH

-570 KSYQEKMLTETV
+570 KGYQEKTLTETV

-593 AMAIGKYQDDATAA
+593 AMAVVKYQDDATAA
-607 LDRYDVVSTAI
+607 MARYDVVNTAI
-618 KDYEAALTTLRGTV
+618 KDYKDALATLRATV
-632 GPKTLVVAT
+632 GTKTLVVAT

-697 QALNAAFANDKVNS
+697 QALNDAFANDKVNS

-737 IDKYKGVPYEYY
+737 IDEYKGVPYEYY

-759 LKYDELLQDLNDIEA
+759 LKYDELLQDLNEIEA
-774 STNTQKAKIQAV
+774 NANTQKAKIQAV
-786 AATKDDITE
+786 AATEDDITE

-812 DAINDALSALLGR
+812 DAINDALSELLTR
-825 VDEQKAHVNAEN
+825 VNAQKAHVNAEK

-860 TLTEAKK
+860 TLTEAKN

-925 SDLQLEANALKAMA
+925 NDLQLEANALKALA
-939 TDSTANY
+939 IDSTANY
-946 NAYQKLKE
+946 DAYQKLKD
-954 NFDGQKIDIWNYTY
+954 NFVGQRIDIWNYSSW
-968 GSGYYAREDYSTHY
+968 GRDYTTTHY
-982 GFVSAFDAVRT
+982 GFANAFDAVRT

-999 DGTNAD
+999 NGTNAA
-1005 YYRGLLAYPDGVHF
+1005 YYLSLLAYPDGVHF
-1019 KEREAIKQAIE
+1019 KERQAIE
-1030 DAYKAGK
+1030 QAIEAAYKAGK
-1037 AWTGTLKY
+1037 AWTGSFKY
-1045 NSYTYKYEP
+1045 NYNTYKNEP
-1054 VLNTEIVRRMTDLSN
+1054 ELNTGIARRMTDLSN

-1074 PKQAYNDKTN
+1074 PKQAYNDYTN
-1084 YYTQV
+1084 NSTQV
-1089 DEGNKCQTLWDEVNG
+1089 DEGNKCQALWDEVNG

-1120 SQLGDLLKRIKEQK
+1120 SKLGDLLKRIKEQK
-1134 ALVVKYYA
+1134 TLVEKYYA
-1142 EGLTTTNNSD
+1142 EGLTTTNHKT
-1152 VSKAY
+1152 VSEAY
-1157 RRIETEL
+1157 RSIKLKLDE
-1164 GGLKAFIEGNSEYN
+1164 LKAFIEGNSEYN
-1178 AAIAGDNLTRYN
+1178 GAIAGDNLTRYN
-1190 TFCEK
+1190 TFCAK

-1266 AEANAKKAQEYTDQI
+1266 GETNAAKAMEYTAQI
-1281 EAYKKELDLAVNTA
+1281 EAYKKDLDLAVNTA
-1295 VRAKLEEMLANLND
+1295 VRVKLEEMLANLND

-1320 SYDKNVRDNAFAN
+1320 GFDKNVRDNAFAN

-1421 AYEGKDDDF
+1421 AYEGKDDDL

-1440 LTPATELAAKAA
+1440 LTPATELAA

-1463 QRYIDAFYAEA
+1463 QRYINAFYAEA

-1505 TERIKAAQE
+1505 TERIKTAQE

-1545 RQNASQEMSKRI
+1545 RQNASQEMSKRV
-1557 YGLTIGEDKQWY
+1557 YGLIIGEDKQWY

-1636 DLLKEFDENATLA
+1636 DLLKEFDENATPA

-1696 GYSAVNI
+1696 SYSNVNI

-1715 YKSALDACREELD
+1715 YKSALDACRNELD

-1773 VAHAKAMENLQ
+1773 VAHAKAMKDLQ
-1784 NAYDALVAE
+1784 DAYDALVAE

-1804 QHSSTVLEESSYKQV
+1804 QHSSTVLEESSWKQV
-1819 GNEVFVLE
+1819 GNEVFVFE

-1881 GCLYDAYAKLA
+1881 GSLKDAYAKLET
-1892 VAEVFGAWYE
+1892 VEVLGAWYE
-1902 TTQVYQ
+1902 TKQVYQ
-1908 SNVWGA
+1908 FNVL
-1914 RSAMENSFDKSGTK
+1914 SALYDMEKSFYKSGTK

-1941 NLKLACR
+1941 NLKLAQQ
-1948 NFDNYLTSENG
+1948 NFDNYLAFGEMG
-1959 RIDLI
+1959 QIDLI

-1980 SVAVV
+1980 SVAAV

-2100 SENFT
+2100 SENLT

-2127 VACQMDIV
+2127 VACQMDII

-2157 SKDINGVHR
+2157 SKDIDGVHR

-2172 ENNSFPNGSAILYLD
+2172 ENNCFTNGSAILYLD
-2187 VQGGSIDKVALDNVI
+2187 VQGGSIDKVALDKVI

-2207 GRETT
+2207 GRETY
-2212 ITGNDATG
+2212 ITGSDATG
-2220 INGMETE
+2220 INGMEAE

>member
-417 DQLLSALEDGFQ
+417 DQLLSALED
-429 SLGDDFQ
+429 DFQ

-535 MKPADEKDTYDVAAH
+535 MKPAAEGDTYDMAAH

-570 KSYQEKMLTETV
+570 KGYQEKTLTETV

-593 AMAIGKYQDDATAA
+593 AMAVVKYQDDATAA
-607 LDRYDVVSTAI
+607 MARYDVVNTAI
-618 KDYEAALTTLRGTV
+618 KDYKDALATLRATV
-632 GPKTLVVAT
+632 GTKTLVVAT

-697 QALNAAFANDKVNS
+697 QALDAAFANDKVNS

-737 IDKYKGVPYEYY
+737 IDEYKGVPYEYY

-759 LKYDELLQDLNDIEA
+759 LKYDELLQDLNEIEA
-774 STNTQKAKIQAV
+774 NANTQKAKIQAV

-812 DAINDALSALLGR
+812 DAINDALSELLTR
-825 VDEQKAHVNAEN
+825 VNAQKAHVNAEK

-860 TLTEAKK
+860 TLTEAKN

-925 SDLQLEANALKAMA
+925 NDLQLEANALKAMA

-954 NFDGQKIDIWNYTY
+954 NFDRQKIDIWNYTY
-968 GSGYYAREDYSTHY
+968 GSGYYARNDYSTHY
-982 GFVSAFDAVRT
+982 GFDSAFSAVWT

-999 DGTNAD
+999 DGTNAA
-1005 YYRGLLAYPDGVHF
+1005 YYLGLLSYPDGVHY
-1019 KEREAIKQAIE
+1019 KEREAIRQAIE

-1037 AWTGTLKY
+1037 AWTGSLEY
-1045 NSYTYKYEP
+1045 SYSSYKYEP
-1054 VLNTEIVRRMTDLSN
+1054 VLNTGIVRRMTDLSN

-1074 PKQAYNDKTN
+1074 PKQAYDDCTN
-1084 YYTQV
+1084 YKTQV
-1089 DEGNKCQTLWDEVNG
+1089 YELNQKQELWDEVNG

-1120 SQLGDLLKRIKEQK
+1120 SKLGDLLKRIKEQK
-1134 ALVVKYYA
+1134 ALVEKYYA
-1142 EGLTTTNNSD
+1142 EGLTTTNNSM
-1152 VSKAY
+1152 VSEAY
-1157 RRIETEL
+1157 RSIKLEL
-1164 GGLKAFIEGNSEYN
+1164 DGLKAFIEGNSEYN
-1178 AAIAGDNLTRYN
+1178 AVIAGDNLTRYN
-1190 TFCEK
+1190 TFCAK
-1195 VQETENKYGEG
+1195 VQETEDKYGEG

-1254 YAETTSPALWDI
+1254 YAKTTSPALWDI
-1266 AEANAKKAQEYTDQI
+1266 DEANAAKAMEYTAQI
-1281 EAYKKELDLAVNTA
+1281 EAYKKDLDLAVNTA
-1295 VRAKLEEMLANLND
+1295 VRAKLEEKLANLND

-1320 SYDKNVRDNAFAN
+1320 GFDKNVRDNAFAN

-1356 DNDWNFFG
+1356 DDDWSFFG

-1421 AYEGKDDDF
+1421 AYEGKDDDL
-1430 KSYKDCVAKY
+1430 KAYKDRVADY

-1636 DLLKEFDENATLA
+1636 DLLKEFDENATPA

-1681 GVANSLEM
+1681 GVASSLEM
-1689 LVSQAES
+1689 LVSQAELS
-1696 GYSAVNI
+1696 YSDVNI

-1715 YKSALDACREELD
+1715 YKSALDACRNELD

-1750 LLNVLIDRMGATR
+1750 LLNVLIDRMGI
-1763 MDIIEANKPY
+1763 MEANKPY
-1773 VAHAKAMENLQ
+1773 VAHAKAMKDLQ

-1804 QHSSTVLEESSYKQV
+1804 QHAS
-1819 GNEVFVLE
+1819 EVREYSDWEGLGEMFYFE
-1827 RGKSYMENY
+1827 GGKSYMENY
-1836 EKLFFNVASEKAE
+1836 EKQFFNEASEKAE
-1849 EVSGVL
+1849 VVSDVL

-1866 VSAILTDSQVESYKD
+1866 VSAILTDNQVESYKD
-1881 GCLYDAYAKLA
+1881 GCLNEAYAKLA
-1892 VAEVFGAWYE
+1892 TVEAFGAWKE
-1902 TTQVYQ
+1902 TQSVYQ
-1908 SNVWGA
+1908 VNVNSA
-1914 RSAMENSFDKSGTK
+1914 RYAMENSFNKSGTN
-1928 IYDEDGALREQFD
+1928 IYDEDNTLWEQFN
-1941 NLKLACR
+1941 NLERACQ
-1948 NFDNYLTSENG
+1948 NFDNYRNFVDIY
-1959 RIDLI
+1959 RI
-1964 LPTKDINGNA
+1964 LPTNDINGNA

-1980 SVAVV
+1980 SEAWQ
-1985 KPINYPK
+1985 KEINYSK

-2086 WPSLGGSLNAPMVG
+2086 WPSLGGTLNAPMVG
-2100 SENFT
+2100 SENLT

-2127 VACQMDIV
+2127 VACQMDII

-2157 SKDINGVHR
+2157 SKDIDGVHR

-2172 ENNSFPNGSAILYLD
+2172 ENNSFTNGSAILYLD
-2187 VQGGSIDKVALDNVI
+2187 VQGGSIDKVALDKVI

-2212 ITGNDATG
+2212 ITGSDATG
-2220 INGMETE
+2220 ISGMEAE

>member
-1 MRKDVLISLLAITGA
+1 
-16 PVAALADADVVIDKT
+16 
-31 AWTGDDLTV
+31 
-40 SEDGSVTVST
+40 
-50 GKEVSI
+50 
-56 EKELA
+56 
-61 PGKYMLQRATF
+61 
-72 TDNAK
+72 
-77 IVAVY
+77 
-82 KGKEYAPGVAF
+82 
-93 TIDSDAPAKV
+93 
-103 KVKVRAVTPG
+103 
-113 EFKFSGVKFTLIFDF
+113 
-128 AAPVKELGAQLGEI
+128 
-142 VSGTSDYFRRT
+142 
-153 DAWTKGKDGK
+153 
-163 PSLEMQVADYASQ
+163 
-176 LDIIEKGD
+176 
-184 YEVYV
+184 
-189 KNHLWQ
+189 
-195 GKNSPEL
+195 
-202 RALTDGIAAL
+202 
-212 AKVVEKANDNE
+212 
-223 NAYFSAQN
+223 
-231 AYEAAEYQF
+231 
-240 RSFSSTWY
+240 
-248 TVAEEI
+248 
-254 RATYQAD
+254 
-261 YNKIQQSIN
+261 
-270 DFKALARE
+270 
-278 KYDAGEAKEL
+278 
-288 KTAEFTE
+288 
-295 NFNRMLNELEANIG
+295 
-309 VSDAAWINIYAVY
+309 
-322 QDGLRV
+322 
-328 FNAAQ
+328 
-333 EEIHTQMPDDGNYA
+333 
-347 DWNEEALNAMRSAWK
+347 
-362 KVSDLYKTIDAD
+362 
-374 KTKASELEE
+374 
-383 NFRTL
+383 
-388 KEAQVVVINAT
+388 
-399 KDEYL
+399 
-404 AKHVDAEAKKAAA
+404 
-417 DQLLSALEDGFQ
+417 
-429 SLGDDFQ
+429 
-436 YLEKSD
+436 
-442 DVNQKYAN
+442 
-450 RVKEIRTAINALKDK
+450 
-465 VAKDYKAP
+465 
-473 HNIRTASYDA
+473 
-483 DRDAIQAKISSLRS
+483 
-497 DAGAIIQNY
+497 
-506 ENYQKLLKALGTET
+506 
-520 GLQKKLDDAKAAVAK
+520 
-535 MKPADEKDTYDVAAH
+535 
-550 FQKTAAGLQK
+550 
-560 TIDEIKAAVE
+560 
-570 KSYQEKMLTETV
+570 
-582 RGDFQ
+582 
-587 SQIDAA
+587 
-593 AMAIGKYQDDATAA
+593 
-607 LDRYDVVSTAI
+607 
-618 KDYEAALTTLRGTV
+618 
-632 GPKTLVVAT
+632 
-641 PATEVT
+641 
-647 GKTYGERI
+647 
-655 TKLQTEIDRVAGN
+655 
-668 FSAAKEKLDA
+668 
-678 DLLAAL
+678 
-684 LAVQLKETILTDA
+684 
-697 QALNAAFANDKVNS
+697 
-711 DKTAKI
+711 
-717 EAAKAMYDAAS
+717 MYDAAS

-812 DAINDALSALLGR
+812 DAINDALSELLGR
-825 VDEQKAHVNAEN
+825 VDEQKARVNAEN

-867 AFVIPGESIDPQ
+867 AFVISGESIDPQ

-925 SDLQLEANALKAMA
+925 SDLQLEANALKKLA

-946 NAYQKLKE
+946 DAYQELKRNIAE
-954 NFDGQKIDIWNYTY
+954 QGIMIWCGYDYY
-968 GSGYYAREDYSTHY
+968 GRDKMDYCY
-982 GFVSAFDAVRT
+982 GFANAFNAAWKYVNRF
-993 RINQKT
+993 T
-999 DGTNAD
+999 DGTNAA
-1005 YYRGLLAYPDGVHF
+1005 YYLGLLSYPDGVHF
-1019 KEREAIKQAIE
+1019 KEREAIRQAIE

-1054 VLNTEIVRRMTDLSN
+1054 VLNTGIVRRMTDLSN
-1069 VLKML
+1069 VLQML
-1074 PKQAYNDKTN
+1074 PKQAYNDHTN
-1084 YYTQV
+1084 YITQV
-1089 DEGNKCQTLWDEVNG
+1089 DELNKRQALWDEVNG

-1134 ALVVKYYA
+1134 ALVEKYYA
-1142 EGLTTTNNSD
+1142 EGLTTTNNSM
-1152 VSKAY
+1152 VIKAY
-1157 RRIETEL
+1157 RSIKLEL
-1164 GGLKAFIEGNSEYN
+1164 DGLKAFIEGNSEYN

-1229 IIAAQENIYKYAAL
+1229 IIAAQENIYKYAVL
-1243 IKNLKDDAAAT
+1243 IKNLKDDAADT

-1281 EAYKKELDLAVNTA
+1281 EAYKKDLDLAVNTA

-1356 DNDWNFFG
+1356 DNDWSFFG

-1421 AYEGKDDDF
+1421 AYEGKDDDL
-1430 KSYKDCVAKY
+1430 KSYKDRVAKY

-1463 QRYIDAFYAEA
+1463 QRYINAFYAEA
-1474 GAVYTSAKAKAD
+1474 GAVYISAKAKAD

-1505 TERIKAAQE
+1505 TERIKAAQD

-1545 RQNASQEMSKRI
+1545 RQNASQEMSKRV

-1579 DGIYNAANQAEVDA
+1579 DGIYNAANLAEVDA

-1636 DLLKEFDENATLA
+1636 DLLKEFVENATPA

-1681 GVANSLEM
+1681 GVASSLGT

-1696 GYSAVNI
+1696 AYDDVNT

-1741 VTYKTKVIH
+1741 VTYKTKIIH
-1750 LLNVLIDRMGATR
+1750 ILNVLIDRMGATR

-1773 VAHAKAMENLQ
+1773 VAHAKAMKDLQ

-1804 QHSSTVLEESSYKQV
+1804 QHASKVRELSEWQGLGEMFYFE
-1819 GNEVFVLE
+1819 G
-1827 RGKSYMENY
+1827 GKSYMENY

-1849 EVSGVL
+1849 EVSDVL

-1881 GCLYDAYAKLA
+1881 GCLDEAYAKLA
-1892 VAEVFGAWYE
+1892 VVEAFGAWKE
-1902 TTQVYQ
+1902 TQSVYQ
-1908 SNVWGA
+1908 SKVYTA
-1914 RSAMENSFDKSGTK
+1914 RYDMEKSFNKSGTN
-1928 IYDEDGALREQFD
+1928 IYDEDNTLWEQFN
-1941 NLKLACR
+1941 NLERACQ
-1948 NFDNYLTSENG
+1948 NFDNYRNFVDIY
-1959 RIDLI
+1959 RI

-1980 SVAVV
+1980 SEAGQ
-1985 KPINYPK
+1985 KEINYSK

-2054 GGKVFAAADVN
+2054 GGKVFTAADVN

-2086 WPSLGGSLNAPMVG
+2086 WPSLGGTLNAPMVG
-2100 SENFT
+2100 SENLT

-2127 VACQMDIV
+2127 VACQMDII

-2157 SKDINGVHR
+2157 SKDIDGVHR

-2172 ENNSFPNGSAILYLD
+2172 ENNCFTNGSAILYLD
-2187 VQGGSIDKVALDNVI
+2187 VQGGSIDKVALDKVI

-2212 ITGNDATG
+2212 ITGSDATG
-2220 INGMETE
+2220 ISGMEAE

>member
-61 PGKYMLQRATF
+61 PGEYKLQPATF

-93 TIDSDAPAKV
+93 TIDGDAPAKV
-103 KVKVRAVTPG
+103 RVKVRAVTPG

-128 AAPVKELGAQLGEI
+128 AASVKELSAQLGEI

-212 AKVVEKANDNE
+212 AKVVEAANDNE
-223 NAYFSAQN
+223 NAYHSARN
-231 AYEAAEYQF
+231 AYEAAEYRLRNF
-240 RSFSSTWY
+240 YSWY
-248 TVAEEI
+248 GAAEEI
-254 RATYQAD
+254 QATYQAD
-261 YNKIQQSIN
+261 YNKIQQSIT
-270 DFKALARE
+270 DFKVLAQQ
-278 KYDAGEAKEL
+278 KYNAGTAKEL

-295 NFNRMLNELEANIG
+295 NFNRMLNELETNIG
-309 VSDAAWINIYAVY
+309 VSGDAWRNIKDVY

-347 DWNEEALNAMRSAWK
+347 DWNAEALNAMRSAWK

-374 KTKASELEE
+374 KTKASKLEE

-388 KEAQVVVINAT
+388 KKAQVLEINAT
-399 KDEYL
+399 KDKYL
-404 AKHVDAEAKKAAA
+404 AKHADAEAKKAAA
-417 DQLLSALEDGFQ
+417 DQLLSALE
-429 SLGDDFQ
+429 DDFQ

-520 GLQKKLDDAKAAVAK
+520 GLQKKLDDATAAVAK

-587 SQIDAA
+587 QQIDAA
-593 AMAIGKYQDDATAA
+593 AMAIGKYQDDAKAA

-786 AATKDDITE
+786 AATEDDITE
-795 DNAVEAMSLLS
+795 ANAVEAMSLLS

-812 DAINDALSALLGR
+812 DAINDALSELLMR
-825 VDEQKAHVNAEN
+825 VDAQKAHVNAET
-837 QAYTDFIG
+837 QAYTNFIG
-845 NQYYYYPKGAELVSR
+845 NQSYYYATGAGLVSR
-860 TLTEAKK
+860 TLTEAKD
-867 AFVIPGESIDPQ
+867 AFKIPGESIDPQ
-879 IQATTTKLEALK
+879 IQATTTKLDALK

-906 CKDSY
+906 CRDSY

-925 SDLQLEANALKAMA
+925 NDLQLEANALKAMA

-968 GSGYYAREDYSTHY
+968 GSGYYARDDYSTHY
-982 GFVSAFDAVRT
+982 GFVSAFNAVRT

-999 DGTNAD
+999 NGTNAA
-1005 YYRGLLAYPDGVHF
+1005 YYLGLLAYTDGVHF

-1037 AWTGTLKY
+1037 AWTGSLEYSY
-1045 NSYTYKYEP
+1045 NSYKYEP
-1054 VLNTEIVRRMTDLSN
+1054 VLNTGIVRRMTDLSN

-1074 PKQAYNDKTN
+1074 PKQAYNDCTN
-1084 YYTQV
+1084 YSTQV
-1089 DEGNKCQTLWDEVNG
+1089 DEGNQKQKLWDEVNG

-1120 SQLGDLLKRIKEQK
+1120 SKLGDLLKRIKEQK
-1134 ALVVKYYA
+1134 ALVEKYYA
-1142 EGLTTTNNSD
+1142 EGLTTTNNSM

-1254 YAETTSPALWDI
+1254 YAEATSPALWDI

-1281 EAYKKELDLAVNTA
+1281 EAYKKELDLAVNTT

-1356 DNDWNFFG
+1356 DADWSFFG

-1421 AYEGKDDDF
+1421 AYEGKDDDL
-1430 KSYKDCVAKY
+1430 KSYKDRVAKY

-1505 TERIKAAQE
+1505 TERIKAAQD

-1569 DCHSIKILSI
+1569 DFHSIKILSI
-1579 DGIYNAANQAEVDA
+1579 DGIYNAANRAEVDA

-1636 DLLKEFDENATLA
+1636 DLLKEFDENATPA

-1661 KKVAQAR
+1661 KKVAQTR

-1681 GVANSLEM
+1681 GVASSLEI

-1696 GYSAVNI
+1696 SYSDVNN
-1703 TYDGVYTPVKVE
+1703 TYEGVYTPVKVE
-1715 YKSALDACREELD
+1715 YKSALDACRNELD

-1741 VTYKTKVIH
+1741 VTYKTKIIH

-1804 QHSSTVLEESSYKQV
+1804 QHSSTVLEMSLGVQIEGDTFVFES
-1819 GNEVFVLE
+1819 
-1827 RGKSYMENY
+1827 GKSYMENY
-1836 EKLFFNVASEKAE
+1836 EKLFFNVANEKAE
-1849 EVSGVL
+1849 VVSDVL
-1855 EQAAKTLEEGP
+1855 ELAAKTLEEGP

-1881 GCLYDAYAKLA
+1881 GSLYDAYAKLA
-1892 VAEVFGAWYE
+1892 MAEVFGAYNE
-1902 TTQVYQ
+1902 TYQVYRN
-1908 SNVWGA
+1908 NVWGA
-1914 RSAMENSFDKSGTK
+1914 YSAMQNSFYKSGTK

-1941 NLKLACR
+1941 NLKLAKQ
-1948 NFDNYLTSENG
+1948 NFDNYLDFHG
-1959 RIDLI
+1959 WDRI

-1980 SVAVV
+1980 SEAGQ
-1985 KPINYPK
+1985 KEINYSK

-2086 WPSLGGSLNAPMVG
+2086 WPSLGGTLNAPMVG
-2100 SENFT
+2100 SENLT

-2127 VACQMDIV
+2127 VACQMDII

-2157 SKDINGVHR
+2157 SKDIDGVHR

-2172 ENNSFPNGSAILYLD
+2172 ENNSFTNGSAILYLD
-2187 VQGGSIDKVALDNVI
+2187 VQGGSIDKVALDKVI

-2207 GRETT
+2207 GRETY
-2212 ITGNDATG
+2212 ITGSDATG
-2220 INGMETE
+2220 ISGMEAE

>member
-61 PGKYMLQRATF
+61 PGKYMLQPATF

-93 TIDSDAPAKV
+93 TIDGDAPAKV
-103 KVKVRAVTPG
+103 RVKVRAVTPG

-128 AAPVKELGAQLGEI
+128 AAPVKELSAQLGEI
-142 VSGTSDYFRRT
+142 VSGTSDYFRTT
-153 DAWTKGKDGK
+153 DAWKTGKDGK

-202 RALTDGIAAL
+202 RALTEGIAAL
-212 AKVVEKANDNE
+212 AKVVEAANDNE
-223 NAYFSAQN
+223 NAYLSAQN
-231 AYEAAEYQF
+231 AYKLAQSLFY
-240 RSFSSTWY
+240 SFSSKWY
-248 TVAEEI
+248 YGNIAEEI
-254 RATYQAD
+254 KATYQAD
-261 YNKIQQSIN
+261 YDKLQPYID
-270 DFKALARE
+270 DFKALALQ
-278 KYDAGEAKEL
+278 KYNAGTAKEL

-295 NFNRMLNELEANIG
+295 NFNRMLNELETNIG
-309 VSDAAWINIYAVY
+309 VSGDAWSNIYAVY

-347 DWNEEALNAMRSAWK
+347 DWNAEALNAMRSAWK

-374 KTKASELEE
+374 KTKASEQEE

-417 DQLLSALEDGFQ
+417 DQLLADLE
-429 SLGDDFQ
+429 DDFQ
-436 YLEKSD
+436 YLEKSE
-442 DVNQKYAN
+442 DVNLKYAN
-450 RVKEIRTAINALKDK
+450 RVKEIRTAIDALKDK
-465 VAKDYKAP
+465 VATDYKAP

-535 MKPADEKDTYDVAAH
+535 MKPAAKDDTYDVAAH

-560 TIDEIKAAVE
+560 TIDQIKAAVE
-570 KSYQEKMLTETV
+570 KGYQEKTLTETV

-593 AMAIGKYQDDATAA
+593 AMAVVKYQDDATAA
-607 LDRYDVVSTAI
+607 MARYDVVNTAI
-618 KDYEAALTTLRGTV
+618 KDYKDALATLRATV
-632 GPKTLVVAT
+632 GTKTLVVAT

-668 FSAAKEKLDA
+668 FSAAKEKFDA

-697 QALNAAFANDKVNS
+697 QALNDAFADDKVNS

-728 KVVDAIKAD
+728 EIVDAIKAD

-759 LKYDELLQDLNDIEA
+759 LKYDELLQDLNEIEA

-812 DAINDALSALLGR
+812 DAINDALSELLTR
-825 VDEQKAHVNAEN
+825 VNAQKAHVNAET

-845 NQYYYYPKGAELVSR
+845 NQYYYYPTGAELVSR
-860 TLTEAKK
+860 TLTEAKN

-879 IQATTTKLEALK
+879 IQATTTKLDALK

-925 SDLQLEANALKAMA
+925 NDLQQEANALKAMA

-954 NFDGQKIDIWNYTY
+954 NFDGQKIEIWNYTY
-968 GSGYYAREDYSTHY
+968 GSGYYARDYYSPHY

-1005 YYRGLLAYPDGVHF
+1005 YYLGLLAYPDGVHF

-1037 AWTGTLKY
+1037 AWTGSLEY
-1045 NSYTYKYEP
+1045 SYSSYKYEP
-1054 VLNTEIVRRMTDLSN
+1054 VLNTGIVRRMTDLSN

-1074 PKQAYNDKTN
+1074 PKQAYNDCTN
-1084 YYTQV
+1084 YYSQV
-1089 DEGNKCQTLWDEVNG
+1089 NEGNKCQTLWDEVNG

-1134 ALVVKYYA
+1134 ALVEKYYA
-1142 EGLTTTNNSD
+1142 EGLTTTNHSM
-1152 VSKAY
+1152 VSEAY

-1164 GGLKAFIEGNSEYN
+1164 GGLKAFIEGNSDYN
-1178 AAIAGDNLTRYN
+1178 AVIAGDNLTRYN
-1190 TFCEK
+1190 TFCAK

-1243 IKNLKDDAAAT
+1243 IKNLKDEAADS
-1254 YAETTSPALWDI
+1254 YAKTTSPALWDI
-1266 AEANAKKAQEYTDQI
+1266 GEANAAKAMEYTAQI
-1281 EAYKKELDLAVNTA
+1281 EAYKKDLDLAVNTA

-1356 DNDWNFFG
+1356 DDDWGFFG

-1421 AYEGKDDDF
+1421 AYEGKDDDL
-1430 KSYKDCVAKY
+1430 KSYKDRVAKY

-1463 QRYIDAFYAEA
+1463 QRYINAFYAEA

-1486 AYDANIKNFDQLT
+1486 AYDANIKNFEQLT

-1505 TERIKAAQE
+1505 TERIKAAQD

-1532 AFNQVKRWQADLT
+1532 TFDQVKRWQADLT
-1545 RQNASQEMSKRI
+1545 RQNASQEMSKRV

-1636 DLLKEFDENATLA
+1636 DLLKEFVENATPA

-1661 KKVAQAR
+1661 KKVAQA
-1668 MGLIKLVN
+1668 
-1676 AELIE
+1676 
-1681 GVANSLEM
+1681 
-1689 LVSQAES
+1689 ES
-1696 GYSAVNI
+1696 GYSDANI
-1703 TYDGVYTPVKVE
+1703 TYDQVYTPVKVE
-1715 YKSALDACREELD
+1715 YKSSLDACRNELD

-1763 MDIIEANKPY
+1763 TDIMEANKPY
-1773 VAHAKAMENLQ
+1773 VAHAKAMKDLQ

-1804 QHSSTVLEESSYKQV
+1804 QHVSEVLEYSDWKGLGDMFYFE
-1819 GNEVFVLE
+1819 GD
-1827 RGKSYMENY
+1827 KSYMENY

-1849 EVSGVL
+1849 EVSDVL

-1892 VAEVFGAWYE
+1892 TVEAFGAWKE
-1902 TTQVYQ
+1902 TQSVYQ
-1908 SNVWGA
+1908 YKVNTA
-1914 RSAMENSFDKSGTK
+1914 RYDMENSFNKSGTN
-1928 IYDEDGALREQFD
+1928 IYDEDNSLWEQFN
-1941 NLKLACR
+1941 NLERACQR
-1948 NFDNYLTSENG
+1948 FDSYLNFADIY
-1959 RIDLI
+1959 RI

-1980 SVAVV
+1980 TEAWQ
-1985 KPINYPK
+1985 KEINYSK

-1997 VKLVAATSESLVE
+1997 VKLVAATSQSLVE
-2010 SMNALRTSIEE
+2010 SMNALRASVEE
-2021 NTYVLGDVTEDGVVL
+2021 NTYVLGDVTEDGIVL

-2073 DVTLIAAKVTNGL
+2073 DVTLIAAKVTNGI
-2086 WPSLGGSLNAPMVG
+2086 WPSLGGNLNAPMLG
-2100 SENFT
+2100 SENLT

-2127 VACQMDIV
+2127 VACQMDII

-2157 SKDINGVHR
+2157 SKDIDGVHR

-2172 ENNSFPNGSAILYLD
+2172 ENNCFTNGSAILYLD
-2187 VQGGSIDKVALDNVI
+2187 VQGGSIDKVALDKVI

-2212 ITGNDATG
+2212 ITGSDATG
-2220 INGMETE
+2220 ISGMEAE

>member
-61 PGKYMLQRATF
+61 PGEYKLQPATF

-93 TIDSDAPAKV
+93 TIDGDAPAKV

-113 EFKFSGVKFTLIFDF
+113 EFKFSGVKFTLLFDF
-128 AAPVKELGAQLGEI
+128 AAPVKELSAQLGEI
-142 VSGTSDYFRRT
+142 VSGTSDYFRTT
-153 DAWTKGKDGK
+153 DAWKMGKDGK

-184 YEVYV
+184 YDVYV

-202 RALTDGIAAL
+202 LALTNGIGAL
-212 AKVVEKANDNE
+212 AKVVEDANNNE
-223 NAYFSAQN
+223 NSYKSAWDAYTDAQS
-231 AYEAAEYQF
+231 QF
-240 RSFSSTWY
+240 NSFSWTWRY
-248 TVAEEI
+248 GDIAEEI
-254 RATYQAD
+254 KATYQAD
-261 YNKIQQSIN
+261 YDKIQPYIN
-270 DFKALARE
+270 DFKALAE
-278 KYDAGEAKEL
+278 QKYNAGTAKEL

-295 NFNRMLNELEANIG
+295 NFNSMLNELKTNIG
-309 VSDAAWINIYAVY
+309 VSGDAWTNINAVY

-347 DWNEEALNAMRSAWK
+347 DWNAEALNAMRSAWK

-374 KTKASELEE
+374 KTKASKLEE

-399 KDEYL
+399 KNEYL
-404 AKHVDAEAKKAAA
+404 AKHADAEAKYAAA
-417 DQLLSALEDGFQ
+417 NQLLADLE
-429 SLGDDFQ
+429 DDFQ
-436 YLEKSD
+436 YLEKSE

-465 VAKDYKAP
+465 VDKDYKAP

-483 DRDAIQAKISSLRS
+483 DRDAILAKISSLRS

-535 MKPADEKDTYDVAAH
+535 MKPAVEGDTYDVAAH
-550 FQKTAAGLQK
+550 FQKTAGGLQK

-570 KSYQEKMLTETV
+570 KGYQEKTLTETV
-582 RGDFQ
+582 RGGFQ

-593 AMAIGKYQDDATAA
+593 AMAVVKYQEDATAA
-607 LDRYDVVSTAI
+607 MARYDVVNTAI
-618 KDYEAALTTLRGTV
+618 KDYRDALATLRATV
-632 GPKTLVVAT
+632 GTKTLVVAT

-655 TKLQTEIDRVAGN
+655 TQLQTEIDRAAGY
-668 FSAAKEKLDA
+668 FSAAKKKLDA

-684 LAVQLKETILTDA
+684 LDVQLKETILTDA

-728 KVVDAIKAD
+728 NVVNAIKAD
-737 IDKYKGVPYEYY
+737 IDKYKGVPYTYY
-749 NVTWTEDNLG
+749 GVTWTEDNLG
-759 LKYDELLQDLNDIEA
+759 LKYDELLQELNEIEA
-774 STNTQKAKIQAV
+774 KTNTQKAKIQAV

-812 DAINDALSALLGR
+812 DAINDALSDLLTR
-825 VDEQKAHVNAEN
+825 VDAQKDHVNAEK

-860 TLTEAKK
+860 TLKEAKD

-879 IQATTTKLEALK
+879 IQATTTKLDALK

-925 SDLQLEANALKAMA
+925 NDLQQEANALKKLA

-946 NAYQKLKE
+946 DAYQELKRNIAE
-954 NFDGQKIDIWNYTY
+954 QGIMIWCGYDYY
-968 GSGYYAREDYSTHY
+968 GRDKMDYCY
-982 GFVSAFDAVRT
+982 GFANAFNAAWKYVNRF
-993 RINQKT
+993 T
-999 DGTNAD
+999 DGTNAA
-1005 YYRGLLAYPDGVHF
+1005 YYLGLLSYPDGVHF
-1019 KEREAIKQAIE
+1019 KEREAIRQAIE

-1054 VLNTEIVRRMTDLSN
+1054 VLNTGIVRRMTDLSN
-1069 VLKML
+1069 VLQML
-1074 PKQAYNDKTN
+1074 PKQAYNDHTN
-1084 YYTQV
+1084 YITQV
-1089 DEGNKCQTLWDEVNG
+1089 DELNKRQALWDEVNG

-1134 ALVVKYYA
+1134 ALVEKYYA
-1142 EGLTTTNNSD
+1142 EGLTTTNNVT
-1152 VSKAY
+1152 VSEAY
-1157 RRIETEL
+1157 RRIKIEL
-1164 GGLKAFIEGNSEYN
+1164 DGLKAFIEGNSEYN

-1229 IIAAQENIYKYAAL
+1229 IIAAQENIYKYAVL
-1243 IKNLKDDAAAT
+1243 IKNLKDDAADT

-1281 EAYKKELDLAVNTA
+1281 EAYKKDLDLAVNTA

-1356 DNDWNFFG
+1356 DNDWSFFG

-1421 AYEGKDDDF
+1421 AYEGKDDDL
-1430 KSYKDCVAKY
+1430 KSYKDRVAKY

-1463 QRYIDAFYAEA
+1463 QRYINAFYAEA
-1474 GAVYTSAKAKAD
+1474 GAVYISAKAKAD

-1505 TERIKAAQE
+1505 TERIKAAQD

-1545 RQNASQEMSKRI
+1545 RQNASQEMSKRV

-1579 DGIYNAANQAEVDA
+1579 DGIYNAANLAEVDA

-1636 DLLKEFDENATLA
+1636 DLLKEFAENATPA

-1676 AELIE
+1676 AELID
-1681 GVANSLEM
+1681 GVASSLGT
-1689 LVSQAES
+1689 LVSQAELT
-1696 GYSAVNI
+1696 YSNVNM
-1703 TYDGVYTPVKVE
+1703 TYDQVYAPVKVE

-1750 LLNVLIDRMGATR
+1750 LLNGLIDRMGATR

-1773 VAHAKAMENLQ
+1773 VAHAKAMKDLQ

-1804 QHSSTVLEESSYKQV
+1804 QHASREV
-1819 GNEVFVLE
+1819 GYPEWQGLGEMFCFE
-1827 RGKSYMENY
+1827 IGKSYMENY
-1836 EKLFFNVASEKAE
+1836 EKMFFNVASEKAE

-1866 VSAILTDSQVESYKD
+1866 VSAILSDSQVESYKD

-1892 VAEVFGAWYE
+1892 TVEAFGAWKE
-1902 TTQVYQ
+1902 TQSVYQ
-1908 SNVWGA
+1908 SNVCTA
-1914 RSAMENSFDKSGTK
+1914 RNDMENSFNKSGTN
-1928 IYDEDGALREQFD
+1928 IYDEDNSLWEQFE
-1941 NLKLACR
+1941 NLERAYQR
-1948 NFDNYLTSENG
+1948 FDSYLDFVDIY
-1959 RIDLI
+1959 RI

-1980 SVAVV
+1980 TEAWQ
-1985 KPINYPK
+1985 KEINYSK

-2010 SMNALRTSIEE
+2010 SMNALRASVEE
-2021 NTYVLGDVTEDGVVL
+2021 NTYVLGDITEDGIVL

-2065 RDGKISIA
+2065 RDGKISVA
-2073 DVTLIAAKVTNGL
+2073 DVTLIAAKVTNGI
-2086 WPSLGGSLNAPMVG
+2086 WPSLGGYLNAPMLG
-2100 SENFT
+2100 SENLT

-2127 VACQMDIV
+2127 VACQMDII

-2157 SKDINGVHR
+2157 SKDIDGVHR

-2172 ENNSFPNGSAILYLD
+2172 ENNCFTNGSAILYLD
-2187 VQGGSIDKVALDNVI
+2187 VQGGSIDKVALDKVI

-2212 ITGNDATG
+2212 ITGSDATG
-2220 INGMETE
+2220 INGMEAE

>member
-61 PGKYMLQRATF
+61 PGEYKLQDAPELF

-93 TIDSDAPAKV
+93 TIDGDAPAKV

-113 EFKFSGVKFTLIFDF
+113 EFKFSGVKFILIFDF
-128 AAPVKELGAQLGEI
+128 AAPVKELSAQLGEI
-142 VSGTSDYFRRT
+142 VSGTSEYFRTT
-153 DAWTKGKDGK
+153 DAWKKGNDEK

-347 DWNEEALNAMRSAWK
+347 DWNAEALNAMRSAWK

-374 KTKASELEE
+374 KTKASKLEE

-399 KDEYL
+399 KNEYL
-404 AKHVDAEAKKAAA
+404 AKHADAEAKYAAA
-417 DQLLSALEDGFQ
+417 NQLLADLE
-429 SLGDDFQ
+429 DDFQ
-436 YLEKSD
+436 YLEKSE

-465 VAKDYKAP
+465 VDKDYKAP

-483 DRDAIQAKISSLRS
+483 DRDAILAKISSLRS

-535 MKPADEKDTYDVAAH
+535 MKPAVEGDTYDVAAH
-550 FQKTAAGLQK
+550 FQKTAGGLQK

-570 KSYQEKMLTETV
+570 KGYQEKTLTETV
-582 RGDFQ
+582 RGGFQ

-593 AMAIGKYQDDATAA
+593 AMAVVKYQEDATAA
-607 LDRYDVVSTAI
+607 MARYDVVNTAI
-618 KDYEAALTTLRGTV
+618 KDYKDALATLRATV
-632 GPKTLVVAT
+632 GTKTLVVAT

-655 TKLQTEIDRVAGN
+655 TQLQTEIDRVAGY
-668 FSAAKEKLDA
+668 FSAAKKKLDA

-684 LAVQLKETILTDA
+684 LDVQLKETILTDA

-728 KVVDAIKAD
+728 NVVNAIKAD
-737 IDKYKGVPYEYY
+737 IDKYKGVPYTYY
-749 NVTWTEDNLG
+749 GVTWTEDNLG
-759 LKYDELLQDLNDIEA
+759 LKYDELLQELNEIEA
-774 STNTQKAKIQAV
+774 KTNTQKAKIQAV

-812 DAINDALSALLGR
+812 DAINDALSDLLTR
-825 VDEQKAHVNAEN
+825 VDAQKDHVNAEK

-860 TLTEAKK
+860 TLKEAKD

-879 IQATTTKLEALK
+879 IQATTTKLDALK

-925 SDLQLEANALKAMA
+925 NDLQQEANALKKLA

-946 NAYQKLKE
+946 DAYQELKRNIAE
-954 NFDGQKIDIWNYTY
+954 QGIMIWCGYDYY
-968 GSGYYAREDYSTHY
+968 GRDKMDYCY
-982 GFVSAFDAVRT
+982 GFANAFNAAWKYVNRF
-993 RINQKT
+993 T
-999 DGTNAD
+999 DGTNAA
-1005 YYRGLLAYPDGVHF
+1005 YYLGLLSYPDGVHF
-1019 KEREAIKQAIE
+1019 KEREAIRQAIE

-1054 VLNTEIVRRMTDLSN
+1054 VLNTGIVRRMTDLSN
-1069 VLKML
+1069 VLQML
-1074 PKQAYNDKTN
+1074 PKQAYNDHTN
-1084 YYTQV
+1084 YITQV
-1089 DEGNKCQTLWDEVNG
+1089 DELNKRQALWDEVNG

-1134 ALVVKYYA
+1134 ALVEKYYA
-1142 EGLTTTNNSD
+1142 EGLTTTNNSM
-1152 VSKAY
+1152 VIKAY
-1157 RRIETEL
+1157 RSIKLEL
-1164 GGLKAFIEGNSEYN
+1164 DGLKAFIEGNSEYN

-1229 IIAAQENIYKYAAL
+1229 IIAAQENIYKYAVL
-1243 IKNLKDDAAAT
+1243 IKNLKDDAADT

-1281 EAYKKELDLAVNTA
+1281 EAYKKDLDLAVNTA

-1356 DNDWNFFG
+1356 DNDWSFFG

-1421 AYEGKDDDF
+1421 AYEGKDDDL
-1430 KSYKDCVAKY
+1430 KSYKDRVAKY

-1463 QRYIDAFYAEA
+1463 QRYINAFYAEA
-1474 GAVYTSAKAKAD
+1474 GAVYISAKAKAD

-1505 TERIKAAQE
+1505 TERIKAAQD

-1545 RQNASQEMSKRI
+1545 RQNASQEMSKRV

-1579 DGIYNAANQAEVDA
+1579 DGIYNAANLAEVDA

-1636 DLLKEFDENATLA
+1636 DLLKEFVENATPA

-1681 GVANSLEM
+1681 GVASSLGT

-1696 GYSAVNI
+1696 AYDDVNT

-1741 VTYKTKVIH
+1741 VTYKTKIIH
-1750 LLNVLIDRMGATR
+1750 ILNVLIDRMGATR

-1773 VAHAKAMENLQ
+1773 VAHAKAMKDLQ

-1804 QHSSTVLEESSYKQV
+1804 QHASKVRELSEWQGLGEMFYFE
-1819 GNEVFVLE
+1819 G
-1827 RGKSYMENY
+1827 GKSYVENY

-1849 EVSGVL
+1849 EVSDVL

-1881 GCLYDAYAKLA
+1881 GCLDEAYAKLA
-1892 VAEVFGAWYE
+1892 VVEAFGAWKE
-1902 TTQVYQ
+1902 TQSVYQ
-1908 SNVWGA
+1908 SKVYTA
-1914 RSAMENSFDKSGTK
+1914 RYDMEKSFNKSGTN
-1928 IYDEDGALREQFD
+1928 IYDEDNTLWEQFN
-1941 NLKLACR
+1941 NLERACQ
-1948 NFDNYLTSENG
+1948 NFDNYRNFVDIY
-1959 RIDLI
+1959 RI

-1980 SVAVV
+1980 SEAGQ
-1985 KPINYPK
+1985 KEINYSK

-2086 WPSLGGSLNAPMVG
+2086 WPSLGGTLNAPMVG
-2100 SENFT
+2100 SENLT

-2127 VACQMDIV
+2127 VACQMDII

-2157 SKDINGVHR
+2157 SKDIDGVHR

-2172 ENNSFPNGSAILYLD
+2172 ENNCFTNGSAILYLD
-2187 VQGGSIDKVALDNVI
+2187 VQGGSIDKVALDKVI

-2212 ITGNDATG
+2212 ITGSDATG
-2220 INGMETE
+2220 ISGMEAE

>member
-61 PGKYMLQRATF
+61 PGTYMLQRATF

-113 EFKFSGVKFTLIFDF
+113 EFKFSGVKFTLLFDF
-128 AAPVKELGAQLGEI
+128 AAPVKELSAQLGEI
-142 VSGTSDYFRRT
+142 VSGTSEYFRTT
-153 DAWTKGKDGK
+153 DAWKKGNDEK

-195 GKNSPEL
+195 GENSPEL
-202 RALTDGIAAL
+202 LALTNGIGAL
-212 AKVVEKANDNE
+212 AKVVENANNNE
-223 NAYFSAQN
+223 NSYKSAWDAYTDAKR
-231 AYEAAEYQF
+231 QF
-240 RSFSSTWY
+240 DGFYWTWY
-248 TVAEEI
+248 YTDKAMKE
-254 RATYQAD
+254 TYQAD
-261 YNKIQQSIN
+261 YDKIKKDIE
-270 DFKALARE
+270 DFGTLAKQ
-278 KYDAGEAKEL
+278 KYNAGAANEL
-288 KTAEFTE
+288 KTDEFTE
-295 NFNRMLNELEANIG
+295 NFNRQFNTLKANIG
-309 VSDAAWINIYAVY
+309 TSGNAWLNISATY
-322 QDGLRV
+322 QDGLSS

-347 DWNEEALNAMRSAWK
+347 DWNEEALNAMRKEWK

-374 KTKASELEE
+374 KTKASEQEKK
-383 NFRTL
+383 FRTL
-388 KEAQVVVINAT
+388 KEGQVLKINAI
-399 KDEYL
+399 KDKYL
-404 AKHVDAEAKKAAA
+404 AMYADAQAKKAAA
-417 DQLLSALEDGFQ
+417 DQLLADLK
-429 SLGDDFQ
+429 DDFQ
-436 YLEKSD
+436 YLEESE
-442 DVNQKYAN
+442 DVNLKYAN

-535 MKPADEKDTYDVAAH
+535 MKPAAEGDTYDMAAH
-550 FQKTAAGLQK
+550 FQKTAADLQK

-570 KSYQEKMLTETV
+570 KGYQEKTLTETV

-593 AMAIGKYQDDATAA
+593 AMAVVKYQDDATAA
-607 LDRYDVVSTAI
+607 MDRYDVVNTAI
-618 KDYEAALTTLRGTV
+618 KDYKDALATLRATV
-632 GPKTLVVAT
+632 GTKTLVVAT

-655 TKLQTEIDRVAGN
+655 TKLQTEIDRVAGD
-668 FSAAKEKLDA
+668 FSAAKKKLDA

-684 LAVQLKETILTDA
+684 LTVKLKETILTDA
-697 QALNAAFANDKVNS
+697 QALNDAFANDKVNS

-737 IDKYKGVPYEYY
+737 IDEYKGVPYEYY

-759 LKYDELLQDLNDIEA
+759 LKYDELLQDLNEIEA
-774 STNTQKAKIQAV
+774 NANTQKAKIQAV
-786 AATKDDITE
+786 AATEDDITE

-812 DAINDALSALLGR
+812 DAINDALSELLTR
-825 VDEQKAHVNAEN
+825 VNAQKAHVNAEK

-860 TLTEAKK
+860 TLTEAKN
-867 AFVIPGESIDPQ
+867 AFKIPGESIDPQ
-879 IQATTTKLEALK
+879 IQATTNKLEALK

-925 SDLQLEANALKAMA
+925 NDLQLEANALKALA
-939 TDSTANY
+939 IDSTANY
-946 NAYQKLKE
+946 DAYQKLKD
-954 NFDGQKIDIWNYTY
+954 NFVGQRIDIWNYSSW
-968 GSGYYAREDYSTHY
+968 GRDYTTTHY
-982 GFVSAFDAVRT
+982 GFANAFDAVRT

-999 DGTNAD
+999 NGTNAA
-1005 YYRGLLAYPDGVHF
+1005 YYLSLLAYPDGVHF
-1019 KEREAIKQAIE
+1019 KERQAIE
-1030 DAYKAGK
+1030 QAIEAAYKAGK
-1037 AWTGTLKY
+1037 AWTGSFKY
-1045 NSYTYKYEP
+1045 NYNTYKNEP
-1054 VLNTEIVRRMTDLSN
+1054 ELNTGIARRMTDLSN

-1074 PKQAYNDKTN
+1074 PKQAYNDYTN
-1084 YYTQV
+1084 NSTQV
-1089 DEGNKCQTLWDEVNG
+1089 DEGNKCQALWDEVNG

-1120 SQLGDLLKRIKEQK
+1120 SKLGDLLKRIKEQK
-1134 ALVVKYYA
+1134 ALVEKYYA
-1142 EGLTTTNNSD
+1142 EALTTTNHKT
-1152 VSKAY
+1152 VSEAY
-1157 RRIETEL
+1157 RSIKFEL
-1164 GGLKAFIEGNSEYN
+1164 DGLKAFIEGNSEYN
-1178 AAIAGDNLTRYN
+1178 GAIAGDNLARYN
-1190 TFCEK
+1190 TFCTK
-1195 VQETENKYGEG
+1195 VQETEDKYGEG

-1243 IKNLKDDAAAT
+1243 IKNLKDKAAHT

-1266 AEANAKKAQEYTDQI
+1266 KEDNAAKAMEYTDQI
-1281 EAYKKELDLAVNTA
+1281 EAYKKDLDLAVNTA

-1320 SYDKNVRDNAFAN
+1320 GFDKNVRDNAFAN

-1356 DNDWNFFG
+1356 DDDWSFFG

-1421 AYEGKDDDF
+1421 AYEGKGDDL

-1463 QRYIDAFYAEA
+1463 QRYINAFYAEA

-1505 TERIKAAQE
+1505 TERIKAAQD

-1532 AFNQVKRWQADLT
+1532 TFDQVKRWQADLT
-1545 RQNASQEMSKRI
+1545 RQNASQEMSKRV
-1557 YGLTIGEDKQWY
+1557 YGLIIGEDKQWY

-1579 DGIYNAANQAEVDA
+1579 DGIYNAANLAEVDA

-1636 DLLKEFDENATLA
+1636 DLLKEFDENATPA

-1676 AELIE
+1676 AELID
-1681 GVANSLEM
+1681 GVASSLGT
-1689 LVSQAES
+1689 LVSQAETT
-1696 GYSAVNI
+1696 YSSVNT
-1703 TYDGVYTPVKVE
+1703 TYEQVYAPVKVE

-1773 VAHAKAMENLQ
+1773 VAHAKAMKDLQ
-1784 NAYDALVAE
+1784 DAYDALVAE

-1804 QHSSTVLEESSYKQV
+1804 QHSSTVLEESSWKQV
-1819 GNEVFVLE
+1819 GNEVFVFE
-1827 RGKSYMENY
+1827 SGKSYMENY

-1881 GCLYDAYAKLA
+1881 GSLKDAYAKLET
-1892 VAEVFGAWYE
+1892 VEVLGAWYE
-1902 TTQVYQ
+1902 TKQVYQ
-1908 SNVWGA
+1908 FNVL
-1914 RSAMENSFDKSGTK
+1914 SALYDMDKSFNKSGTK

-1941 NLKLACR
+1941 NLKLAR
-1948 NFDNYLTSENG
+1948 QNFDNYLAFGEMG
-1959 RIDLI
+1959 QIDLI

-1980 SVAVV
+1980 SVAAV

-2010 SMNALRTSIEE
+2010 SMNALRASVEE

-2046 LLDPETLE
+2046 LLDLETLE

-2100 SENFT
+2100 SENLT

-2127 VACQMDIV
+2127 VACQMDII

-2157 SKDINGVHR
+2157 SKDIDGVHR

-2172 ENNSFPNGSAILYLD
+2172 ENNSFTNGSAILYLD
-2187 VQGGSIDKVALDNVI
+2187 VQGGCIDKVALDKVI

-2207 GRETT
+2207 GRETY
-2212 ITGNDATG
+2212 ITGSDATG
-2220 INGMETE
+2220 ISGMEAE

>member
-61 PGKYMLQRATF
+61 SGKYMLQRATF

-93 TIDSDAPAKV
+93 TIDGDAPAKV
-103 KVKVRAVTPG
+103 KIKVRAVTPG
-113 EFKFSGVKFTLIFDF
+113 EFKFSGVKFTLVFDF
-128 AAPVKELGAQLGEI
+128 AALVKELSAQLGEI
-142 VSGTSDYFRRT
+142 VSGTSDYFRTT
-153 DAWTKGKDGK
+153 DAWKKGKDGK

-176 LDIIEKGD
+176 LKIIEKGD
-184 YEVYV
+184 YDVYV

-195 GKNSPEL
+195 GENSPVAE
-202 RALTDGIAAL
+202 GIAAL
-212 AKVVEKANDNE
+212 SKVVEEANDNE
-223 NAYFSAQN
+223 NSYKSAWDAYTDAKS
-231 AYEAAEYQF
+231 QF
-240 RSFSSTWY
+240 DAFFWTWRY
-248 TVAEEI
+248 DTDKSIQE
-254 RATYQAD
+254 TYQAD
-261 YNKIQQSIN
+261 YDKIKKDIE
-270 DFKALARE
+270 DFGTLATQ
-278 KYDAGEAKEL
+278 KYNAGTAKEL

-295 NFNRMLNELEANIG
+295 NFNRQFNTLKANIG
-309 VSDAAWINIYAVY
+309 ISGDAWLNISATY
-322 QDGLRV
+322 QDGLRS

-347 DWNEEALNAMRSAWK
+347 DWNAEALDAMRKEWK
-362 KVSDLYKTIDAD
+362 KVSDLYKTIDDD
-374 KTKASELEE
+374 KTKASEQEE

-388 KEAQVVVINAT
+388 KEKQVEVINAT
-399 KDEYL
+399 KDKYL
-404 AKHVDAEAKKAAA
+404 ANHVDAEAKKAAA
-417 DQLLSALEDGFQ
+417 DQLLADLK
-429 SLGDDFQ
+429 DDFQ
-436 YLEKSD
+436 YLEESD

-450 RVKEIRTAINALKDK
+450 RVKEIRTAINALRDK

-812 DAINDALSALLGR
+812 DAINDALSELLGR

-1356 DNDWNFFG
+1356 DADWSFFG

-1421 AYEGKDDDF
+1421 AYKGKDDDL
-1430 KSYKDCVAKY
+1430 KSYKDRVAKY

-1505 TERIKAAQE
+1505 TERIKAAQD

-1569 DCHSIKILSI
+1569 DFHSIKILSI
-1579 DGIYNAANQAEVDA
+1579 DGIYNAANRAEVDA

-1636 DLLKEFDENATLA
+1636 DLLKEFDENATPA

-1661 KKVAQAR
+1661 KKVAQTR

-1681 GVANSLEM
+1681 GVASSLEI

-1696 GYSAVNI
+1696 SYSDVNK
-1703 TYDGVYTPVKVE
+1703 TYEGVYTPVKVE
-1715 YKSALDACREELD
+1715 YKSALDACRNELD

-1804 QHSSTVLEESSYKQV
+1804 QHSSTVLEMSLGVQIEGDTFVFES
-1819 GNEVFVLE
+1819 
-1827 RGKSYMENY
+1827 GKSYMENY
-1836 EKLFFNVASEKAE
+1836 EKLFFNVANEKAE
-1849 EVSGVL
+1849 VVSDVL
-1855 EQAAKTLEEGP
+1855 ELAAKTLEEGP

-1881 GCLYDAYAKLA
+1881 GSLYDAYAKLA
-1892 VAEVFGAWYE
+1892 MAEVFGAYNE
-1902 TTQVYQ
+1902 TYQVYRN
-1908 SNVWGA
+1908 NVWGA
-1914 RSAMENSFDKSGTK
+1914 YSAMQNSFYKSGTK

-1941 NLKLACR
+1941 NLKLAKQ
-1948 NFDNYLTSENG
+1948 NFDNYLDFHG
-1959 RIDLI
+1959 WDRI

-1980 SVAVV
+1980 SEAGQ
-1985 KPINYPK
+1985 KEINYSK

-2086 WPSLGGSLNAPMVG
+2086 WPSLGGTLNAPMVG
-2100 SENFT
+2100 SENLT

-2127 VACQMDIV
+2127 VACQMDII

-2157 SKDINGVHR
+2157 SKDIDGVHR

-2172 ENNSFPNGSAILYLD
+2172 ENNSFTNGSAILYLD
-2187 VQGGSIDKVALDNVI
+2187 VQGGSIDKVALDKVI

-2207 GRETT
+2207 GRETY
-2212 ITGNDATG
+2212 ITGSDATG
-2220 INGMETE
+2220 ISGMEAE

>member
-61 PGKYMLQRATF
+61 PGKYMLQPATF

-93 TIDSDAPAKV
+93 TIDGDAPAKV
-103 KVKVRAVTPG
+103 RVKVRAVTPG
-113 EFKFSGVKFTLIFDF
+113 EFKFSGVKFTLVFDF
-128 AAPVKELGAQLGEI
+128 AALVKELSAQLGEI
-142 VSGTSDYFRRT
+142 VSGTSDYFRTT
-153 DAWTKGKDGK
+153 DAWKKGKDGK

-176 LDIIEKGD
+176 LKIIEKGD
-184 YEVYV
+184 YDVYV

-195 GKNSPEL
+195 GENSPVAE
-202 RALTDGIAAL
+202 GIAAL
-212 AKVVEKANDNE
+212 SKVVEAANDNE
-223 NAYFSAQN
+223 NSYKSALDAYTDAKR
-231 AYEAAEYQF
+231 QF
-240 RSFSSTWY
+240 DGFYWTWY
-248 TVAEEI
+248 YTDKAMKE
-254 RATYQAD
+254 TYQAD
-261 YNKIQQSIN
+261 YDKIKKDIE
-270 DFKALARE
+270 DFGTLAKQ
-278 KYDAGEAKEL
+278 KYNAGAANEL
-288 KTAEFTE
+288 KTDEFRE
-295 NFNRMLNELEANIG
+295 NFSRQFNTLKANIG
-309 VSDAAWINIYAVY
+309 TSGNAWLNITAVY

-347 DWNEEALNAMRSAWK
+347 DWNAEALNAMRLAWK
-362 KVSDLYKTIDAD
+362 EVSDRYKTIDAD
-374 KTKASELEE
+374 KTMAPKQEE

-388 KEAQVVVINAT
+388 KEAQVDSINAT

-404 AKHVDAEAKKAAA
+404 AMHADAEAKKRAA
-417 DQLLSALEDGFQ
+417 DQLLADLE
-429 SLGDDFQ
+429 DDFQ
-436 YLEKSD
+436 YLEKSE
-442 DVNQKYAN
+442 DVNLKYAN
-450 RVKEIRTAINALKDK
+450 RVKEIRTAIEALKAK
-465 VAKDYKAP
+465 VNTDYEAP
-473 HNIRTASYDA
+473 HNIRTANYDA

-520 GLQKKLDDAKAAVAK
+520 GLQKMLDDAKAAVAK
-535 MKPADEKDTYDVAAH
+535 MKPAAEKDTYDVAAH

-570 KSYQEKMLTETV
+570 KSYQEKTLTETV

-607 LDRYDVVSTAI
+607 MDRYDVVSTAI
-618 KDYEAALTTLRGTV
+618 KDYEAALTTLCTTV

-647 GKTYGERI
+647 GKTYGERM
-655 TKLQTEIDRVAGN
+655 TKLQTEIDRVKGN

-678 DLLAAL
+678 EHLAAL

-697 QALNAAFANDKVNS
+697 QALNDAFANDKVNS

-737 IDKYKGVPYEYY
+737 IDKYKGVPYTYY
-749 NVTWTEDNLG
+749 DVTWTEDNLG

-774 STNTQKAKIQAV
+774 NTNTQKAKIQAV
-786 AATKDDITE
+786 AATEDDITE

-812 DAINDALSALLGR
+812 DAINDALSELLTR
-825 VDEQKAHVNAEN
+825 VNAQKAHVNAET

-845 NQYYYYPKGAELVSR
+845 NQYYYYPTGAELVSR
-860 TLTEAKK
+860 TLTEAKN

-879 IQATTTKLEALK
+879 IQATTTKLDALK

-911 DAEGHVVKGITSRL
+911 DADGHVVKGITSRL
-925 SDLQLEANALKAMA
+925 YDLQLEANALKKLA

-946 NAYQKLKE
+946 DAYQELKRNIAE
-954 NFDGQKIDIWNYTY
+954 QEIKIWY
-968 GSGYYAREDYSTHY
+968 GYSYWGGDYLDYRH
-982 GFVSAFDAVRT
+982 GFADAFDAVRMYVN
-993 RINQKT
+993 RFT
-999 DGTNAD
+999 DGTNAA
-1005 YYRGLLAYPDGVHF
+1005 YYLGLIANPDGVHY
-1019 KEREAIKQAIE
+1019 KECKNIEQAIE

-1054 VLNTEIVRRMTDLSN
+1054 VLNTGIVSRMTDLSN
-1069 VLKML
+1069 VLKMI
-1074 PKQAYNDKTN
+1074 PKQANDDHAN

-1089 DEGNKCQTLWDEVNG
+1089 DELNKRQALWDEVNG

-1134 ALVVKYYA
+1134 ALVEKYYA
-1142 EGLTTTNNSD
+1142 EGLTTTNHSM
-1152 VSKAY
+1152 VSEAY
-1157 RRIETEL
+1157 RGIKIKL
-1164 GGLKAFIEGNSEYN
+1164 DGLKAFIEGNSDYN
-1178 AAIAGDNLTRYN
+1178 AVIAGDNLTRYN
-1190 TFCEK
+1190 TFCAK

-1206 TAQIAGYQNISTEEL
+1206 TAQIAGYQNVSTEEL

-1254 YAETTSPALWDI
+1254 YAKTTSPALWDI
-1266 AEANAKKAQEYTDQI
+1266 DEANAAKAMEYTAQI
-1281 EAYKKELDLAVNTA
+1281 EAYKKDLDLAVNTA

-1309 NQLAPA
+1309 NLLAPA

-1356 DNDWNFFG
+1356 DDDWNFFG

-1371 ADLEQAAQNEW
+1371 ADLEQAAKDEW

-1413 WLAALEGF
+1413 WFAALEGF
-1421 AYEGKDDDF
+1421 AYEGKDDDL
-1430 KSYKDCVAKY
+1430 KSYKDRVAKY

-1532 AFNQVKRWQADLT
+1532 TFDQVKRWQADLT
-1545 RQNASQEMSKRI
+1545 RQNASQEMSKRV

-1636 DLLKEFDENATLA
+1636 DLLKEFDENATPA

-1681 GVANSLEM
+1681 GVASSLEM

-1696 GYSAVNI
+1696 GYSDVNI
-1703 TYDGVYTPVKVE
+1703 TYDQVYTPVKVE
-1715 YKSALDACREELD
+1715 YKSSLDACRNELD

-1763 MDIIEANKPY
+1763 TDIMEANKPY
-1773 VAHAKAMENLQ
+1773 VAHAKAMKDLQ

-1804 QHSSTVLEESSYKQV
+1804 QHASREV
-1819 GNEVFVLE
+1819 GYPDWQGLGEMFCFE
-1827 RGKSYMENY
+1827 IGKSYMENY
-1836 EKLFFNVASEKAE
+1836 EKMFFNVASEKAE
-1849 EVSGVL
+1849 VVSGVL

-1892 VAEVFGAWYE
+1892 TVEAFGAWKE
-1902 TTQVYQ
+1902 TQSVYQ
-1908 SNVWGA
+1908 SNVCTA
-1914 RSAMENSFDKSGTK
+1914 RNDMENSFNKSGTN
-1928 IYDEDGALREQFD
+1928 IYDEDNSLWEQFN
-1941 NLKLACR
+1941 NLKRACQR
-1948 NFDNYLTSENG
+1948 FDSYLDFADIY
-1959 RIDLI
+1959 RI

-1980 SVAVV
+1980 TEAWQ
-1985 KPINYPK
+1985 KEINYSK

-2010 SMNALRTSIEE
+2010 SMNALRASVEE
-2021 NTYVLGDVTEDGVVL
+2021 NTYVLGDITEDGIVL

-2073 DVTLIAAKVTNGL
+2073 DVTLIAAKVTNGI
-2086 WPSLGGSLNAPMVG
+2086 WPSLGGNLNAPMLG
-2100 SENFT
+2100 SENLT

-2127 VACQMDIV
+2127 VACQMDII

-2157 SKDINGVHR
+2157 SKDIDGVHR

-2172 ENNSFPNGSAILYLD
+2172 ENNCFTNGSAILYLD
-2187 VQGGSIDKVALDNVI
+2187 VQGGSIDKVALDKVI

-2212 ITGNDATG
+2212 ITGSDATG
-2220 INGMETE
+2220 ISGMEAE

>member
-61 PGKYMLQRATF
+61 PGEYKLQDAPELF

-93 TIDSDAPAKV
+93 TIDGDAPAKV

-113 EFKFSGVKFTLIFDF
+113 EFKFSGVKFILIFDF
-128 AAPVKELGAQLGEI
+128 AAPVKELSAQLGEI

-212 AKVVEKANDNE
+212 AKVVEAANDNE
-223 NAYFSAQN
+223 NAYNSARN
-231 AYEAAEYQF
+231 AYEAAEYRLRNF
-240 RSFSSTWY
+240 YSWY
-248 TVAEEI
+248 GAAEEI
-254 RATYQAD
+254 QATYQAD
-261 YNKIQQSIN
+261 YNKIQQSIT
-270 DFKALARE
+270 DFKVLAQQ
-278 KYDAGEAKEL
+278 KYNAGTAKEL

-295 NFNRMLNELEANIG
+295 NFNRMLNELETNIG
-309 VSDAAWINIYAVY
+309 VSGDAWRNIKDVY

-347 DWNEEALNAMRSAWK
+347 DWNAEALNAMRSAWK

-374 KTKASELEE
+374 KTKASKLEE

-388 KEAQVVVINAT
+388 KKAQVLEINAT
-399 KDEYL
+399 KDKYL
-404 AKHVDAEAKKAAA
+404 AKHADAEAKKAAA
-417 DQLLSALEDGFQ
+417 DQLLSALE
-429 SLGDDFQ
+429 DDFQ

-535 MKPADEKDTYDVAAH
+535 MKPAAEGDTYDMAAH

-570 KSYQEKMLTETV
+570 KGYQEKTLTETV

-593 AMAIGKYQDDATAA
+593 AMAVVKYQDDATAA
-607 LDRYDVVSTAI
+607 MGRYDVVNTAI
-618 KDYEAALTTLRGTV
+618 KNYKDALATLRATV
-632 GPKTLVVAT
+632 GTKTLVVAT

-697 QALNAAFANDKVNS
+697 QALDAAFANDKVNS

-737 IDKYKGVPYEYY
+737 IDEYKGVPYEYY

-812 DAINDALSALLGR
+812 DAINDALSELLTR
-825 VDEQKAHVNAEN
+825 VNAQKAHVNAEK

-860 TLTEAKK
+860 TLTEAKN

-925 SDLQLEANALKAMA
+925 NDLQLEANALKAMA

-954 NFDGQKIDIWNYTY
+954 NFDRQKIDIWNYTY
-968 GSGYYAREDYSTHY
+968 GSGYYARNDYSTHY
-982 GFVSAFDAVRT
+982 GFDSAFSAVWT

-999 DGTNAD
+999 DGTNAA
-1005 YYRGLLAYPDGVHF
+1005 YYLGLLSYPDGVHY
-1019 KEREAIKQAIE
+1019 KEREAIRQAIE

-1037 AWTGTLKY
+1037 AWTGSLEY
-1045 NSYTYKYEP
+1045 SYSSYKYEP
-1054 VLNTEIVRRMTDLSN
+1054 VLNTGIVRRMTDLSN

-1074 PKQAYNDKTN
+1074 PKQAYDDCTN
-1084 YYTQV
+1084 YKTQV
-1089 DEGNKCQTLWDEVNG
+1089 YELNQKQELWDEVNG

-1120 SQLGDLLKRIKEQK
+1120 SKLGDLLKRIKEQK
-1134 ALVVKYYA
+1134 ALVEKYYA
-1142 EGLTTTNNSD
+1142 EGLTTTNNSM
-1152 VSKAY
+1152 VSEAY
-1157 RRIETEL
+1157 RSIKLEL
-1164 GGLKAFIEGNSEYN
+1164 DGLKAFIEGNSEYN
-1178 AAIAGDNLTRYN
+1178 AVIAGDNLTRYN
-1190 TFCEK
+1190 TFCAK
-1195 VQETENKYGEG
+1195 VQETEDKYGEG

-1254 YAETTSPALWDI
+1254 YAKTTSPALWDI
-1266 AEANAKKAQEYTDQI
+1266 DEDNAAKAMEYTAQI
-1281 EAYKKELDLAVNTA
+1281 EAYKKDLDLAVNTA

-1356 DNDWNFFG
+1356 DADWSFFG

-1421 AYEGKDDDF
+1421 AYEGKDDDL
-1430 KSYKDCVAKY
+1430 KSYKDRVAKY

-1499 IDYNTV
+1499 IDYNIV
-1505 TERIKAAQE
+1505 TERIKAAQD

-1636 DLLKEFDENATLA
+1636 DLLKEFVENATPA

-1750 LLNVLIDRMGATR
+1750 LLNVLIDRMGATC

-1773 VAHAKAMENLQ
+1773 VAHAKAMKDLQ
-1784 NAYDALVAE
+1784 DAYDALVAE

-1819 GNEVFVLE
+1819 GNEVFVFE
-1827 RGKSYMENY
+1827 SGKSYMENY

-1881 GCLYDAYAKLA
+1881 GSLYEAYAKLA
-1892 VAEVFGAWYE
+1892 MAEVFGAWNE
-1902 TTQVYQ
+1902 TKQVYQ
-1908 SNVWGA
+1908 GNVWGA
-1914 RSAMENSFDKSGTK
+1914 RSAMENSFYKSGTN

-1941 NLKLACR
+1941 NLKLACQ
-1948 NFDNYLTSENG
+1948 NFDNYLNFVDIY
-1959 RIDLI
+1959 RI

-1980 SVAVV
+1980 SEAWQ
-1985 KPINYPK
+1985 KEINYSK

-2036 TDDYLAVLNA
+2036 TDDYLTVLNA
-2046 LLDPETLE
+2046 VLDPETLE

-2100 SENFT
+2100 SENLT

-2127 VACQMDIV
+2127 VACQMDII

-2157 SKDINGVHR
+2157 SKDIDGVHR

-2172 ENNSFPNGSAILYLD
+2172 ENNCFTNGSAILYLD
-2187 VQGGSIDKVALDNVI
+2187 VQGGSIDKVALDKVI

-2212 ITGNDATG
+2212 ITGSDATG
-2220 INGMETE
+2220 ISSMEAE

>member
-61 PGKYMLQRATF
+61 PGKYMLQPATF

-93 TIDSDAPAKV
+93 TIDGAAPAKV

-113 EFKFSGVKFTLIFDF
+113 EFKFSGVKFTLLFDF
-128 AAPVKELGAQLGEI
+128 AAPVKELSAQLGEI
-142 VSGTSDYFRRT
+142 VSGTSEYFRTT
-153 DAWTKGKDGK
+153 DAWKKGNDEK

-195 GKNSPEL
+195 GENSPEL
-202 RALTDGIAAL
+202 RALTDGIGAL
-212 AKVVEKANDNE
+212 ADVVEKANVNE
-223 NAYFSAQN
+223 NSYKSAWDAYTDAKR
-231 AYEAAEYQF
+231 QF
-240 RSFSSTWY
+240 DGFYWTWY
-248 TVAEEI
+248 YTDKAMKE
-254 RATYQAD
+254 TYQAD
-261 YNKIQQSIN
+261 YDKIKKDIE
-270 DFKALARE
+270 DFGTLAKQ
-278 KYDAGEAKEL
+278 KYNAGAANEL
-288 KTAEFTE
+288 KTDEFTE
-295 NFNRMLNELEANIG
+295 NFSWQFNTLKANIG
-309 VSDAAWINIYAVY
+309 TSGNAWLNISATY
-322 QDGLRV
+322 QDGLSS

-333 EEIHTQMPDDGNYA
+333 EEIHTRMPDDGNYA
-347 DWNEEALNAMRSAWK
+347 DWNEEALNAMRKEWK

-374 KTKASELEE
+374 KTKASEQEKK
-383 NFRTL
+383 FRTL
-388 KEAQVVVINAT
+388 KEEQVLAINAI
-399 KDEYL
+399 KDKYL
-404 AKHVDAEAKKAAA
+404 ANYDDAQAKKAAA
-417 DQLLSALEDGFQ
+417 DQLLADLK
-429 SLGDDFQ
+429 DDFQ
-436 YLEKSD
+436 YLEESD

-450 RVKEIRTAINALKDK
+450 RVKEIRTAINALRDK
-465 VAKDYKAP
+465 VEKDYKAP

-520 GLQKKLDDAKAAVAK
+520 GLQKQLDDAKAAVAK
-535 MKPADEKDTYDVAAH
+535 MKPAAEGDTYDMAAH

-570 KSYQEKMLTETV
+570 KGYQEKTLTETV

-593 AMAIGKYQDDATAA
+593 AMAVVKYQDDATAA
-607 LDRYDVVSTAI
+607 MARYDVVNTAI
-618 KDYEAALTTLRGTV
+618 KDYKDALATLRATV
-632 GPKTLVVAT
+632 GTKTLVVAT

-697 QALNAAFANDKVNS
+697 QALNDAFANDKVNS

-737 IDKYKGVPYEYY
+737 IDEYKGVPYEYY

-759 LKYDELLQDLNDIEA
+759 LKYDELLQDLNEIEA
-774 STNTQKAKIQAV
+774 KTNTQKAKIQAV
-786 AATKDDITE
+786 AATEDDITE

-812 DAINDALSALLGR
+812 DAINDALSELLTR
-825 VDEQKAHVNAEN
+825 VNAQKAHVNAEK

-845 NQYYYYPKGAELVSR
+845 NQYYYYSKGAELVSR
-860 TLTEAKK
+860 TLTEAKN

-925 SDLQLEANALKAMA
+925 NDLQLEANALKALA
-939 TDSTANY
+939 IDSTANY
-946 NAYQKLKE
+946 DAYQKLKD
-954 NFDGQKIDIWNYTY
+954 NFVGQRIDIWNYSSW
-968 GSGYYAREDYSTHY
+968 GRDYTTTHY
-982 GFVSAFDAVRT
+982 GFANAFDAVRT

-999 DGTNAD
+999 NGTNAA
-1005 YYRGLLAYPDGVHF
+1005 YYLSLLAYPDGVHF
-1019 KEREAIKQAIE
+1019 KERQAIE
-1030 DAYKAGK
+1030 QAIEAAYKAGK
-1037 AWTGTLKY
+1037 AWTGSFKY
-1045 NSYTYKYEP
+1045 NYNTYKNEP
-1054 VLNTEIVRRMTDLSN
+1054 ELNTGIARRMTDLSN

-1074 PKQAYNDKTN
+1074 PKQAYNDYTN
-1084 YYTQV
+1084 NSTQV
-1089 DEGNKCQTLWDEVNG
+1089 DEGNKCQALWDEVNG

-1120 SQLGDLLKRIKEQK
+1120 SKLGDLLKRIKEQK
-1134 ALVVKYYA
+1134 TLVEKYYA
-1142 EGLTTTNNSD
+1142 EGLTTTNHKT
-1152 VSKAY
+1152 VSEAY
-1157 RRIETEL
+1157 RSIKLKLDE
-1164 GGLKAFIEGNSEYN
+1164 LKAFIEGNSEYN
-1178 AAIAGDNLTRYN
+1178 GAIAGDNLTRYN
-1190 TFCEK
+1190 TFCAK
-1195 VQETENKYGEG
+1195 VQETEDKYGEG

-1229 IIAAQENIYKYAAL
+1229 IIAAQENIYKYAVL
-1243 IKNLKDDAAAT
+1243 IKDLKDEAAAT
-1254 YAETTSPALWDI
+1254 YANTTSPALWDI
-1266 AEANAKKAQEYTDQI
+1266 EEANAKKAQKYTDQI

-1356 DNDWNFFG
+1356 DDDWSFFG

-1421 AYEGKDDDF
+1421 AYEGKDDDL

-1505 TERIKAAQE
+1505 TERIKAAQD

-1545 RQNASQEMSKRI
+1545 RQNASQEMSKRV
-1557 YGLTIGEDKQWY
+1557 YGLIIGEDEQWY

-1636 DLLKEFDENATLA
+1636 DLLKEFDENATPA

-1676 AELIE
+1676 AELID
-1681 GVANSLEM
+1681 GVASSLGT

-1696 GYSAVNI
+1696 SYSSVNT
-1703 TYDGVYTPVKVE
+1703 TYDQVYAPVKVE
-1715 YKSALDACREELD
+1715 YKSALDACRNELD

-1773 VAHAKAMENLQ
+1773 VAHAKAMKDLQ
-1784 NAYDALVAE
+1784 DAYDALVAE
-1793 QTRVKELIASY
+1793 QSRVKELIASY
-1804 QHSSTVLEESSYKQV
+1804 QHSSNVLEMSSGVEIEGDFFVFES
-1819 GNEVFVLE
+1819 
-1827 RGKSYMENY
+1827 GKSYMENY

-1881 GCLYDAYAKLA
+1881 GSLKDAYAKLA

-1902 TTQVYQ
+1902 TQQVYKP
-1908 SNVWGA
+1908 NVL
-1914 RSAMENSFDKSGTK
+1914 SALDDMEKSFYKSGAK

-1980 SVAVV
+1980 SVAAV

-2046 LLDPETLE
+2046 LLDSETLE

-2100 SENFT
+2100 SENLT

-2127 VACQMDIV
+2127 VACQMDII

-2157 SKDINGVHR
+2157 SKDIDGVHR

-2172 ENNSFPNGSAILYLD
+2172 ENNCFTNGSAILYLD
-2187 VQGGSIDKVALDNVI
+2187 VQGGSIDKVALDKVI

-2207 GRETT
+2207 GRETY
-2212 ITGNDATG
+2212 ITGSDATG
-2220 INGMETE
+2220 INGMEAE